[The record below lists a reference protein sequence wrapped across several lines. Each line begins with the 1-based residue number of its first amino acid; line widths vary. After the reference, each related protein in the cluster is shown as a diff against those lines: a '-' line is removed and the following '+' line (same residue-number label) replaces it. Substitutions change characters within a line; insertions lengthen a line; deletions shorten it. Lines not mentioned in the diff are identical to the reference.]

1 MNLLKKNKYSIR
13 KYKVGI
19 FSTLIGTVLL
29 LSNPNGAQALTTD
42 HNVQGGSNQALPGNS
57 QNTNADTNRDIVND
71 SQNTPNAHAT
81 DNTSTNQALTNHQNV
96 DVANQVGPAPIQPSA
111 SPAQNNNNSNANSTA
126 TEPAA
131 NTNNN
136 LASNNNTLNVPNNTD
151 NNDSARH
158 LTLKEI
164 QEDVRHSS
172 DKPELV
178 AIAEEASNRPKKR
191 SRRAAPTD
199 PNATP
204 ADPTATP
211 ADPTAGNGS
220 APVAIT
226 APYTP
231 TTDPNANNIGQNAPN
246 EVLSFDDNNIRP
258 STNRSV
264 PTVTVVDNL
273 PGYTLINGGK
283 VGVFSHAMVRTSMF
297 DSGDA
302 KNYQAQGN
310 VIALG
315 RIRGNDT
322 NDHGDFNGIE
332 KTLTVNPNSELIFEF
347 NTMTTKNYQA
357 QGNVIALGRI
367 RGNDTN
373 DHGDFNGIEKTLTV
387 NPNSELIFEF
397 NTMTTKNY
405 QGMTNLIIKNAD
417 NDTVIGEKVVAYGPI
432 WRLLKVPE
440 NVSHL
445 KIQFVPKN
453 DAITDA
459 RGIYQLRDGYKYY
472 DFVDSIGLHS
482 GSHVYVERRTM
493 EPTATNNKE
502 FTVTT
507 SLKNNGN
514 FGASFNTD
522 DFVYKIQLP
531 EGVEYV
537 NNSLTKD
544 FPSGNSGVDI
554 NDMNVTYDA
563 ANRII
568 TIKSTGGGT
577 GNSPARLMPDK
588 ILDLKYKL
596 RVNNVPT
603 PRTVTFNDTLTY
615 KTYSQDFINSPAE
628 SHTVSTNPYTID
640 IIMNK
645 DALQAEVDRRIQQA
659 DYTFASLDIFNDLK
673 RRAQTIL
680 DENRNN
686 VPLNKRVSQA
696 DIDSLANQMQHTL
709 IRSVDAENAVNRK
722 VDDMEDLVNQNDE
735 LTDEEKQAAIQVIE
749 EHKNE
754 IIGNIGDQTT
764 DDGVTRIKD
773 QGIQTLSGD
782 TATPVVKPNAKQ
794 AIRDKAAKQREIIN
808 HTPDA
813 TQDEIQDALN
823 QLTTDETDAID
834 NVTNATTNADVE
846 TAKNNGINTIGA
858 VAPQVTHKQAARD
871 AINQATA
878 TKRQQI
884 NSNREA
890 TQEEKNAALNELT
903 QATNHALEQ
912 INQATTN
919 DDVDTAKGDGLNAIN
934 PIAPVTVVKQAARD
948 AVSHDAQ
955 QHIAEINANP
965 DATQEERQ
973 AAIEKVNAAVAVAN
987 TNILNANTNADVEQ
1001 VKTNAI
1007 QGIQAIEPATKVKT
1021 DAKNAIDQSAETQ
1034 HNAIF
1039 NNNDATLE
1047 EQQAAQQLLDQAV
1060 ATAKQN
1066 INAAD
1071 TNQEVAQAKDQGT
1084 QNIVVIQPATQV
1096 KTDARNAVNEKAREA
1111 ITNINATPGAT
1122 REEKQEA
1129 INRVNTLKNRALN
1142 DIGVT
1147 STTAMVNS
1155 IRDDAVNQIGAV
1167 QPHVTKKQT
1176 ATGVLTDLAT
1186 AKKQEINQNTN
1197 ATTEEKQVALNQ
1209 VDQDLATAINNI
1221 NQADTNA
1228 EVDQAQQLGTKA
1240 INAIQPN
1247 IVKKPAALAQTNQ
1260 HYSAKLVEINATPD
1274 ATDDEKNA
1282 AINTLNQD
1290 RQQAIESIKQ
1300 ANTNAEVDQAAT
1312 VAENNIDAVQVD
1324 VVKKQAARDKIT
1336 AEVAKRIEAVKQTP
1350 NATDEEKQ
1358 AAVNQINQLKDQAF
1372 NQINQNQTNDQV
1384 DATTNQAI
1392 NAIDNVEAEVVIKPK
1407 AIADIEKAVKEKQQ
1421 QIDNSLD
1428 STDNEK
1434 EVALQALAKEKEKAL
1449 AAIDQAQTNSQVNQ
1463 AATNGVSA
1471 IKIIQPETKIKP
1483 AAREKINQKA
1493 NELRAQIN
1501 QDKEA
1506 TAEERQAALDKI
1518 NDLVA
1523 KAMTNITNDR
1533 TNQQVNDSTNQAL
1546 DDIALVTPDHI
1557 VRAAA
1562 RDAVKQQYE
1571 AKKHEIEQAEHATDE
1586 EKQVALNQL
1595 ANNEKRAL
1603 QNINQ
1608 AIANNDVKR
1617 VESNGIATLK
1627 GVEPHI
1633 VVKPEAQEAI
1643 KASADN
1649 QVESIKD
1656 TPHATTDE
1664 LDEANQ
1670 QINDT
1675 LKQGQQDIDNT
1686 TQDAAVN
1693 DVRNQTIKAIEQIKP
1708 KVRRK
1713 RAALD
1718 NIDESNNNQLD
1729 AIRNTLDTTQDE
1741 RNVAIAALNKIV
1753 NAIKNDIAQ
1762 NKTNAEVDQ
1771 TEADGN
1777 NNIKVILPKVQV
1789 KPAARQSV
1797 SAKAEAQNAL
1807 IDQSDL
1813 STEEER
1819 LAAKHLVEQALN
1831 QAIDQI
1837 NHADKT
1843 AQVNQNSIDAQNI
1856 ISKIKPAT
1864 TVKATALQQIQNIAT
1879 NKINLIKANNEA
1891 TDEEQNAAIVQVEK
1905 ELIKAKQ
1912 QIAGAVTNADVAYL
1926 LHDGKNEI
1934 REIEPVINKK
1944 ATAREQLTT
1953 LFNDKKQAI
1962 EANVQATV
1970 EERNSIL
1977 AQLQNIY
1984 DTAIGQIDQDRSNAQ
1999 VDKTATLNLQTIHD
2013 LDVHPIKKPDAE
2025 KTINDDLARVT
2036 HLVQNYRKV
2045 SDRNKADALK
2055 AITALKLQMDEEL
2068 KTARTNADVD
2078 AVLKRFNVALG
2089 DIEAVITE
2097 KENSLLRID
2106 NIAQQ
2111 TYAKFKAIAT
2121 PEQLAKVKALIDQ
2134 YVADGNR
2141 MVDEDATL
2149 NDIKKDTQLIID
2161 EILAIKLPAEVIKA
2175 SPKVGQPAPKVC
2187 TPIKKEDKQEVR
2199 KVVKELPNTGSE
2211 EMDLPLKELALITGA
2226 ALLARRRSKKEKES

>member
-42 HNVQGGSNQALPGNS
+42 NNVQS
-57 QNTNADTNRDIVND
+57 DTNVANNRGLAN
-71 SQNTPNAHAT
+71 SAQNTPNQSAT
-81 DNTSTNQALTNHQNV
+81 TNQSTNQALVNHNNGSI
-96 DVANQVGPAPIQPSA
+96 ANQATPTSVQSSTPS
-111 SPAQNNNNSNANSTA
+111 AQNNNHTDGNTTATETVSNAN
-126 TEPAA
+126 
-131 NTNNN
+131 NKDVV
-136 LASNNNTLNVPNNTD
+136 SNNTTLNVPNKTNE
-151 NNDSARH
+151 NGSGGH

-178 AIAEEASNRPKKR
+178 AIAEQASNRPKKR
-191 SRRAAPTD
+191 SRRAAPAD

-204 ADPTATP
+204 ADPA
-211 ADPTAGNGS
+211 AAAAGNGG

-231 TTDPNANNIGQNAPN
+231 TTDPNANNAGQNAPN
-246 EVLSFDDNNIRP
+246 EVLSFDDNGIRP

-264 PTVTVVDNL
+264 PSVTVVDNL
-273 PGYTLINGGK
+273 PGFTLINGGK

-315 RIRGNDT
+315 RIKGNDT

-332 KTLTVNPNSELIFEF
+332 KS
-347 NTMTTKNYQA
+347 
-357 QGNVIALGRI
+357 
-367 RGNDTN
+367 
-373 DHGDFNGIEKTLTV
+373 LTV

-405 QGMTNLIIKNAD
+405 QGVTNLIIKNAD
-417 NDTVIGEKVVAYGPI
+417 NDTVIAEKSVAYGPI
-432 WRLLKVPE
+432 WRLFKVPE

-522 DFVYKIQLP
+522 DFVYKVQLP

-544 FPSGNSGVDI
+544 FPSSNSGVDM
-554 NDMNVTYDA
+554 NDFNVTYDA
-563 ANRII
+563 ANRVI
-568 TIKSTGGGT
+568 TIKSTGGGS

-615 KTYSQDFINSPAE
+615 KTYTQDFINSPAE

-696 DIDSLANQMQHTL
+696 DIDSLTNQMQHTL
-709 IRSVDAENAVNRK
+709 IRSVDAENAVNKK
-722 VDDMEDLVNQNDE
+722 VDQMEDLVNQNDE

-782 TATPVVKPNAKQ
+782 TATPVVKPNAKK
-794 AIRDKAAKQREIIN
+794 AIRDKATKQREIIN
-808 HTPDA
+808 ATPDA
-813 TQDEIQDALN
+813 TEDEIQDALN
-823 QLTTDETDAID
+823 QLATDETDAID

-846 TAKNNGINTIGA
+846 IAKNNGINTIGA
-858 VAPQVTHKQAARD
+858 VVPQVTHKQAARD

-919 DDVDTAKGDGLNAIN
+919 ADVDNAKGDGLNAIN

-973 AAIEKVNAAVAVAN
+973 AAIDKVNAAVTAAN

-1007 QGIQAIEPATKVKT
+1007 QGIQAITPATKVKT
-1021 DAKNAIDQSAETQ
+1021 DAKNAIDKSAETQ
-1034 HNAIF
+1034 HNTIF

-1096 KTDARNAVNEKAREA
+1096 KTDARNAVNDKAREA

-1129 INRVNTLKNRALN
+1129 INRVNTLKNRALT

-1176 ATGVLTDLAT
+1176 ATGVLNDLAT

-1209 VDQDLATAINNI
+1209 VDQELATAINNI

-1247 IVKKPAALAQTNQ
+1247 IVKKPAALAQINQ
-1260 HYSAKLVEINATPD
+1260 HYNAKLAEINATPD
-1274 ATDDEKNA
+1274 ATNDEKNA

-1358 AAVNQINQLKDQAF
+1358 AAVNQINQLKDQAI

-1384 DATTNQAI
+1384 DTTTNQAV

-1434 EVALQALAKEKEKAL
+1434 EVASQALAKEKEKAL

-1471 IKIIQPETKIKP
+1471 IKIIQPETKVKP

-1493 NELRAQIN
+1493 NELRAKNN

-1506 TAEERQAALDKI
+1506 TAEERQVALDKI
-1518 NDLVA
+1518 NEFVNQ
-1523 KAMTNITNDR
+1523 AMTDITNNR
-1533 TNQQVNDSTNQAL
+1533 TNQQVDDTTSQAL
-1546 DDIALVTPDHI
+1546 DSIALVAPEHI

-1571 AKKHEIEQAEHATDE
+1571 AKKQEIEQAEHATDE

-1595 ANNEKRAL
+1595 ANNEKLAL

-1608 AIANNDVKR
+1608 AVTNNDVKR
-1617 VESNGIATLK
+1617 VETNGIATLK
-1627 GVEPHI
+1627 GVQPHI
-1633 VVKPEAQEAI
+1633 VIKPEAQQAI
-1643 KASADN
+1643 KATAEN

-1656 TPHATTDE
+1656 TPHATVDE

-1670 QINDT
+1670 LISDT
-1675 LKQGQQDIDNT
+1675 LKQAQQEIENT
-1686 TQDAAVN
+1686 NQDAAVT

-1718 NIDESNNNQLD
+1718 SIEENNKNQLD

-1741 RNVAIAALNKIV
+1741 RDVAIDTLNKIV
-1753 NAIKNDIAQ
+1753 NTIKNDIAQ
-1762 NKTNAEVDQ
+1762 NKTNAEVDR
-1771 TEADGN
+1771 TETDGN
-1777 NNIKVILPKVQV
+1777 DNIKVILPKVQV

-1797 SAKAEAQNAL
+1797 GVKAEAQNAL

-1843 AQVNQNSIDAQNI
+1843 AQVNQDSIDAQNI

-1891 TDEEQNAAIVQVEK
+1891 TDEEQNIAIAQVEK

-1912 QIAGAVTNADVAYL
+1912 QIASAVTNADVAYL
-1926 LHDGKNEI
+1926 LHDEKNEI
-1934 REIEPVINKK
+1934 REIEPVINRK
-1944 ATAREQLTT
+1944 ASAREQLTT

-1962 EANVQATV
+1962 EANIQATV

-1999 VDKTATLNLQTIHD
+1999 VDKTASLNLQTIHD

-2036 HLVQNYRKV
+2036 ALVQNYRKV
-2045 SDRNKADALK
+2045 SNRNKADALK

-2078 AVLKRFNVALG
+2078 AVLKRFNVALS

-2121 PEQLAKVKALIDQ
+2121 PEQLAKVKVLIDQ

-2141 MVDEDATL
+2141 MIDEDATL
-2149 NDIKKDTQLIID
+2149 NDIKQHTQFIVD
-2161 EILAIKLPAEVIKA
+2161 EILAIKLPAEATKV
-2175 SPKVGQPAPKVC
+2175 SPKEIQPAPKVC
-2187 TPIKKEDKQEVR
+2187 TPIKKEETHESR
-2199 KVVKELPNTGSE
+2199 KVEKELPNTGSE
-2211 EMDLPLKELALITGA
+2211 GMDLPLKEFALITGA
-2226 ALLARRRSKKEKES
+2226 ALLARRRTKNEKES

>member
-42 HNVQGGSNQALPGNS
+42 NNVQSDTNQATPVNS
-57 QNTNADTNRDIVND
+57 QDTNVANNRGLAN
-71 SQNTPNAHAT
+71 SAQNTPNQSAT
-81 DNTSTNQALTNHQNV
+81 TNQSTNQALVNHNNGSI
-96 DVANQVGPAPIQPSA
+96 ANQATPTSVQSSTPS
-111 SPAQNNNNSNANSTA
+111 AQNNNHTDGNTTATETVSNAN
-126 TEPAA
+126 
-131 NTNNN
+131 NKDVV
-136 LASNNNTLNVPNNTD
+136 SNNTTLNVPNKTNE
-151 NNDSARH
+151 NGSGGH

-178 AIAEEASNRPKKR
+178 AIAEQASNRPKKR
-191 SRRAAPTD
+191 SRRAAPAD

-204 ADPTATP
+204 ADPA
-211 ADPTAGNGS
+211 AAAAGNGG

-231 TTDPNANNIGQNAPN
+231 TTDPNANNAGQNAPN
-246 EVLSFDDNNIRP
+246 EVLSFDDNGIRP

-264 PTVTVVDNL
+264 PSVTVVDNL
-273 PGYTLINGGK
+273 PGFTLINGGK

-315 RIRGNDT
+315 RIKGNDT

-332 KTLTVNPNSELIFEF
+332 KS
-347 NTMTTKNYQA
+347 
-357 QGNVIALGRI
+357 
-367 RGNDTN
+367 
-373 DHGDFNGIEKTLTV
+373 LTV

-405 QGMTNLIIKNAD
+405 QGVTNLIIKNAD
-417 NDTVIGEKVVAYGPI
+417 NDTVIAEKSVAYGPI
-432 WRLLKVPE
+432 WRLFKVPE

-522 DFVYKIQLP
+522 DFVYKVQLP

-544 FPSGNSGVDI
+544 FPSSNSGVDM
-554 NDMNVTYDA
+554 NDFNVTYDA
-563 ANRII
+563 ANRVI
-568 TIKSTGGGT
+568 TIKSTGGGS

-615 KTYSQDFINSPAE
+615 KTYTQDFINSPAE

-696 DIDSLANQMQHTL
+696 DIDSLTNQMQHTL
-709 IRSVDAENAVNRK
+709 IRSVDAENAVNKK
-722 VDDMEDLVNQNDE
+722 VDQMEDLVNQNDE

-782 TATPVVKPNAKQ
+782 TATPVVKPNAKK
-794 AIRDKAAKQREIIN
+794 AIRDKATKQREIIN
-808 HTPDA
+808 ATPDA
-813 TQDEIQDALN
+813 TEDEIQDALN
-823 QLTTDETDAID
+823 QLATDETDAID

-846 TAKNNGINTIGA
+846 IAKNNGINTIGA
-858 VAPQVTHKQAARD
+858 VVPQVTHKQAARD

-919 DDVDTAKGDGLNAIN
+919 ADVDNAKGDGLNAIN

-973 AAIEKVNAAVAVAN
+973 AAIDKVNAAVTAAN

-1007 QGIQAIEPATKVKT
+1007 QGIQAITPATKVKT
-1021 DAKNAIDQSAETQ
+1021 DAKNAIDKSAETQ
-1034 HNAIF
+1034 HNTIF

-1096 KTDARNAVNEKAREA
+1096 KTDARNAVNDKAREA

-1129 INRVNTLKNRALN
+1129 INRVNTLKNRALT

-1176 ATGVLTDLAT
+1176 ATGVLNDLAT

-1209 VDQDLATAINNI
+1209 VDQELATAINNI

-1247 IVKKPAALAQTNQ
+1247 IVKKPAALAQINQ
-1260 HYSAKLVEINATPD
+1260 HYNAKLAEINATPD
-1274 ATDDEKNA
+1274 ATNDEKNA

-1358 AAVNQINQLKDQAF
+1358 AAVNQINQLKDQAI

-1384 DATTNQAI
+1384 DTTTNQAV
-1392 NAIDNVEAEVVIKPK
+1392 NAIDNVEAEVVIKPT

-1434 EVALQALAKEKEKAL
+1434 EVASQALAKEKEKAL

-1471 IKIIQPETKIKP
+1471 IKIIQPETKVKP

-1493 NELRAQIN
+1493 NELRAKIN

-1506 TAEERQAALDKI
+1506 TAEERQVALDKI
-1518 NDLVA
+1518 NEFVNQ
-1523 KAMTNITNDR
+1523 AMTDITNNR
-1533 TNQQVNDSTNQAL
+1533 TNQQVDDTTSQAL
-1546 DDIALVTPDHI
+1546 DSIALVAPEHI

-1571 AKKHEIEQAEHATDE
+1571 AKKQEIEQAEHATDE

-1595 ANNEKRAL
+1595 ANNEKLAL

-1608 AIANNDVKR
+1608 AVTNNDVKR
-1617 VESNGIATLK
+1617 VETNGIATLK
-1627 GVEPHI
+1627 GVQPHI
-1633 VVKPEAQEAI
+1633 VIKPEAQQAI
-1643 KASADN
+1643 KATAEN

-1656 TPHATTDE
+1656 TPHATVDE

-1670 QINDT
+1670 LISDT
-1675 LKQGQQDIDNT
+1675 LKQAQQEIENT
-1686 TQDAAVN
+1686 NQDAAVT

-1718 NIDESNNNQLD
+1718 SIEENNKNQLD

-1741 RNVAIAALNKIV
+1741 RDVAIDTLNKIV
-1753 NAIKNDIAQ
+1753 NTIKNDIAQ
-1762 NKTNAEVDQ
+1762 NKTNAEVDR
-1771 TEADGN
+1771 TETDGN
-1777 NNIKVILPKVQV
+1777 DNIKVILPKVQV

-1797 SAKAEAQNAL
+1797 GVKAEAQNAL

-1813 STEEER
+1813 SNEEER

-1843 AQVNQNSIDAQNI
+1843 AQVNQDSIDAQNI

-1891 TDEEQNAAIVQVEK
+1891 TDEEQNIAIAQVEK

-1912 QIAGAVTNADVAYL
+1912 QIASAVTNADVAYL
-1926 LHDGKNEI
+1926 LHDEKNEI
-1934 REIEPVINKK
+1934 REIEPVINRK
-1944 ATAREQLTT
+1944 ASAREQLTT

-1962 EANVQATV
+1962 EANIQATV

-1999 VDKTATLNLQTIHD
+1999 VDKTASLNLQTIHD

-2036 HLVQNYRKV
+2036 ALVQNYRKV
-2045 SDRNKADALK
+2045 SNRNKADALK

-2078 AVLKRFNVALG
+2078 AVLKRFNVALS

-2121 PEQLAKVKALIDQ
+2121 PEQLAKVKVLIDQ

-2141 MVDEDATL
+2141 MIDEDATL
-2149 NDIKKDTQLIID
+2149 NDIKQHTQFIVD
-2161 EILAIKLPAEVIKA
+2161 EILAIKLPAEATKV
-2175 SPKVGQPAPKVC
+2175 SPKEIQPAPKVC
-2187 TPIKKEDKQEVR
+2187 TPIKKEETHESR
-2199 KVVKELPNTGSE
+2199 KVEKELPNTGSE
-2211 EMDLPLKELALITGA
+2211 GMDLPLKEFALITGA
-2226 ALLARRRSKKEKES
+2226 ALLARRRTKNEKES

>member
-42 HNVQGGSNQALPGNS
+42 NNVQSDTNQATPVNS
-57 QNTNADTNRDIVND
+57 QDTNVANNRGLAN
-71 SQNTPNAHAT
+71 SAQNTPNQSAT
-81 DNTSTNQALTNHQNV
+81 TNQSTNQALVNHNNGSI
-96 DVANQVGPAPIQPSA
+96 ANQATPAPIQPSA
-111 SPAQNNNNSNANSTA
+111 SPTQNNNHSDANSTA
-126 TEPAA
+126 TETVSNA
-131 NTNNN
+131 NNN
-136 LASNNNTLNVPNNTD
+136 DVVSNNTTLNVPNRTNE
-151 NNDSARH
+151 NGSGGH

-178 AIAEEASNRPKKR
+178 AIAEQASNRPKKR
-191 SRRAAPTD
+191 SRRAAPAD

-204 ADPTATP
+204 ADPAAAAANGTVP
-211 ADPTAGNGS
+211 AGN
-220 APVAIT
+220 T

-231 TTDPNANNIGQNAPN
+231 TTDPNANNAGQNAPN
-246 EVLSFDDNNIRP
+246 EVLSFDDNGIRP

-264 PTVTVVDNL
+264 PTVNVVNNL
-273 PGYTLINGGK
+273 PGFTLINGGK

-297 DSGDA
+297 DSGDN

-315 RIRGNDT
+315 RIHGTDT

-347 NTMTTKNYQA
+347 NTMSTKNG
-357 QGNVIALGRI
+357 QGATNV
-367 RGNDTN
+367 
-373 DHGDFNGIEKTLTV
+373 
-387 NPNSELIFEF
+387 
-397 NTMTTKNY
+397 
-405 QGMTNLIIKNAD
+405 IIKNAD
-417 NDTVIGEKVVAYGPI
+417 TNDTIAEKTVEGGPTL
-432 WRLLKVPE
+432 RLFKVPD
-440 NVSHL
+440 NVRNL

-459 RGIYQLRDGYKYY
+459 RGIYQLKDGYKYY
-472 DFVDSIGLHS
+472 SFVDSIGLHS

-493 EPTATNNKE
+493 DPTATNNKE

-514 FGASFNTD
+514 SGASLDTN
-522 DFVYKIQLP
+522 DFVYQVQLP

-544 FPSGNSGVDI
+544 FPSNNSGVDV

-563 ANRII
+563 ANRVI

-577 GNSPARLMPDK
+577 ANSPARLMPDK
-588 ILDLKYKL
+588 ILDLRYKL

-603 PRTVTFNDTLTY
+603 PRTVTFNETLTY
-615 KTYSQDFINSPAE
+615 KTYTQDFINSAAE

-659 DYTFASLDIFNDLK
+659 DYTFASLDIFNGLK

-696 DIDSLANQMQHTL
+696 DIDSLTNQMQHTL
-709 IRSVDAENAVNRK
+709 IRSVDAENAVNKK
-722 VDDMEDLVNQNDE
+722 VDQMEDLVNQNDE

-782 TATPVVKPNAKQ
+782 TATPVVKPNAKK
-794 AIRDKAAKQREIIN
+794 AIRDKATKQRAIIN
-808 HTPDA
+808 ATPDA
-813 TQDEIQDALN
+813 TEDEIQDALN
-823 QLTTDETDAID
+823 QLATDETDAID
-834 NVTNATTNADVE
+834 NVTNATTNTDVE

-858 VAPQVTHKQAARD
+858 VVPQVTHKKAARD

-919 DDVDTAKGDGLNAIN
+919 ADVDNAKGDGLNAIN

-973 AAIEKVNAAVAVAN
+973 AAIDKVNAAVTAAN

-1007 QGIQAIEPATKVKT
+1007 QGIQAITPATKVKT
-1021 DAKNAIDQSAETQ
+1021 DAKNAIDKSAETQ
-1034 HNAIF
+1034 HNTIF

-1096 KTDARNAVNEKAREA
+1096 KTDARNAVNDKAREA

-1129 INRVNTLKNRALN
+1129 INRVNTLKNRALT

-1209 VDQDLATAINNI
+1209 VDQELATAINNI

-1247 IVKKPAALAQTNQ
+1247 IVKKPAALAQINQ
-1260 HYSAKLVEINATPD
+1260 HYNTKLAEINATPD
-1274 ATDDEKNA
+1274 ATNDEKNA

-1384 DATTNQAI
+1384 DATTNQAV

-1434 EVALQALAKEKEKAL
+1434 EVASQALTKEKEKAL

-1471 IKIIQPETKIKP
+1471 IKIIQPETKVKP

-1493 NELRAQIN
+1493 NELRAKIN

-1506 TAEERQAALDKI
+1506 TAEERQVALDKI
-1518 NDLVA
+1518 NEFVNQ
-1523 KAMTNITNDR
+1523 AMTDITNNR
-1533 TNQQVNDSTNQAL
+1533 TNQQVDDTTSQAL
-1546 DDIALVTPDHI
+1546 DSIALVTPEHI
-1557 VRAAA
+1557 VRAGA

-1571 AKKHEIEQAEHATDE
+1571 AKKQEIEQAEHATDE

-1595 ANNEKRAL
+1595 ANNEKLAL

-1608 AIANNDVKR
+1608 AVTNNDVKR
-1617 VESNGIATLK
+1617 VETNGIATLK
-1627 GVEPHI
+1627 GVQPHI
-1633 VVKPEAQEAI
+1633 VIKPEAQQAI
-1643 KASADN
+1643 KASAEN
-1649 QVESIKD
+1649 QVELIKD
-1656 TPHATTDE
+1656 TPHATVDE

-1670 QINDT
+1670 LISDT
-1675 LKQGQQDIDNT
+1675 LKKAQQDIDNT

-1741 RNVAIAALNKIV
+1741 RNVAIDTLNKIV

-1843 AQVNQNSIDAQNI
+1843 VQVNQNSIDAQNI

-1891 TDEEQNAAIVQVEK
+1891 TDEEQNAAIAQVEK

-1912 QIAGAVTNADVAYL
+1912 QIASAVTNADVAYL

-1934 REIEPVINKK
+1934 REIEPVINRK
-1944 ATAREQLTT
+1944 ASAREQLTT
-1953 LFNDKKQAI
+1953 LLNDKKQAI
-1962 EANVQATV
+1962 EANIQATV

-1999 VDKTATLNLQTIHD
+1999 VDKTASLNLQTIHD

-2134 YVADGNR
+2134 YVTDGNR
-2141 MVDEDATL
+2141 MIDEDATL
-2149 NDIKKDTQLIID
+2149 NDIKQHTQFIVD
-2161 EILAIKLPAEVIKA
+2161 EILAIKLPAEATKV
-2175 SPKVGQPAPKVC
+2175 SPKVIQSAPKVC
-2187 TPIKKEDKQEVR
+2187 TPIKKEETHESR
-2199 KVVKELPNTGSE
+2199 KVEKELPNTGSE
-2211 EMDLPLKELALITGA
+2211 GMDLPLKEFALITGA
-2226 ALLARRRSKKEKES
+2226 ALLARRRTKNEKES

>member
-42 HNVQGGSNQALPGNS
+42 NNVQSDTNQATPVNS
-57 QNTNADTNRDIVND
+57 QDTNVANNRGLAN
-71 SQNTPNAHAT
+71 SAQNTPNQSAT
-81 DNTSTNQALTNHQNV
+81 TNQSTNQALVNHNNGSI
-96 DVANQVGPAPIQPSA
+96 ANQATPAPIQPSA
-111 SPAQNNNNSNANSTA
+111 SPTQNNNHSDANSTA
-126 TEPAA
+126 TETVSNA
-131 NTNNN
+131 NNN
-136 LASNNNTLNVPNNTD
+136 DVVSNNTTLNVPNRTNE
-151 NNDSARH
+151 NGSGGH

-178 AIAEEASNRPKKR
+178 AIAEQASNRPKKR
-191 SRRAAPTD
+191 SRRAAPAD

-204 ADPTATP
+204 ADPAAAAANGTVP
-211 ADPTAGNGS
+211 AGN
-220 APVAIT
+220 T

-231 TTDPNANNIGQNAPN
+231 TTDPNANNAGQNAPN
-246 EVLSFDDNNIRP
+246 EVLSFDDNGIRP

-264 PTVTVVDNL
+264 PTVNVVNNL
-273 PGYTLINGGK
+273 PGFTLINGGK

-297 DSGDA
+297 DSGDN

-315 RIRGNDT
+315 RIHGTDT

-347 NTMTTKNYQA
+347 NTMSTKNG
-357 QGNVIALGRI
+357 QGATNV
-367 RGNDTN
+367 
-373 DHGDFNGIEKTLTV
+373 
-387 NPNSELIFEF
+387 
-397 NTMTTKNY
+397 
-405 QGMTNLIIKNAD
+405 IIKNAD
-417 NDTVIGEKVVAYGPI
+417 TNDTIAEKTVEGGPTL
-432 WRLLKVPE
+432 RLFKVPD
-440 NVSHL
+440 NVRNL

-459 RGIYQLRDGYKYY
+459 RGIYQLKDGYKYY
-472 DFVDSIGLHS
+472 SFVDSIGLHS

-493 EPTATNNKE
+493 DPTATNNKE

-514 FGASFNTD
+514 SGASLDTN
-522 DFVYKIQLP
+522 DFVYQVQLP

-544 FPSGNSGVDI
+544 FPSNNSGVDV

-563 ANRII
+563 ANRVI

-577 GNSPARLMPDK
+577 ANSPARLMPDK
-588 ILDLKYKL
+588 ILDLRYKL

-603 PRTVTFNDTLTY
+603 PRTVTFNETLTY
-615 KTYSQDFINSPAE
+615 KTYTQDFINSAAE

-659 DYTFASLDIFNDLK
+659 DYTFASLDIFNGLK

-696 DIDSLANQMQHTL
+696 DIDSLTNQMQHTL
-709 IRSVDAENAVNRK
+709 IRSVDAENAVNKK
-722 VDDMEDLVNQNDE
+722 VDQMEDLVNQNDE

-782 TATPVVKPNAKQ
+782 TATPVVKPNAKK
-794 AIRDKAAKQREIIN
+794 AIRDKATKQRAIIN
-808 HTPDA
+808 ATPDA
-813 TQDEIQDALN
+813 TEDEIQDALN
-823 QLTTDETDAID
+823 QLATDETDAID
-834 NVTNATTNADVE
+834 NVTNATTNTDVE

-858 VAPQVTHKQAARD
+858 VVPQVTHKKAARD

-919 DDVDTAKGDGLNAIN
+919 ADVDNAKGDGLNAIN

-973 AAIEKVNAAVAVAN
+973 AAIDKVNAAVTAAN

-1007 QGIQAIEPATKVKT
+1007 QGIQAITPATKVKT
-1021 DAKNAIDQSAETQ
+1021 DAKNAIDKSAETQ
-1034 HNAIF
+1034 HNTIF

-1096 KTDARNAVNEKAREA
+1096 KTDARNAVNDKAREA

-1129 INRVNTLKNRALN
+1129 INRVNTLKNRALT

-1209 VDQDLATAINNI
+1209 VDQELATAINNI

-1247 IVKKPAALAQTNQ
+1247 IVKKPAALAQINQ
-1260 HYSAKLVEINATPD
+1260 HYNTKLAEINATPD
-1274 ATDDEKNA
+1274 ATNDEKNA

-1384 DATTNQAI
+1384 DATTNQAV

-1434 EVALQALAKEKEKAL
+1434 EVASQALTKEKEKAL

-1471 IKIIQPETKIKP
+1471 IKIIQPETKVKP

-1493 NELRAQIN
+1493 NELRAKIN

-1506 TAEERQAALDKI
+1506 TAEERQVALDKI
-1518 NDLVA
+1518 NEFVNQ
-1523 KAMTNITNDR
+1523 AMTDITNNR
-1533 TNQQVNDSTNQAL
+1533 TNQQVDDTTSQAL
-1546 DDIALVTPDHI
+1546 DSIALVTPEHI
-1557 VRAAA
+1557 VRAGA

-1571 AKKHEIEQAEHATDE
+1571 AKKQEIEQAEHATDE

-1595 ANNEKRAL
+1595 ANNEKLAL

-1608 AIANNDVKR
+1608 AVTNNDVKR
-1617 VESNGIATLK
+1617 VETNGIATLK
-1627 GVEPHI
+1627 GVQPHI
-1633 VVKPEAQEAI
+1633 VIKPEAQQAI
-1643 KASADN
+1643 KASAEN
-1649 QVESIKD
+1649 QVELIKD
-1656 TPHATTDE
+1656 TPHATVDE

-1670 QINDT
+1670 LISDT
-1675 LKQGQQDIDNT
+1675 LKKAQQDIDNT

-1741 RNVAIAALNKIV
+1741 RNVAIDTLNKIV

-1843 AQVNQNSIDAQNI
+1843 VQVNQNSIDAQNI

-1891 TDEEQNAAIVQVEK
+1891 TDEEQNAAIAQVEK

-1912 QIAGAVTNADVAYL
+1912 QIASAVTNADVAYL

-1934 REIEPVINKK
+1934 REIEPVINRK
-1944 ATAREQLTT
+1944 ASAREQLTT
-1953 LFNDKKQAI
+1953 LLNDKKQAI
-1962 EANVQATV
+1962 EANIQATV

-1999 VDKTATLNLQTIHD
+1999 VDKTASLNLQTIHD

-2111 TYAKFKAIAT
+2111 TYVKFKAIAT
-2121 PEQLAKVKALIDQ
+2121 AEQLAKVKALIDQ
-2134 YVADGNR
+2134 YVTDGNR
-2141 MVDEDATL
+2141 MIDEDATL
-2149 NDIKKDTQLIID
+2149 NDIKQHTQFIVD
-2161 EILAIKLPAEVIKA
+2161 EILAIKLPAEATKV
-2175 SPKVGQPAPKVC
+2175 SPKVIQSAPKVC
-2187 TPIKKEDKQEVR
+2187 TPIKKEETHESR
-2199 KVVKELPNTGSE
+2199 KVEKELPNTGSE
-2211 EMDLPLKELALITGA
+2211 GMDLPLKEFALITGA
-2226 ALLARRRSKKEKES
+2226 ALLARRRTKNEKES

>member
-42 HNVQGGSNQALPGNS
+42 NNVQSDTNQATPVNS
-57 QNTNADTNRDIVND
+57 QDTNVANNRGLAN
-71 SQNTPNAHAT
+71 SAQNTPNQSAT
-81 DNTSTNQALTNHQNV
+81 TNQSTNQALVNHNNGSI
-96 DVANQVGPAPIQPSA
+96 ANQATPTSVQSSTPS
-111 SPAQNNNNSNANSTA
+111 AQNNNHTDGNTTATETVSNAN
-126 TEPAA
+126 
-131 NTNNN
+131 NKDVV
-136 LASNNNTLNVPNNTD
+136 SNNTTLNVPNKTNE
-151 NNDSARH
+151 NGSGGH

-178 AIAEEASNRPKKR
+178 AIAEQASNRPKKR
-191 SRRAAPTD
+191 SRRAAPAD

-204 ADPTATP
+204 ADPA
-211 ADPTAGNGS
+211 AAAAGNGG

-231 TTDPNANNIGQNAPN
+231 TTDPNANNAGQNAPN
-246 EVLSFDDNNIRP
+246 EVLSFDDNGIRP

-264 PTVTVVDNL
+264 PSVTVVDNL
-273 PGYTLINGGK
+273 PGFTLINGGK

-315 RIRGNDT
+315 RIKGNDT

-332 KTLTVNPNSELIFEF
+332 KS
-347 NTMTTKNYQA
+347 
-357 QGNVIALGRI
+357 
-367 RGNDTN
+367 
-373 DHGDFNGIEKTLTV
+373 LTV

-405 QGMTNLIIKNAD
+405 QGVTNLIIKNAD
-417 NDTVIGEKVVAYGPI
+417 NDTVIAEKSVAYGPI
-432 WRLLKVPE
+432 WRLFKVPE

-522 DFVYKIQLP
+522 DFVYKVQLP

-544 FPSGNSGVDI
+544 FPSSNSGVDM
-554 NDMNVTYDA
+554 NDFNVTYDA
-563 ANRII
+563 ANRVI
-568 TIKSTGGGT
+568 TIKSTGGGS

-615 KTYSQDFINSPAE
+615 KTYTQDFINSPAE

-696 DIDSLANQMQHTL
+696 DIDSLTNQMQHTL
-709 IRSVDAENAVNRK
+709 IRSVDAENAVNKK
-722 VDDMEDLVNQNDE
+722 VDQMEDLVNQNDE

-782 TATPVVKPNAKQ
+782 TATPVVKPNAKK
-794 AIRDKAAKQREIIN
+794 AIRDKATKQREIIN
-808 HTPDA
+808 ATPDA
-813 TQDEIQDALN
+813 TEDEIQDALN
-823 QLTTDETDAID
+823 QLATDETDAID

-846 TAKNNGINTIGA
+846 IAKNNGINTIGA
-858 VAPQVTHKQAARD
+858 VVPQVTHKQAARD

-919 DDVDTAKGDGLNAIN
+919 ADVDNAKGDGLNAIN

-973 AAIEKVNAAVAVAN
+973 AAIDKVNAAVTAAN

-1007 QGIQAIEPATKVKT
+1007 QGIQAITPATKVKT
-1021 DAKNAIDQSAETQ
+1021 DAKNAIDKSAETQ
-1034 HNAIF
+1034 HNTIF

-1096 KTDARNAVNEKAREA
+1096 KTDARNAVNDKAREA

-1129 INRVNTLKNRALN
+1129 INRVNTLKNRALT

-1176 ATGVLTDLAT
+1176 ATGVLNDLAT

-1209 VDQDLATAINNI
+1209 VDQELATAINNI

-1247 IVKKPAALAQTNQ
+1247 IVKKPAALAQINQ
-1260 HYSAKLVEINATPD
+1260 HYNAKLAEINATPD
-1274 ATDDEKNA
+1274 ATNDEKNA

-1358 AAVNQINQLKDQAF
+1358 AAVNQINQLKDQAI

-1384 DATTNQAI
+1384 DTTTNQAV

-1434 EVALQALAKEKEKAL
+1434 EVASQALAKEKEKAL

-1471 IKIIQPETKIKP
+1471 IKIIQPETKVKP

-1493 NELRAQIN
+1493 NELRAKIN

-1506 TAEERQAALDKI
+1506 TAEERQVALDKI
-1518 NDLVA
+1518 NEFVNQ
-1523 KAMTNITNDR
+1523 AMTDITNNR
-1533 TNQQVNDSTNQAL
+1533 TNQQVDDTTSQAL
-1546 DDIALVTPDHI
+1546 DSIALVAPEHI

-1571 AKKHEIEQAEHATDE
+1571 AKKQEIEQAEHATDE

-1595 ANNEKRAL
+1595 ANNEKLAL

-1608 AIANNDVKR
+1608 AVTNNDVKR
-1617 VESNGIATLK
+1617 VETNGIATLK
-1627 GVEPHI
+1627 GVQPHI
-1633 VVKPEAQEAI
+1633 VIKPEAQQAI
-1643 KASADN
+1643 KATAEN

-1656 TPHATTDE
+1656 TPHATVDE

-1670 QINDT
+1670 LISDT
-1675 LKQGQQDIDNT
+1675 LKQAQQEIENT
-1686 TQDAAVN
+1686 NQDAAVT

-1718 NIDESNNNQLD
+1718 SIEENNKNQLD
-1729 AIRNTLDTTQDE
+1729 AIQNTLDTTQDE
-1741 RNVAIAALNKIV
+1741 RDVAIDTLNKIV
-1753 NAIKNDIAQ
+1753 NTIKNDIAQ
-1762 NKTNAEVDQ
+1762 NKTNAEVDR
-1771 TEADGN
+1771 TETDGN
-1777 NNIKVILPKVQV
+1777 DNIKVILPKVQV

-1797 SAKAEAQNAL
+1797 GVKAEAQNAL

-1843 AQVNQNSIDAQNI
+1843 AQVNQDSIDAQNI

-1891 TDEEQNAAIVQVEK
+1891 TDEEQNIAIAQVEK

-1912 QIAGAVTNADVAYL
+1912 QIASAVTNADVAYL
-1926 LHDGKNEI
+1926 LHDEKNEI
-1934 REIEPVINKK
+1934 REIEPVINRK
-1944 ATAREQLTT
+1944 ASAREQLTT

-1962 EANVQATV
+1962 EANIQATV

-1999 VDKTATLNLQTIHD
+1999 VDKTASLNLQTIHD

-2036 HLVQNYRKV
+2036 ALVQNYRKV
-2045 SDRNKADALK
+2045 SNRNKADALK

-2078 AVLKRFNVALG
+2078 AVLKRFNVALS

-2121 PEQLAKVKALIDQ
+2121 PEQLAKVKVLIDQ

-2141 MVDEDATL
+2141 MIDEDATL
-2149 NDIKKDTQLIID
+2149 NDIKQHTQFIVD
-2161 EILAIKLPAEVIKA
+2161 EILAIKLPAEATKV
-2175 SPKVGQPAPKVC
+2175 SPKEIQPAPKVC
-2187 TPIKKEDKQEVR
+2187 TPIKKEETHESR
-2199 KVVKELPNTGSE
+2199 KVEKELPNTGSE
-2211 EMDLPLKELALITGA
+2211 GMDLPLKEFALITGA
-2226 ALLARRRSKKEKES
+2226 ALLARRRTKNEKES

>member
-42 HNVQGGSNQALPGNS
+42 NNVQSDTNQATPVNS
-57 QNTNADTNRDIVND
+57 QDTNVANNRGLAN
-71 SQNTPNAHAT
+71 SAQNTPNQSAT
-81 DNTSTNQALTNHQNV
+81 TNQSTNQALVNHNNGSI
-96 DVANQVGPAPIQPSA
+96 ANQATPTSVQSSTPS
-111 SPAQNNNNSNANSTA
+111 AQNNNHTDGNTTATETVSNAN
-126 TEPAA
+126 
-131 NTNNN
+131 NKDVV
-136 LASNNNTLNVPNNTD
+136 SNNTTLNVPNKTNE
-151 NNDSARH
+151 NGSGGH

-178 AIAEEASNRPKKR
+178 AIAEQASNRPKKR
-191 SRRAAPTD
+191 SRRAAPAD

-204 ADPTATP
+204 ADPA
-211 ADPTAGNGS
+211 AAAAGNGG

-231 TTDPNANNIGQNAPN
+231 TTDPNANNAGQNAPN
-246 EVLSFDDNNIRP
+246 EVLSFDDNGIRP

-264 PTVTVVDNL
+264 PSVTVVDNL
-273 PGYTLINGGK
+273 PGFTLINGGK

-315 RIRGNDT
+315 RIKGNDT

-332 KTLTVNPNSELIFEF
+332 KS
-347 NTMTTKNYQA
+347 
-357 QGNVIALGRI
+357 
-367 RGNDTN
+367 
-373 DHGDFNGIEKTLTV
+373 LTV

-405 QGMTNLIIKNAD
+405 QGVTNLIIKNAD
-417 NDTVIGEKVVAYGPI
+417 NDTVIAEKSVAYGPI
-432 WRLLKVPE
+432 WRLFKVPE

-522 DFVYKIQLP
+522 DFVYKVQLP

-544 FPSGNSGVDI
+544 FPSSNSGVDM
-554 NDMNVTYDA
+554 NDFNVTYDA
-563 ANRII
+563 ANRVI
-568 TIKSTGGGT
+568 TIKSTGGGS

-615 KTYSQDFINSPAE
+615 KTYTQDFINSPAE

-696 DIDSLANQMQHTL
+696 DIDSLTNQMQHTL
-709 IRSVDAENAVNRK
+709 IRSVDAENAVNKK
-722 VDDMEDLVNQNDE
+722 VDQMEDLVNQNDE

-782 TATPVVKPNAKQ
+782 TATPVVKPNAKK
-794 AIRDKAAKQREIIN
+794 AIRDKATKQREIIN
-808 HTPDA
+808 ATPDA
-813 TQDEIQDALN
+813 TEDEIQDALN
-823 QLTTDETDAID
+823 QLATDETDAID

-846 TAKNNGINTIGA
+846 IAKNNGINTIGA
-858 VAPQVTHKQAARD
+858 VVPQVTHKQAARD

-919 DDVDTAKGDGLNAIN
+919 ADVDNAKGDGLNAIN

-973 AAIEKVNAAVAVAN
+973 AAIDKVNAAVTAAN

-1007 QGIQAIEPATKVKT
+1007 QGIQAITPATKVKT
-1021 DAKNAIDQSAETQ
+1021 DAKNAIDKSAETQ
-1034 HNAIF
+1034 HNTIF

-1096 KTDARNAVNEKAREA
+1096 KTDARNAVNDKAREA

-1129 INRVNTLKNRALN
+1129 INRVNTLKNRALT

-1176 ATGVLTDLAT
+1176 ATGVLNDLAT
-1186 AKKQEINQNTN
+1186 AKKQKINQNTN

-1209 VDQDLATAINNI
+1209 VDQELATAINNI

-1247 IVKKPAALAQTNQ
+1247 IVKKPAALAQINQ
-1260 HYSAKLVEINATPD
+1260 HYNAKLAEINATPD
-1274 ATDDEKNA
+1274 ATNDEKNA

-1358 AAVNQINQLKDQAF
+1358 AAVNQINQLKDQAI

-1384 DATTNQAI
+1384 DTTTNQAV

-1434 EVALQALAKEKEKAL
+1434 EVASQALAKEKEKAL

-1471 IKIIQPETKIKP
+1471 IKIIQPETKVKP

-1493 NELRAQIN
+1493 NELRAKIN

-1506 TAEERQAALDKI
+1506 TAEERQVALDKI
-1518 NDLVA
+1518 NEFVNQ
-1523 KAMTNITNDR
+1523 AMTDITNNR
-1533 TNQQVNDSTNQAL
+1533 TNQQVDDTTSQAL
-1546 DDIALVTPDHI
+1546 DSIALVAPEHI

-1571 AKKHEIEQAEHATDE
+1571 AKKQEIEQAEHATDE

-1595 ANNEKRAL
+1595 ANNEKLAL

-1608 AIANNDVKR
+1608 AVTNNDVKR
-1617 VESNGIATLK
+1617 VETNGIATLK
-1627 GVEPHI
+1627 GVQPHI
-1633 VVKPEAQEAI
+1633 VIKPEAQQAI
-1643 KASADN
+1643 KATAEN

-1656 TPHATTDE
+1656 TPHATVDE

-1670 QINDT
+1670 LISDT
-1675 LKQGQQDIDNT
+1675 LKQAQQEIENT
-1686 TQDAAVN
+1686 NQDAAVT

-1718 NIDESNNNQLD
+1718 SIEENNKNQLD

-1741 RNVAIAALNKIV
+1741 RDVAIDTLNKIV
-1753 NAIKNDIAQ
+1753 NTIKNDIAQ
-1762 NKTNAEVDQ
+1762 NKTNAEVDR
-1771 TEADGN
+1771 TETDGN
-1777 NNIKVILPKVQV
+1777 DNIKVILPKVQV

-1797 SAKAEAQNAL
+1797 GVKAEAQNAL

-1843 AQVNQNSIDAQNI
+1843 AQVNQDSIDAQNI

-1891 TDEEQNAAIVQVEK
+1891 TDEEQNIAIAQVEK
-1905 ELIKAKQ
+1905 ELIKAKK
-1912 QIAGAVTNADVAYL
+1912 QIASAVTNADVAYL
-1926 LHDGKNEI
+1926 LHDEKNEI
-1934 REIEPVINKK
+1934 REIEPVINRK
-1944 ATAREQLTT
+1944 ASAREQLTT

-1962 EANVQATV
+1962 EANIQATV

-1999 VDKTATLNLQTIHD
+1999 VDKTASLNLQTIHD

-2036 HLVQNYRKV
+2036 ALVQNYRKV
-2045 SDRNKADALK
+2045 SNRNKADALK

-2078 AVLKRFNVALG
+2078 AVLKRFNVALS

-2121 PEQLAKVKALIDQ
+2121 PEQLAKVKVLIDQ

-2141 MVDEDATL
+2141 MIDEDATL
-2149 NDIKKDTQLIID
+2149 NDIKQHTQFIVD
-2161 EILAIKLPAEVIKA
+2161 EILAIKLPAEATKV
-2175 SPKVGQPAPKVC
+2175 SPKEIQPAPKVC
-2187 TPIKKEDKQEVR
+2187 TPIKKEETHESR
-2199 KVVKELPNTGSE
+2199 KVEKELPNTGSE
-2211 EMDLPLKELALITGA
+2211 GMDLPLKEFALITGA
-2226 ALLARRRSKKEKES
+2226 ALLARRRTKNEKES

>member
-42 HNVQGGSNQALPGNS
+42 NNVQSDTNQATPVNS
-57 QNTNADTNRDIVND
+57 QDKDVANNRGLAN
-71 SQNTPNAHAT
+71 SAQNTPNQSAT
-81 DNTSTNQALTNHQNV
+81 TNQATNQALVNHNNGSIV
-96 DVANQVGPAPIQPSA
+96 NQATPTSVQSSTPS
-111 SPAQNNNNSNANSTA
+111 AQNNNHTDGNTTATETVSNAN
-126 TEPAA
+126 
-131 NTNNN
+131 NND
-136 LASNNNTLNVPNNTD
+136 AVSNNTTLNVPNKTNE
-151 NNDSARH
+151 NGSGGH

-178 AIAEEASNRPKKR
+178 AIAEPASNRPKKR
-191 SRRAAPTD
+191 SKRAAPAD

-204 ADPTATP
+204 ADPA
-211 ADPTAGNGS
+211 AAAAGNGG

-231 TTDPNANNIGQNAPN
+231 TTDPNANNAGQNAPN
-246 EVLSFDDNNIRP
+246 EVLSFDDNGIRP

-264 PTVTVVDNL
+264 PSVTVVDNL
-273 PGYTLINGGK
+273 PGFTLINGGK

-297 DSGDA
+297 DSADA

-315 RIRGNDT
+315 RI
-322 NDHGDFNGIE
+322 
-332 KTLTVNPNSELIFEF
+332 K
-347 NTMTTKNYQA
+347 
-357 QGNVIALGRI
+357 
-367 RGNDTN
+367 GNDTN

-405 QGMTNLIIKNAD
+405 QGVTNLIIKNAD
-417 NDTVIGEKVVAYGPI
+417 NDTVIAEKSVAYGPI
-432 WRLLKVPE
+432 WRLFKVPE

-522 DFVYKIQLP
+522 DFVYQVQLP

-544 FPSGNSGVDI
+544 FPSSNSGVDM
-554 NDMNVTYDA
+554 NDFNVTYDA
-563 ANRII
+563 ANRVI
-568 TIKSTGGGT
+568 TIKSTGGGS

-615 KTYSQDFINSPAE
+615 KTYTQDFINSPAE
-628 SHTVSTNPYTID
+628 SHTVRTNPYTID

-696 DIDSLANQMQHTL
+696 DIDSLTNQMQHTL
-709 IRSVDAENAVNRK
+709 IRSVDAENAVNKK
-722 VDDMEDLVNQNDE
+722 VDQMEDLVNQNDE

-782 TATPVVKPNAKQ
+782 TATPVVKPNAKK
-794 AIRDKAAKQREIIN
+794 AIRDKATKQREIIN
-808 HTPDA
+808 ATPDA
-813 TQDEIQDALN
+813 TEDEIQDALN
-823 QLTTDETDAID
+823 QLATDETDAID

-846 TAKNNGINTIGA
+846 IAKNNGINTIGA
-858 VAPQVTHKQAARD
+858 VVPQVTHKQAARD

-919 DDVDTAKGDGLNAIN
+919 ADVDNAKGDGLNAIN

-973 AAIEKVNAAVAVAN
+973 AAIDKVNAAVTAAN

-1007 QGIQAIEPATKVKT
+1007 QGIQAITPATKVKT
-1021 DAKNAIDQSAETQ
+1021 DAKNAIDKSAETQ
-1034 HNAIF
+1034 HNTIF

-1096 KTDARNAVNEKAREA
+1096 KTDARNVVNDKAREA

-1129 INRVNTLKNRALN
+1129 INRVNTLKNRALT

-1176 ATGVLTDLAT
+1176 ATGVLNDLAT

-1209 VDQDLATAINNI
+1209 VDQELATAINNI

-1247 IVKKPAALAQTNQ
+1247 IVKKPAALAQINQ
-1260 HYSAKLVEINATPD
+1260 HYNAKLAEINATPD
-1274 ATDDEKNA
+1274 ATNDEKNA
-1282 AINTLNQD
+1282 AINTLNLD

-1384 DATTNQAI
+1384 DTTTNQALK
-1392 NAIDNVEAEVVIKPK
+1392 AIDNVEAEVVIKPK

-1434 EVALQALAKEKEKAL
+1434 EVASQALAKEKEKAL

-1471 IKIIQPETKIKP
+1471 IKIIQPETKVKP

-1493 NELRAQIN
+1493 NELRAKIN

-1506 TAEERQAALDKI
+1506 TAEERQVALDKI
-1518 NDLVA
+1518 NEFVNQ
-1523 KAMTNITNDR
+1523 AMTDITNNR
-1533 TNQQVNDSTNQAL
+1533 TNQQVDDTTSQAL
-1546 DDIALVTPDHI
+1546 DSIALVTPDHI

-1571 AKKHEIEQAEHATDE
+1571 AKKREIEQAEHATDE

-1608 AIANNDVKR
+1608 AVTNNDVKR
-1617 VESNGIATLK
+1617 VETNGIATLK
-1627 GVEPHI
+1627 GVQPHI
-1633 VVKPEAQEAI
+1633 VIKPEAQQAI
-1643 KASADN
+1643 KASAEN

-1656 TPHATTDE
+1656 TPHATVDE

-1670 QINDT
+1670 LISDT
-1675 LKQGQQDIDNT
+1675 LKQAQQEIENT
-1686 TQDAAVN
+1686 NQDAAVT

-1718 NIDESNNNQLD
+1718 SIEENNKNQLD

-1741 RNVAIAALNKIV
+1741 RDVAIDTLNKIV
-1753 NAIKNDIAQ
+1753 NTIKNDIAQ
-1762 NKTNAEVDQ
+1762 NKTNAEVDR
-1771 TEADGN
+1771 TETDGN
-1777 NNIKVILPKVQV
+1777 DNIKVILPKVQV

-1797 SAKAEAQNAL
+1797 GVKAEAQNAL

-1843 AQVNQNSIDAQNI
+1843 AQVNQDSINAQNI

-1891 TDEEQNAAIVQVEK
+1891 TDEEQNIAIAQVEK

-1912 QIAGAVTNADVAYL
+1912 QIASAVTNADVAYL
-1926 LHDGKNEI
+1926 LHDEKNEI
-1934 REIEPVINKK
+1934 REIEPVINRK
-1944 ATAREQLTT
+1944 ASAREQLTT

-1999 VDKTATLNLQTIHD
+1999 VDKTASLNLQTIHD

-2036 HLVQNYRKV
+2036 ALVQNYRKV
-2045 SDRNKADALK
+2045 SNRNKADALK

-2078 AVLKRFNVALG
+2078 AVLKRFNVALS

-2121 PEQLAKVKALIDQ
+2121 PEQLAKVKVLIDQ

-2141 MVDEDATL
+2141 MIDEDATL
-2149 NDIKKDTQLIID
+2149 NDIKQHTQFIVD
-2161 EILAIKLPAEVIKA
+2161 EILAIKLPAEETKV
-2175 SPKVGQPAPKVC
+2175 SPKEIQPAPKVC
-2187 TPIKKEDKQEVR
+2187 TPIKKEETHESR
-2199 KVVKELPNTGSE
+2199 KVEKELPNTGSE
-2211 EMDLPLKELALITGA
+2211 GMDLPLKEFALITGA
-2226 ALLARRRSKKEKES
+2226 ALLARRRTKNEKES

>member
-42 HNVQGGSNQALPGNS
+42 NNVQSDTNQATPVNS
-57 QNTNADTNRDIVND
+57 QDKDVANNRGLAN
-71 SQNTPNAHAT
+71 SAQNTPNQSAT
-81 DNTSTNQALTNHQNV
+81 TNQATNQALVNHNNGSIV
-96 DVANQVGPAPIQPSA
+96 NQATPTSVQSSTPS
-111 SPAQNNNNSNANSTA
+111 AQNNNHTDGNTTATETVSNAN
-126 TEPAA
+126 
-131 NTNNN
+131 NNDV
-136 LASNNNTLNVPNNTD
+136 ASNNTTLNVPNKTNE
-151 NNDSARH
+151 NGSGGH

-178 AIAEEASNRPKKR
+178 AIAEPASNRPKKR
-191 SRRAAPTD
+191 SRRAAPAD

-204 ADPTATP
+204 ADPGA
-211 ADPTAGNGS
+211 AAAGNGG

-231 TTDPNANNIGQNAPN
+231 TTDPNANNAGQNAPN
-246 EVLSFDDNNIRP
+246 EVLSFDDNSIRP

-264 PTVTVVDNL
+264 PSVTVVDNL
-273 PGYTLINGGK
+273 PGFTLINGGK
-283 VGVFSHAMVRTSMF
+283 VGVLSHAMVRTSMF
-297 DSGDA
+297 EAGS
-302 KNYQAQGN
+302 NRTYQAQGN
-310 VIALG
+310 VLALG
-315 RIRGNDT
+315 RISGTDASN
-322 NDHGDFNGIE
+322 HGDFNGIE
-332 KTLTVNPNSELIFEF
+332 KSLTVNPNSELIFEF
-347 NTMTTKNYQA
+347 NTMPTKNG
-357 QGNVIALGRI
+357 QGATNV
-367 RGNDTN
+367 
-373 DHGDFNGIEKTLTV
+373 
-387 NPNSELIFEF
+387 
-397 NTMTTKNY
+397 
-405 QGMTNLIIKNAD
+405 IIKNAD
-417 NDTVIGEKVVAYGPI
+417 TNDTIAEKTVEGGPTL
-432 WRLLKVPE
+432 RLFKVPD
-440 NVSHL
+440 NVRNL

-459 RGIYQLRDGYKYY
+459 RGIYQLKDGYKYY
-472 DFVDSIGLHS
+472 SFVDSIGLHS

-514 FGASFNTD
+514 SGASLDTD
-522 DFVYKIQLP
+522 EFVYKIQLP

-544 FPSGNSGVDI
+544 FPSNNSGVDV

-563 ANRII
+563 ANRVI

-577 GNSPARLMPDK
+577 TNSPARLMPDK

-615 KTYSQDFINSPAE
+615 KTYTQDFINSAAE

-673 RRAQTIL
+673 KRAQTIL
-680 DENRNN
+680 AENRNN

-696 DIDSLANQMQHTL
+696 DIDTLTNQMQHTL
-709 IRSVDAENAVNRK
+709 IRSVDAENAVNQK
-722 VDDMEDLVNQNDE
+722 ADQMEDLVNQNDE

-749 EHKNE
+749 EHKGN
-754 IIGNIGDQTT
+754 IIGDIGDQTT

-782 TATPVVKPNAKQ
+782 TATPVVKPNAKK
-794 AIRDKAAKQREIIN
+794 AIRDKATKQREIIN
-808 HTPDA
+808 ATPDA
-813 TQDEIQDALN
+813 TEDEIQDAIN
-823 QLTTDETDAID
+823 QLATDETDAID

-846 TAKNNGINTIGA
+846 TAKNNGINTIGS
-858 VAPQVTHKQAARD
+858 VVPQVTHKQAARD

-919 DDVDTAKGDGLNAIN
+919 ADVDNAKGDGLNAIN

-973 AAIEKVNAAVAVAN
+973 AAIDKVNAAVTAAN
-987 TNILNANTNADVEQ
+987 TNILNANTNAEVEQ

-1007 QGIQAIEPATKVKT
+1007 QGIQAITPATKVKT
-1021 DAKNAIDQSAETQ
+1021 DAKNAIDKSAETQ
-1034 HNAIF
+1034 HNTIF

-1096 KTDARNAVNEKAREA
+1096 KTDARNVVNDKAREA

-1129 INRVNTLKNRALN
+1129 INRVNTLKNRALT

-1176 ATGVLTDLAT
+1176 ATGVLNDLAT

-1209 VDQDLATAINNI
+1209 VDQELATAINNI

-1247 IVKKPAALAQTNQ
+1247 IVKKPAALAQINQ
-1260 HYSAKLVEINATPD
+1260 HYNAKLAEINATPD
-1274 ATDDEKNA
+1274 ATNDEKNA

-1384 DATTNQAI
+1384 DTTTNQAL

-1434 EVALQALAKEKEKAL
+1434 EVASQALAKEKEKAL

-1471 IKIIQPETKIKP
+1471 IKIIQPETKVKP

-1493 NELRAQIN
+1493 NELRAKIN

-1506 TAEERQAALDKI
+1506 TAEERQVALDKI
-1518 NDLVA
+1518 NEFVNQ
-1523 KAMTNITNDR
+1523 AMTDITNNR
-1533 TNQQVNDSTNQAL
+1533 TNQQVDDTTSQAL
-1546 DDIALVTPDHI
+1546 DSIALVAPEHI

-1571 AKKHEIEQAEHATDE
+1571 AKKQEIEQAEHATDE

-1595 ANNEKRAL
+1595 VNNKKLAL

-1608 AIANNDVKR
+1608 AVTNNDVKR
-1617 VESNGIATLK
+1617 VETNGIATLK
-1627 GVEPHI
+1627 GVQPHI
-1633 VVKPEAQEAI
+1633 VIKPEAQQAI
-1643 KASADN
+1643 KASAEN

-1656 TPHATTDE
+1656 TPHATVDE

-1670 QINDT
+1670 LISDT
-1675 LKQGQQDIDNT
+1675 LKQAQQEIENT
-1686 TQDAAVN
+1686 NQDAAVT

-1718 NIDESNNNQLD
+1718 SIEENNKNQLD

-1741 RNVAIAALNKIV
+1741 RDVAIDTLNKIV
-1753 NAIKNDIAQ
+1753 NTIKNDIAQ
-1762 NKTNAEVDQ
+1762 NKTNAEVDR
-1771 TEADGN
+1771 TETDGN
-1777 NNIKVILPKVQV
+1777 DNIKVILPKVQV

-1797 SAKAEAQNAL
+1797 GVKAEAQNAL

-1843 AQVNQNSIDAQNI
+1843 AQVNQDSIDAQNI

-1891 TDEEQNAAIVQVEK
+1891 TDEEQNIAIAQVEK

-1912 QIAGAVTNADVAYL
+1912 QIASAVTNADVAYL
-1926 LHDGKNEI
+1926 LHDEKNEI
-1934 REIEPVINKK
+1934 REIEPVISRK
-1944 ATAREQLTT
+1944 ASAREQLTT

-1962 EANVQATV
+1962 EANIQATV

-1999 VDKTATLNLQTIHD
+1999 VDKTASLNLQTIHD

-2036 HLVQNYRKV
+2036 ALVQNYRKV

-2078 AVLKRFNVALG
+2078 AVLKRFNVALS

-2121 PEQLAKVKALIDQ
+2121 PEQLAKVKVLIDQ

-2141 MVDEDATL
+2141 MIDEDATL
-2149 NDIKKDTQLIID
+2149 NDIKQHTQFIVD
-2161 EILAIKLPAEVIKA
+2161 EILAIKLPAEAMKV
-2175 SPKVGQPAPKVC
+2175 SPKVIQPAPKVC
-2187 TPIKKEDKQEVR
+2187 TPIKKEETHESR
-2199 KVVKELPNTGSE
+2199 KVEKELPNTGSE
-2211 EMDLPLKELALITGA
+2211 EMDLPLKEFALITGA
-2226 ALLARRRSKKEKES
+2226 ALLARRRTKNEKES

>member
-57 QNTNADTNRDIVND
+57 QNTNADTNRNIVNG
-71 SQNTPNAHAT
+71 SQNTPNADAT

-96 DVANQVGPAPIQPSA
+96 GVANQVAPTPVQPNSL
-111 SPAQNNNNSNANSTA
+111 SELNNNHSDAHATVTETASNTNHHL
-126 TEPAA
+126 AA
-131 NTNNN
+131 NN
-136 LASNNNTLNVPNNTD
+136 STLNVPNNIND
-151 NNDSARH
+151 NDSERH

-191 SRRAAPTD
+191 SRRAAPAD

-204 ADPTATP
+204 ADPA
-211 ADPTAGNGS
+211 AGNGG

-315 RIRGNDT
+315 RI
-322 NDHGDFNGIE
+322 
-332 KTLTVNPNSELIFEF
+332 K
-347 NTMTTKNYQA
+347 
-357 QGNVIALGRI
+357 
-367 RGNDTN
+367 GNDTN

-405 QGMTNLIIKNAD
+405 QGMTNLVIKNAD
-417 NDTVIGEKVVAYGPI
+417 NDAILGEKVVAYGPI
-432 WRLLKVPE
+432 WRLFKVPE

-445 KIQFVPKN
+445 KIQFSPKN
-453 DAITDA
+453 DAITDV

-482 GSHVYVERRTM
+482 GSPLYVERRIM

-544 FPSGNSGVDI
+544 FPSGNSGVDMNDM

-563 ANRII
+563 TNRVI
-568 TIKSTGGGT
+568 TIKSTGGGS

-615 KTYSQDFINSPAE
+615 KTFSQDFINSPAE

-808 HTPDA
+808 NTPDA

-858 VAPQVTHKQAARD
+858 VVPQVTHKQAARD

-919 DDVDTAKGDGLNAIN
+919 DDVDTAKGDGLNVIN

-973 AAIEKVNAAVAVAN
+973 AAIEKVNAAVAAAN
-987 TNILNANTNADVEQ
+987 TNILNANSNADVEQ

-1084 QNIVVIQPATQV
+1084 QNILAIQPATQV
-1096 KTDARNAVNEKAREA
+1096 KTDARNTVNEKAREA
-1111 ITNINATPGAT
+1111 ISNINATPGAT

-1129 INRVNTLKNRALN
+1129 IDRVNTLKNRALT

-1155 IRDDAVNQIGAV
+1155 IRDDAVNQIGTV
-1167 QPHVTKKQT
+1167 QPHVTKKQS

-1197 ATTEEKQVALNQ
+1197 ATDEEKQVALNQ

-1228 EVDQAQQLGTKA
+1228 EVDQALQAGKQA
-1240 INAIQPN
+1240 MNAIQPN
-1247 IVKKPAALAQTNQ
+1247 IVKKPAVLAQINQ
-1260 HYSAKLVEINATPD
+1260 HYNAKLAEINATPD

-1282 AINTLNQD
+1282 AINILNQD
-1290 RQQAIESIKQ
+1290 RQQAIESIKL

-1324 VVKKQAARDKIT
+1324 VVKNKQ
-1336 AEVAKRIEAVKQTP
+1336 
-1350 NATDEEKQ
+1350 
-1358 AAVNQINQLKDQAF
+1358 
-1372 NQINQNQTNDQV
+1372 
-1384 DATTNQAI
+1384 
-1392 NAIDNVEAEVVIKPK
+1392 
-1407 AIADIEKAVKEKQQ
+1407 
-1421 QIDNSLD
+1421 
-1428 STDNEK
+1428 
-1434 EVALQALAKEKEKAL
+1434 
-1449 AAIDQAQTNSQVNQ
+1449 
-1463 AATNGVSA
+1463 
-1471 IKIIQPETKIKP
+1471 
-1483 AAREKINQKA
+1483 
-1493 NELRAQIN
+1493 
-1501 QDKEA
+1501 
-1506 TAEERQAALDKI
+1506 
-1518 NDLVA
+1518 
-1523 KAMTNITNDR
+1523 
-1533 TNQQVNDSTNQAL
+1533 
-1546 DDIALVTPDHI
+1546 
-1557 VRAAA
+1557 
-1562 RDAVKQQYE
+1562 
-1571 AKKHEIEQAEHATDE
+1571 
-1586 EKQVALNQL
+1586 
-1595 ANNEKRAL
+1595 
-1603 QNINQ
+1603 
-1608 AIANNDVKR
+1608 
-1617 VESNGIATLK
+1617 
-1627 GVEPHI
+1627 
-1633 VVKPEAQEAI
+1633 
-1643 KASADN
+1643 
-1649 QVESIKD
+1649 
-1656 TPHATTDE
+1656 
-1664 LDEANQ
+1664 
-1670 QINDT
+1670 
-1675 LKQGQQDIDNT
+1675 
-1686 TQDAAVN
+1686 
-1693 DVRNQTIKAIEQIKP
+1693 
-1708 KVRRK
+1708 
-1713 RAALD
+1713 
-1718 NIDESNNNQLD
+1718 
-1729 AIRNTLDTTQDE
+1729 
-1741 RNVAIAALNKIV
+1741 
-1753 NAIKNDIAQ
+1753 
-1762 NKTNAEVDQ
+1762 
-1771 TEADGN
+1771 
-1777 NNIKVILPKVQV
+1777 
-1789 KPAARQSV
+1789 
-1797 SAKAEAQNAL
+1797 
-1807 IDQSDL
+1807 
-1813 STEEER
+1813 
-1819 LAAKHLVEQALN
+1819 
-1831 QAIDQI
+1831 
-1837 NHADKT
+1837 
-1843 AQVNQNSIDAQNI
+1843 
-1856 ISKIKPAT
+1856 
-1864 TVKATALQQIQNIAT
+1864 
-1879 NKINLIKANNEA
+1879 
-1891 TDEEQNAAIVQVEK
+1891 
-1905 ELIKAKQ
+1905 
-1912 QIAGAVTNADVAYL
+1912 
-1926 LHDGKNEI
+1926 
-1934 REIEPVINKK
+1934 REIKSLLK
-1944 ATAREQLTT
+1944 W
-1953 LFNDKKQAI
+1953 
-1962 EANVQATV
+1962 
-1970 EERNSIL
+1970 
-1977 AQLQNIY
+1977 
-1984 DTAIGQIDQDRSNAQ
+1984 RS
-1999 VDKTATLNLQTIHD
+1999 
-2013 LDVHPIKKPDAE
+2013 
-2025 KTINDDLARVT
+2025 
-2036 HLVQNYRKV
+2036 
-2045 SDRNKADALK
+2045 
-2055 AITALKLQMDEEL
+2055 
-2068 KTARTNADVD
+2068 
-2078 AVLKRFNVALG
+2078 VLKRLNKHLM
-2089 DIEAVITE
+2089 
-2097 KENSLLRID
+2097 
-2106 NIAQQ
+2106 
-2111 TYAKFKAIAT
+2111 
-2121 PEQLAKVKALIDQ
+2121 QL
-2134 YVADGNR
+2134 
-2141 MVDEDATL
+2141 T
-2149 NDIKKDTQLIID
+2149 KKSRLQLIKSINLK
-2161 EILAIKLPAEVIKA
+2161 IKHLIKLIK
-2175 SPKVGQPAPKVC
+2175 
-2187 TPIKKEDKQEVR
+2187 TKQMIR
-2199 KVVKELPNTGSE
+2199 
-2211 EMDLPLKELALITGA
+2211 
-2226 ALLARRRSKKEKES
+2226 

>member
-42 HNVQGGSNQALPGNS
+42 NNVQSDTNQATPVNS
-57 QNTNADTNRDIVND
+57 QDTNVANNRGLAN
-71 SQNTPNAHAT
+71 SAQNTPNQSAT
-81 DNTSTNQALTNHQNV
+81 TNQSTNQALVNHNNGSI
-96 DVANQVGPAPIQPSA
+96 ANQATPTSVQSSTPS
-111 SPAQNNNNSNANSTA
+111 AQNNNHTDGNTTATETVSNAN
-126 TEPAA
+126 
-131 NTNNN
+131 NKDVV
-136 LASNNNTLNVPNNTD
+136 SNNTTLNVPNKTNE
-151 NNDSARH
+151 NGSGGH

-178 AIAEEASNRPKKR
+178 AIAEQASNRPKKR
-191 SRRAAPTD
+191 SRRAAPAD

-204 ADPTATP
+204 ADPA
-211 ADPTAGNGS
+211 AAAAGNGG

-231 TTDPNANNIGQNAPN
+231 TTDPNANNAGQNAPN
-246 EVLSFDDNNIRP
+246 EVLSFDDNGIRP

-264 PTVTVVDNL
+264 PSVTVVDNL
-273 PGYTLINGGK
+273 PGFTLINGGK

-315 RIRGNDT
+315 RIKGNDT

-332 KTLTVNPNSELIFEF
+332 KS
-347 NTMTTKNYQA
+347 
-357 QGNVIALGRI
+357 
-367 RGNDTN
+367 
-373 DHGDFNGIEKTLTV
+373 LTV

-405 QGMTNLIIKNAD
+405 QGVTNLIIKNAD
-417 NDTVIGEKVVAYGPI
+417 NDTVIAEKSVAYGPI
-432 WRLLKVPE
+432 WRLFKVPE

-482 GSHVYVERRTM
+482 GSHVYVERPTM

-522 DFVYKIQLP
+522 DFVYKVQLP

-544 FPSGNSGVDI
+544 FPSSNSGVDM
-554 NDMNVTYDA
+554 NDFNVTYDA
-563 ANRII
+563 ANRVI
-568 TIKSTGGGT
+568 TIKSTGGGS

-615 KTYSQDFINSPAE
+615 KTYTQDFINSPAE

-696 DIDSLANQMQHTL
+696 DIDSLTNQMQHTL
-709 IRSVDAENAVNRK
+709 IRSVDAENAVNKK
-722 VDDMEDLVNQNDE
+722 VDQMEDLVNQNDE

-782 TATPVVKPNAKQ
+782 TATPVVKPNAKK
-794 AIRDKAAKQREIIN
+794 AIRDKATKQREIIN
-808 HTPDA
+808 ATPDA
-813 TQDEIQDALN
+813 TEDEIQDALN
-823 QLTTDETDAID
+823 QLATDETDAID

-846 TAKNNGINTIGA
+846 IAKNNGINTIGA
-858 VAPQVTHKQAARD
+858 VVPQVTHKQAARD

-919 DDVDTAKGDGLNAIN
+919 ADVDNAKGDGLNAIN

-973 AAIEKVNAAVAVAN
+973 AAIDKVNAAVTAAN

-1007 QGIQAIEPATKVKT
+1007 QGIQAITPATKVKT
-1021 DAKNAIDQSAETQ
+1021 DAKNAIDKSAETQ
-1034 HNAIF
+1034 HNTIF

-1096 KTDARNAVNEKAREA
+1096 KTDARNAVNDKAREA

-1129 INRVNTLKNRALN
+1129 INRVNTLKNRALT

-1176 ATGVLTDLAT
+1176 ATGVLNDLAT

-1209 VDQDLATAINNI
+1209 VDQELATAINNI

-1247 IVKKPAALAQTNQ
+1247 IVKKPAALAQINQ
-1260 HYSAKLVEINATPD
+1260 HYNAKLAEINATPD
-1274 ATDDEKNA
+1274 ATNDEKNA

-1358 AAVNQINQLKDQAF
+1358 AAVNQINQLKDQAI

-1384 DATTNQAI
+1384 DTTTNQAV
-1392 NAIDNVEAEVVIKPK
+1392 NAIDNVEAEVVIKPT

-1434 EVALQALAKEKEKAL
+1434 EVASQALAKEKEKAL

-1471 IKIIQPETKIKP
+1471 IKIIQPETKVKP

-1493 NELRAQIN
+1493 NELRAKIN

-1506 TAEERQAALDKI
+1506 TAEERQVALDKI
-1518 NDLVA
+1518 NEFVNQ
-1523 KAMTNITNDR
+1523 AMTDITNNR
-1533 TNQQVNDSTNQAL
+1533 TNQQVDDTTSQAL
-1546 DDIALVTPDHI
+1546 DSIALVAPEHI

-1571 AKKHEIEQAEHATDE
+1571 AKKQEIEQAEHATDE

-1595 ANNEKRAL
+1595 ANNEKLAL

-1608 AIANNDVKR
+1608 AVTNNDVKR
-1617 VESNGIATLK
+1617 VETNGIATLK
-1627 GVEPHI
+1627 GVQPHI
-1633 VVKPEAQEAI
+1633 VIKPEAQQAI
-1643 KASADN
+1643 KATAEN

-1656 TPHATTDE
+1656 TPHATVDE

-1670 QINDT
+1670 LISDT
-1675 LKQGQQDIDNT
+1675 LKQAQQEIENT
-1686 TQDAAVN
+1686 NQDAAVT

-1718 NIDESNNNQLD
+1718 SIEENNKNQLD

-1741 RNVAIAALNKIV
+1741 RDVAIDTLNKIV
-1753 NAIKNDIAQ
+1753 NTIKNDIAQ
-1762 NKTNAEVDQ
+1762 NKTNAEVDR
-1771 TEADGN
+1771 TETDGN
-1777 NNIKVILPKVQV
+1777 DNIKVILPKVQV

-1797 SAKAEAQNAL
+1797 GVKAEAQNAL

-1843 AQVNQNSIDAQNI
+1843 AQVNQDSIDAQNI

-1891 TDEEQNAAIVQVEK
+1891 TDEEQNIAIAQVEK

-1912 QIAGAVTNADVAYL
+1912 QIASAVTNADVAYL
-1926 LHDGKNEI
+1926 LHDEKNEI
-1934 REIEPVINKK
+1934 REIEPVINRK
-1944 ATAREQLTT
+1944 ASAREQLTT

-1962 EANVQATV
+1962 EANIQATV

-1999 VDKTATLNLQTIHD
+1999 VDKTASLNLQTIHD

-2036 HLVQNYRKV
+2036 ALVQNYRKV
-2045 SDRNKADALK
+2045 SNRNKADALK

-2078 AVLKRFNVALG
+2078 AVLKRFNVALS

-2121 PEQLAKVKALIDQ
+2121 PEQLAKVKVLIDQ

-2141 MVDEDATL
+2141 MIDEDATL
-2149 NDIKKDTQLIID
+2149 NDIKQHTQFIVD
-2161 EILAIKLPAEVIKA
+2161 EILAIKLPAEATKV
-2175 SPKVGQPAPKVC
+2175 SPKEIQPAPKVC
-2187 TPIKKEDKQEVR
+2187 TPIKKEETHESR
-2199 KVVKELPNTGSE
+2199 KVEKELPNTGSE
-2211 EMDLPLKELALITGA
+2211 GMDLPLKEFALITGA
-2226 ALLARRRSKKEKES
+2226 ALLARRRTKNEKES

>member
-57 QNTNADTNRDIVND
+57 QNTNADTNRNIVNG
-71 SQNTPNAHAT
+71 SQNTPNADAT

-96 DVANQVGPAPIQPSA
+96 GVANQVAPTPVQPNSL
-111 SPAQNNNNSNANSTA
+111 SELNNNHSDAHATVTETASNTNHHL
-126 TEPAA
+126 AA
-131 NTNNN
+131 NN
-136 LASNNNTLNVPNNTD
+136 STLNVPNNIND
-151 NNDSARH
+151 NDSERH

-191 SRRAAPTD
+191 SRRAAPAD

-204 ADPTATP
+204 ADPA
-211 ADPTAGNGS
+211 AGNGG

-315 RIRGNDT
+315 RI
-322 NDHGDFNGIE
+322 
-332 KTLTVNPNSELIFEF
+332 K
-347 NTMTTKNYQA
+347 
-357 QGNVIALGRI
+357 
-367 RGNDTN
+367 GNDTN

-405 QGMTNLIIKNAD
+405 QGMTNLVIKNAD
-417 NDTVIGEKVVAYGPI
+417 NDAILGEKVVAYGPI
-432 WRLLKVPE
+432 WRLFKVPE

-445 KIQFVPKN
+445 KIQFSPKN
-453 DAITDA
+453 DAITDV

-482 GSHVYVERRTM
+482 GSHLYVERRIM

-544 FPSGNSGVDI
+544 FPSGNSGVDMNDM

-563 ANRII
+563 TNRVI
-568 TIKSTGGGT
+568 TIKSTGGGS

-615 KTYSQDFINSPAE
+615 KTFSQDFINSPAE

-808 HTPDA
+808 NTPDA

-858 VAPQVTHKQAARD
+858 VVPQVTHKQAARD

-919 DDVDTAKGDGLNAIN
+919 DDVDTAKGDGLNVIN

-973 AAIEKVNAAVAVAN
+973 AAIEKVNAAVAAAN
-987 TNILNANTNADVEQ
+987 TNILNANSNADVEQ

-1084 QNIVVIQPATQV
+1084 QNILAIQPAT
-1096 KTDARNAVNEKAREA
+1096 K
-1111 ITNINATPGAT
+1111 
-1122 REEKQEA
+1122 
-1129 INRVNTLKNRALN
+1129 LKRML
-1142 DIGVT
+1142 
-1147 STTAMVNS
+1147 
-1155 IRDDAVNQIGAV
+1155 
-1167 QPHVTKKQT
+1167 
-1176 ATGVLTDLAT
+1176 
-1186 AKKQEINQNTN
+1186 
-1197 ATTEEKQVALNQ
+1197 
-1209 VDQDLATAINNI
+1209 
-1221 NQADTNA
+1221 
-1228 EVDQAQQLGTKA
+1228 
-1240 INAIQPN
+1240 
-1247 IVKKPAALAQTNQ
+1247 
-1260 HYSAKLVEINATPD
+1260 
-1274 ATDDEKNA
+1274 
-1282 AINTLNQD
+1282 
-1290 RQQAIESIKQ
+1290 
-1300 ANTNAEVDQAAT
+1300 
-1312 VAENNIDAVQVD
+1312 
-1324 VVKKQAARDKIT
+1324 
-1336 AEVAKRIEAVKQTP
+1336 
-1350 NATDEEKQ
+1350 
-1358 AAVNQINQLKDQAF
+1358 
-1372 NQINQNQTNDQV
+1372 
-1384 DATTNQAI
+1384 
-1392 NAIDNVEAEVVIKPK
+1392 
-1407 AIADIEKAVKEKQQ
+1407 
-1421 QIDNSLD
+1421 
-1428 STDNEK
+1428 
-1434 EVALQALAKEKEKAL
+1434 
-1449 AAIDQAQTNSQVNQ
+1449 
-1463 AATNGVSA
+1463 
-1471 IKIIQPETKIKP
+1471 
-1483 AAREKINQKA
+1483 
-1493 NELRAQIN
+1493 
-1501 QDKEA
+1501 
-1506 TAEERQAALDKI
+1506 
-1518 NDLVA
+1518 
-1523 KAMTNITNDR
+1523 
-1533 TNQQVNDSTNQAL
+1533 
-1546 DDIALVTPDHI
+1546 
-1557 VRAAA
+1557 
-1562 RDAVKQQYE
+1562 
-1571 AKKHEIEQAEHATDE
+1571 
-1586 EKQVALNQL
+1586 
-1595 ANNEKRAL
+1595 
-1603 QNINQ
+1603 
-1608 AIANNDVKR
+1608 
-1617 VESNGIATLK
+1617 
-1627 GVEPHI
+1627 
-1633 VVKPEAQEAI
+1633 
-1643 KASADN
+1643 
-1649 QVESIKD
+1649 
-1656 TPHATTDE
+1656 
-1664 LDEANQ
+1664 
-1670 QINDT
+1670 
-1675 LKQGQQDIDNT
+1675 
-1686 TQDAAVN
+1686 
-1693 DVRNQTIKAIEQIKP
+1693 
-1708 KVRRK
+1708 
-1713 RAALD
+1713 
-1718 NIDESNNNQLD
+1718 
-1729 AIRNTLDTTQDE
+1729 
-1741 RNVAIAALNKIV
+1741 
-1753 NAIKNDIAQ
+1753 
-1762 NKTNAEVDQ
+1762 
-1771 TEADGN
+1771 
-1777 NNIKVILPKVQV
+1777 VIL
-1789 KPAARQSV
+1789 
-1797 SAKAEAQNAL
+1797 
-1807 IDQSDL
+1807 
-1813 STEEER
+1813 
-1819 LAAKHLVEQALN
+1819 
-1831 QAIDQI
+1831 
-1837 NHADKT
+1837 
-1843 AQVNQNSIDAQNI
+1843 
-1856 ISKIKPAT
+1856 
-1864 TVKATALQQIQNIAT
+1864 
-1879 NKINLIKANNEA
+1879 
-1891 TDEEQNAAIVQVEK
+1891 
-1905 ELIKAKQ
+1905 
-1912 QIAGAVTNADVAYL
+1912 
-1926 LHDGKNEI
+1926 
-1934 REIEPVINKK
+1934 
-1944 ATAREQLTT
+1944 
-1953 LFNDKKQAI
+1953 
-1962 EANVQATV
+1962 
-1970 EERNSIL
+1970 
-1977 AQLQNIY
+1977 
-1984 DTAIGQIDQDRSNAQ
+1984 
-1999 VDKTATLNLQTIHD
+1999 
-2013 LDVHPIKKPDAE
+2013 
-2025 KTINDDLARVT
+2025 
-2036 HLVQNYRKV
+2036 
-2045 SDRNKADALK
+2045 
-2055 AITALKLQMDEEL
+2055 
-2068 KTARTNADVD
+2068 
-2078 AVLKRFNVALG
+2078 
-2089 DIEAVITE
+2089 
-2097 KENSLLRID
+2097 
-2106 NIAQQ
+2106 
-2111 TYAKFKAIAT
+2111 
-2121 PEQLAKVKALIDQ
+2121 
-2134 YVADGNR
+2134 
-2141 MVDEDATL
+2141 
-2149 NDIKKDTQLIID
+2149 
-2161 EILAIKLPAEVIKA
+2161 
-2175 SPKVGQPAPKVC
+2175 
-2187 TPIKKEDKQEVR
+2187 
-2199 KVVKELPNTGSE
+2199 
-2211 EMDLPLKELALITGA
+2211 
-2226 ALLARRRSKKEKES
+2226 

>member
-42 HNVQGGSNQALPGNS
+42 NNVQSDTNQATPVNS
-57 QNTNADTNRDIVND
+57 QDTNVANNRGLAN
-71 SQNTPNAHAT
+71 SAQNTPNQSAT
-81 DNTSTNQALTNHQNV
+81 TNQSTNQALVNHNNGSI
-96 DVANQVGPAPIQPSA
+96 ANQATPTSVQSSTPS
-111 SPAQNNNNSNANSTA
+111 AQNNNHTDGNTTATETVSNAN
-126 TEPAA
+126 
-131 NTNNN
+131 NKDVV
-136 LASNNNTLNVPNNTD
+136 SNNTTLNVPNKTNE
-151 NNDSARH
+151 NGSGGH

-178 AIAEEASNRPKKR
+178 AIAEQASNRPKKR
-191 SRRAAPTD
+191 SRRAAPAD

-204 ADPTATP
+204 ADPA
-211 ADPTAGNGS
+211 AAAAGNGG

-231 TTDPNANNIGQNAPN
+231 TTDPNANNAGQNAPN
-246 EVLSFDDNNIRP
+246 EVLSFDDNGIRP

-264 PTVTVVDNL
+264 PSVTVVDNL
-273 PGYTLINGGK
+273 PGFTLINGGK

-315 RIRGNDT
+315 RIKGNDT

-332 KTLTVNPNSELIFEF
+332 KS
-347 NTMTTKNYQA
+347 
-357 QGNVIALGRI
+357 
-367 RGNDTN
+367 
-373 DHGDFNGIEKTLTV
+373 LTV

-405 QGMTNLIIKNAD
+405 QGVTNLIIKNAD
-417 NDTVIGEKVVAYGPI
+417 NDTVIAEKSVAYGPI
-432 WRLLKVPE
+432 WRLFKVPE

-522 DFVYKIQLP
+522 DFVYKVQLP

-544 FPSGNSGVDI
+544 FPSSNSGVDM
-554 NDMNVTYDA
+554 NDFNVTYDA
-563 ANRII
+563 ANRVI
-568 TIKSTGGGT
+568 TIKSTGGGS

-615 KTYSQDFINSPAE
+615 KTYTQDFINSPAE

-673 RRAQTIL
+673 KRAQTIL

-696 DIDSLANQMQHTL
+696 DIDSLTNQMQHTL
-709 IRSVDAENAVNRK
+709 IRSVDAENAVNKK
-722 VDDMEDLVNQNDE
+722 VDQMEDLVNQNDE

-782 TATPVVKPNAKQ
+782 TATPVVKPNAKK
-794 AIRDKAAKQREIIN
+794 AIRDKATKQREIIN
-808 HTPDA
+808 ATPDA
-813 TQDEIQDALN
+813 TEDEIQDALN
-823 QLTTDETDAID
+823 QLATDETDAID

-846 TAKNNGINTIGA
+846 IAKNNGINTIGA
-858 VAPQVTHKQAARD
+858 VVTQVTHKQAARD

-919 DDVDTAKGDGLNAIN
+919 ADVDNAKGDGLNAIN

-973 AAIEKVNAAVAVAN
+973 AAIDKVNAAVTAAN

-1007 QGIQAIEPATKVKT
+1007 QGIQAITPATKVKT
-1021 DAKNAIDQSAETQ
+1021 DAKNAIDKSAETQ
-1034 HNAIF
+1034 HNTIF

-1096 KTDARNAVNEKAREA
+1096 KTDARNAVNDKAREA

-1129 INRVNTLKNRALN
+1129 INRVNTLKNRALT

-1176 ATGVLTDLAT
+1176 ATGVLNDLAT

-1209 VDQDLATAINNI
+1209 VDQELATAINNI

-1247 IVKKPAALAQTNQ
+1247 IVKKPAALAQINQ
-1260 HYSAKLVEINATPD
+1260 HYNAKLAEINATPD
-1274 ATDDEKNA
+1274 ATNDEKNA

-1358 AAVNQINQLKDQAF
+1358 AAVNQINQLKDQAI

-1384 DATTNQAI
+1384 DTTTNQAV

-1434 EVALQALAKEKEKAL
+1434 EVASQALAKEKEKAL

-1471 IKIIQPETKIKP
+1471 IKIIQPETKVKP

-1493 NELRAQIN
+1493 NELRAKIN

-1506 TAEERQAALDKI
+1506 TAEERQVALDKI
-1518 NDLVA
+1518 NEFVNQ
-1523 KAMTNITNDR
+1523 AMTDITNNR
-1533 TNQQVNDSTNQAL
+1533 TNQQVDDTTSQAL
-1546 DDIALVTPDHI
+1546 DSIALVAPEHI

-1571 AKKHEIEQAEHATDE
+1571 AKKQEIEQAEHATDE

-1595 ANNEKRAL
+1595 ANNEKLAL

-1608 AIANNDVKR
+1608 AVTNNDVKR
-1617 VESNGIATLK
+1617 VETNGIATLK
-1627 GVEPHI
+1627 GVQPHI
-1633 VVKPEAQEAI
+1633 VIKPEAQQAI
-1643 KASADN
+1643 KATAEN

-1656 TPHATTDE
+1656 IPHATVDE

-1670 QINDT
+1670 LISDT
-1675 LKQGQQDIDNT
+1675 LKQAQQEIENT
-1686 TQDAAVN
+1686 NQDAAVT

-1718 NIDESNNNQLD
+1718 SIEENNKNQLD

-1741 RNVAIAALNKIV
+1741 RDVAIDTLNKIV
-1753 NAIKNDIAQ
+1753 NTIKNDIAQ
-1762 NKTNAEVDQ
+1762 NKTNAEVDR
-1771 TEADGN
+1771 TETDGN
-1777 NNIKVILPKVQV
+1777 DNIKVILPKVQV

-1797 SAKAEAQNAL
+1797 GVKAEAQNAL

-1843 AQVNQNSIDAQNI
+1843 AQVNQDSIDAQNI

-1891 TDEEQNAAIVQVEK
+1891 TDEEQNIAIAQVEK

-1912 QIAGAVTNADVAYL
+1912 QIASAVTNADVAYL
-1926 LHDGKNEI
+1926 LHDEKNEI
-1934 REIEPVINKK
+1934 REIEPVINRK
-1944 ATAREQLTT
+1944 ASAREQLTT

-1962 EANVQATV
+1962 EANIQATV

-1999 VDKTATLNLQTIHD
+1999 VDKTASLNLQTIHD

-2036 HLVQNYRKV
+2036 ALVQNYRKV
-2045 SDRNKADALK
+2045 SNRNKADALK

-2078 AVLKRFNVALG
+2078 AVLKRFNVALS

-2121 PEQLAKVKALIDQ
+2121 PEQLAKVKVLIDQ

-2141 MVDEDATL
+2141 MIDEDATL
-2149 NDIKKDTQLIID
+2149 NDIKQHTQFIVD
-2161 EILAIKLPAEVIKA
+2161 EILAIKLPAEATKV
-2175 SPKVGQPAPKVC
+2175 SPKEIQPAPKVC
-2187 TPIKKEDKQEVR
+2187 TPIKKEETHESR
-2199 KVVKELPNTGSE
+2199 KVEKELPNTGSE
-2211 EMDLPLKELALITGA
+2211 GMDLPLKEFALITGA
-2226 ALLARRRSKKEKES
+2226 ALLARRRTKNEKES

>member
-42 HNVQGGSNQALPGNS
+42 NNVQSDTNQATPVNS
-57 QNTNADTNRDIVND
+57 QDTNVANNRGLIN
-71 SQNTPNAHAT
+71 SAQNTPNQSAT
-81 DNTSTNQALTNHQNV
+81 TNQSTNQALVNHNNGSI
-96 DVANQVGPAPIQPSA
+96 ANQATPAPIQPSA
-111 SPAQNNNNSNANSTA
+111 SPAQNNNHSDANSTA
-126 TEPAA
+126 TETVSNA
-131 NTNNN
+131 NNN
-136 LASNNNTLNVPNNTD
+136 DVVSNNTTLNVPNRTNE
-151 NNDSARH
+151 NGSGGH

-178 AIAEEASNRPKKR
+178 AIAEQASNRPKKR
-191 SRRAAPTD
+191 SRRAAPAD

-204 ADPTATP
+204 ADPAAAAANGTVP
-211 ADPTAGNGS
+211 AGN
-220 APVAIT
+220 T

-231 TTDPNANNIGQNAPN
+231 TTDPNANNAGQNAPN
-246 EVLSFDDNNIRP
+246 EVLSFDDNGIRP

-264 PTVTVVDNL
+264 PSVTVVDNL
-273 PGYTLINGGK
+273 PGFTLINGGK

-315 RIRGNDT
+315 RIKGNDT

-332 KTLTVNPNSELIFEF
+332 KS
-347 NTMTTKNYQA
+347 
-357 QGNVIALGRI
+357 
-367 RGNDTN
+367 
-373 DHGDFNGIEKTLTV
+373 LTV

-405 QGMTNLIIKNAD
+405 QGVTNLIIKNAD
-417 NDTVIGEKVVAYGPI
+417 NDTVIAEKSVAYGPI
-432 WRLLKVPE
+432 WRLFKVPD

-522 DFVYKIQLP
+522 DFVYKVQLP

-544 FPSGNSGVDI
+544 FPSSNSGVDM
-554 NDMNVTYDA
+554 NDFNVTYDA
-563 ANRII
+563 ANRVI
-568 TIKSTGGGT
+568 TIKSTGGGS

-615 KTYSQDFINSPAE
+615 KTYTQDFINSPAE

-659 DYTFASLDIFNDLK
+659 DYTFASLDIFNGLK

-696 DIDSLANQMQHTL
+696 DIDSLTNQMQHTL
-709 IRSVDAENAVNRK
+709 IRSVDAENAVNKK
-722 VDDMEDLVNQNDE
+722 VDQMEDLVNQNDE

-754 IIGNIGDQTT
+754 IIGDIGDQTT
-764 DDGVTRIKD
+764 DAGVTRIKD

-782 TATPVVKPNAKQ
+782 TATPVVKPNAKK
-794 AIRDKAAKQREIIN
+794 AIRDKATKQREIIN
-808 HTPDA
+808 ATPDA
-813 TQDEIQDALN
+813 TEDEIQDAIN
-823 QLTTDETDAID
+823 QLATDETDAID

-858 VAPQVTHKQAARD
+858 VVPQVTHKKAARD

-890 TQEEKNAALNELT
+890 TQEEKDAALNELT

-919 DDVDTAKGDGLNAIN
+919 ADVDNAKGDGLNAIN

-973 AAIEKVNAAVAVAN
+973 AAIDKVNAAVTAAN
-987 TNILNANTNADVEQ
+987 TNILNANTNANVEQ

-1007 QGIQAIEPATKVKT
+1007 QGIQAITPATKVKT
-1021 DAKNAIDQSAETQ
+1021 DAKNAIDKSAETQ
-1034 HNAIF
+1034 HNTIF

-1096 KTDARNAVNEKAREA
+1096 KTDARNAVNDKAREA

-1129 INRVNTLKNRALN
+1129 INRVNTLKNRALT

-1155 IRDDAVNQIGAV
+1155 IRDDAVNQIGGV

-1176 ATGVLTDLAT
+1176 ATGVLNDLAT

-1209 VDQDLATAINNI
+1209 VDQELATAINNI

-1247 IVKKPAALAQTNQ
+1247 IVKKPAALAQINQ
-1260 HYSAKLVEINATPD
+1260 HYNAKLAEINATPD
-1274 ATDDEKNA
+1274 ATNDEKNA

-1336 AEVAKRIEAVKQTP
+1336 AEVAKRIEAVKQIP

-1384 DATTNQAI
+1384 DATTNQAV

-1434 EVALQALAKEKEKAL
+1434 EVASQALTKEKEKAL

-1463 AATNGVSA
+1463 AATIGVSA
-1471 IKIIQPETKIKP
+1471 IKIIQPETKVKP

-1493 NELRAQIN
+1493 NELRAKIN

-1506 TAEERQAALDKI
+1506 TAEERQVALDKI
-1518 NDLVA
+1518 NEFVNQ
-1523 KAMTNITNDR
+1523 AMTDITNNR
-1533 TNQQVNDSTNQAL
+1533 TNQQVDDTTSQAL
-1546 DDIALVTPDHI
+1546 DSIALVTPEHI
-1557 VRAAA
+1557 VRAGA

-1571 AKKHEIEQAEHATDE
+1571 AKKQEIEQAEHATDE

-1595 ANNEKRAL
+1595 ANNEKLAL

-1608 AIANNDVKR
+1608 AVTNNDVKR
-1617 VESNGIATLK
+1617 VETNGIATLK
-1627 GVEPHI
+1627 GVQPHI
-1633 VVKPEAQEAI
+1633 VIKPEAQQAI
-1643 KASADN
+1643 KASAEN

-1656 TPHATTDE
+1656 TPHATVDE

-1670 QINDT
+1670 LISDT
-1675 LKQGQQDIDNT
+1675 LKKAQQEIENT
-1686 TQDAAVN
+1686 NQDAAVT

-1718 NIDESNNNQLD
+1718 SIEENNKNQLD

-1741 RNVAIAALNKIV
+1741 RDVAIDTLNKIV
-1753 NAIKNDIAQ
+1753 NTIKNDIAQ
-1762 NKTNAEVDQ
+1762 NKTNAEVDR
-1771 TEADGN
+1771 TETDGN
-1777 NNIKVILPKVQV
+1777 DNIKVILPKVQV

-1797 SAKAEAQNAL
+1797 GVKAEAQNAL

-1843 AQVNQNSIDAQNI
+1843 AQVNQDSINAQNI

-1891 TDEEQNAAIVQVEK
+1891 TDEEQNAAIAQVEK
-1905 ELIKAKQ
+1905 DLIKAKQ
-1912 QIAGAVTNADVAYL
+1912 QIASAVTNADVAYL
-1926 LHDGKNEI
+1926 LHDEKNEI
-1934 REIEPVINKK
+1934 REIEPVINRK
-1944 ATAREQLTT
+1944 ASAREQLTT

-1962 EANVQATV
+1962 EANIQATV

-1999 VDKTATLNLQTIHD
+1999 VDKTASLNLQTIHD
-2013 LDVHPIKKPDAE
+2013 LDVHPIKKPDVE
-2025 KTINDDLARVT
+2025 KTINDDLAHVT
-2036 HLVQNYRKV
+2036 ALVQNYRKV

-2121 PEQLAKVKALIDQ
+2121 PEQLAKVKVLIDQ

-2141 MVDEDATL
+2141 MIDEDATL
-2149 NDIKKDTQLIID
+2149 NDIKQHTQFIVD
-2161 EILAIKLPAEVIKA
+2161 EILAIKLPAEATKV
-2175 SPKVGQPAPKVC
+2175 SPKVIQSAPKVC
-2187 TPIKKEDKQEVR
+2187 TPIKKEETHESR
-2199 KVVKELPNTGSE
+2199 KVEKELPNTGSE
-2211 EMDLPLKELALITGA
+2211 GMDLPLKEFALITGA
-2226 ALLARRRSKKEKES
+2226 ALLARRRTKNEKES

>member
-302 KNYQAQGN
+302 
-310 VIALG
+310 
-315 RIRGNDT
+315 
-322 NDHGDFNGIE
+322 
-332 KTLTVNPNSELIFEF
+332 
-347 NTMTTKNYQA
+347 KNYQA

-1147 STTAMVNS
+1147 STAMVNS

-1407 AIADIEKAVKEKQQ
+1407 VIADIEKAVKEKQQ

-2078 AVLKRFNVALG
+2078 AVLKRFNVTLG

>member
-57 QNTNADTNRDIVND
+57 PNTNADTNRDIVNG

-96 DVANQVGPAPIQPSA
+96 GVANQVAPAPIQPSTSSA
-111 SPAQNNNNSNANSTA
+111 SNNNHSDANSTA

-191 SRRAAPTD
+191 SRRAAPAD
-199 PNATP
+199 PN
-204 ADPTATP
+204 ATP

-226 APYTP
+226 APFTP

-246 EVLSFDDNNIRP
+246 EVLTFDDNNIRP

-315 RIRGNDT
+315 RIKGNDT
-322 NDHGDFNGIE
+322 NDHGG
-332 KTLTVNPNSELIFEF
+332 
-347 NTMTTKNYQA
+347 
-357 QGNVIALGRI
+357 
-367 RGNDTN
+367 
-373 DHGDFNGIEKTLTV
+373 FNGIEKTLTV

-603 PRTVTFNDTLTY
+603 PRTVTFNDILTY
-615 KTYSQDFINSPAE
+615 KTYTQDFINSPAE

-645 DALQAEVDRRIQQA
+645 DVLQAEVDRRIQQA
-659 DYTFASLDIFNDLK
+659 DYTFASLDIFNELK

-696 DIDSLANQMQHTL
+696 DIDSLVNQMQHTL

-782 TATPVVKPNAKQ
+782 TATPVVKTNAKQ

-808 HTPDA
+808 NTPDA

-973 AAIEKVNAAVAVAN
+973 AAIEKVNAAVAAAN

-1096 KTDARNAVNEKAREA
+1096 KTDARNAVNDKAREA

-1197 ATTEEKQVALNQ
+1197 ATDEEKQVALNQ

-1247 IVKKPAALAQTNQ
+1247 IVKKPTALAQINQ
-1260 HYSAKLVEINATPD
+1260 HYNAKLAEINATPD

-1392 NAIDNVEAEVVIKPK
+1392 NAIDNVEAKVVIKPK

-1434 EVALQALAKEKEKAL
+1434 EVALLALAKEKEKAL

-1471 IKIIQPETKIKP
+1471 IKIIQPETKVKP

-1557 VRAAA
+1557 VRATA

-1603 QNINQ
+1603 QNIDQ

-1912 QIAGAVTNADVAYL
+1912 QIASAVTNADVAYL

-1953 LFNDKKQAI
+1953 LFNDKKLAI

-1999 VDKTATLNLQTIHD
+1999 VDKTASLNLQTIHD

-2134 YVADGNR
+2134 YVADGIR
-2141 MVDEDATL
+2141 MIDEDATL
-2149 NDIKKDTQLIID
+2149 NDIKQHTQFIVD
-2161 EILAIKLPAEVIKA
+2161 EILAIKLPAEATKVL
-2175 SPKVGQPAPKVC
+2175 PKVGQPAPKIC
-2187 TPIKKEDKQEVR
+2187 TSIKKVDKQEVR

-2226 ALLARRRSKKEKES
+2226 ALLARRRNKNEKES

>member
-42 HNVQGGSNQALPGNS
+42 NNVQSDTNQATPVNS
-57 QNTNADTNRDIVND
+57 QDTNVANNRGLAN
-71 SQNTPNAHAT
+71 SAQNTPNQSAT
-81 DNTSTNQALTNHQNV
+81 TNQSTNQALVNHNNGSI
-96 DVANQVGPAPIQPSA
+96 ANQATPTSVQSSTPS
-111 SPAQNNNNSNANSTA
+111 AQNNNHTDGNTTATETVSNAN
-126 TEPAA
+126 
-131 NTNNN
+131 NKDVV
-136 LASNNNTLNVPNNTD
+136 SNNTTLNVPNKTNE
-151 NNDSARH
+151 NGSGGH

-164 QEDVRHSS
+164 QEDVRRSS

-178 AIAEEASNRPKKR
+178 AIAEQASNRPKKR
-191 SRRAAPTD
+191 SRRAAPAD

-204 ADPTATP
+204 ADPA
-211 ADPTAGNGS
+211 AAAAGNGG

-231 TTDPNANNIGQNAPN
+231 TTDPNANNAGQNAPN
-246 EVLSFDDNNIRP
+246 EVLSFDDNGIRP

-264 PTVTVVDNL
+264 PSVTVVDNL
-273 PGYTLINGGK
+273 PGFTLINGGK

-315 RIRGNDT
+315 RIKGNDT

-332 KTLTVNPNSELIFEF
+332 KS
-347 NTMTTKNYQA
+347 
-357 QGNVIALGRI
+357 
-367 RGNDTN
+367 
-373 DHGDFNGIEKTLTV
+373 LTV

-405 QGMTNLIIKNAD
+405 QGVTNLIIKNAD
-417 NDTVIGEKVVAYGPI
+417 NDTVIAEKSVAYGPI
-432 WRLLKVPE
+432 WRLFKVPE

-522 DFVYKIQLP
+522 DFVYKVQLP

-544 FPSGNSGVDI
+544 FPSSNSGVDM
-554 NDMNVTYDA
+554 NDFNVTYDA
-563 ANRII
+563 ANRVI
-568 TIKSTGGGT
+568 TIKSTGGGS

-615 KTYSQDFINSPAE
+615 KTYTQDFINSPAE

-696 DIDSLANQMQHTL
+696 DIDSLTNQMQHTL
-709 IRSVDAENAVNRK
+709 IRSVDAENAVNKK
-722 VDDMEDLVNQNDE
+722 VDQMEDLVNQNDE

-782 TATPVVKPNAKQ
+782 TATPVVKPNAKK
-794 AIRDKAAKQREIIN
+794 AIRDKATKQREIIN
-808 HTPDA
+808 ATPDA
-813 TQDEIQDALN
+813 TEDEIQDALN
-823 QLTTDETDAID
+823 QLATDETDAID

-846 TAKNNGINTIGA
+846 IAKNNGINTIGA
-858 VAPQVTHKQAARD
+858 VVPQVTHKQAARD

-919 DDVDTAKGDGLNAIN
+919 ADVDNAKGDGLNAIN

-973 AAIEKVNAAVAVAN
+973 AAIDKVNAAVTAAN

-1007 QGIQAIEPATKVKT
+1007 QGIQAITPATKVKT
-1021 DAKNAIDQSAETQ
+1021 DAKNAIDKSAETQ
-1034 HNAIF
+1034 HNTIF

-1096 KTDARNAVNEKAREA
+1096 KTDARNAVNDKAREA

-1129 INRVNTLKNRALN
+1129 INRVNTLKNRALT

-1176 ATGVLTDLAT
+1176 ATGVLNDLAT

-1209 VDQDLATAINNI
+1209 VDQELATAINNI

-1247 IVKKPAALAQTNQ
+1247 IVKKPAALAQINQ
-1260 HYSAKLVEINATPD
+1260 HYNAKLAEINATPD
-1274 ATDDEKNA
+1274 ATNDEKNA

-1358 AAVNQINQLKDQAF
+1358 AAVNQINQLKDQAI

-1384 DATTNQAI
+1384 DTTTNQAV
-1392 NAIDNVEAEVVIKPK
+1392 NAIDNVEAEVVIKPT

-1434 EVALQALAKEKEKAL
+1434 EVASQALAKEKEKAL

-1471 IKIIQPETKIKP
+1471 IKIIQPETKVKP

-1493 NELRAQIN
+1493 NELRAKIN

-1506 TAEERQAALDKI
+1506 TAEERQVALDKI
-1518 NDLVA
+1518 NEFVNQ
-1523 KAMTNITNDR
+1523 AMTDITNNR
-1533 TNQQVNDSTNQAL
+1533 TNQQVDDTTSQAL
-1546 DDIALVTPDHI
+1546 DSIALVAPEHI

-1571 AKKHEIEQAEHATDE
+1571 AKKQEIEQAEHATDE

-1595 ANNEKRAL
+1595 ANNEKLAL

-1608 AIANNDVKR
+1608 AVTNNDVKR
-1617 VESNGIATLK
+1617 VETNGIATLK
-1627 GVEPHI
+1627 GVQPHI
-1633 VVKPEAQEAI
+1633 VIKPEAQQAI
-1643 KASADN
+1643 KATAEN

-1656 TPHATTDE
+1656 TPHATVDE

-1670 QINDT
+1670 LISDT
-1675 LKQGQQDIDNT
+1675 LKQAQQEIENT
-1686 TQDAAVN
+1686 NQDAAVT

-1718 NIDESNNNQLD
+1718 SIEENNKNQLD

-1741 RNVAIAALNKIV
+1741 RDVAIDTLNKIV
-1753 NAIKNDIAQ
+1753 NTIKNDIAQ
-1762 NKTNAEVDQ
+1762 NKTNAEVDR
-1771 TEADGN
+1771 TETDGN
-1777 NNIKVILPKVQV
+1777 DNIKVILPKVQV

-1797 SAKAEAQNAL
+1797 GVKAEAQNAL

-1843 AQVNQNSIDAQNI
+1843 AQVNQDSIDAQNI

-1891 TDEEQNAAIVQVEK
+1891 TDEEQNIAIAQVEK

-1912 QIAGAVTNADVAYL
+1912 QIASAVTNADVAYL
-1926 LHDGKNEI
+1926 LHDEKNEI
-1934 REIEPVINKK
+1934 REIEPVINRK
-1944 ATAREQLTT
+1944 ASAREQLTT

-1962 EANVQATV
+1962 EANIQATV

-1999 VDKTATLNLQTIHD
+1999 VDKTASLNLQTIHD

-2036 HLVQNYRKV
+2036 ALVQNYRKV
-2045 SDRNKADALK
+2045 SNRNKADALK

-2078 AVLKRFNVALG
+2078 AVLKRFNVALS

-2121 PEQLAKVKALIDQ
+2121 PEQLAKVKVLIDQ

-2141 MVDEDATL
+2141 MIDEDATL
-2149 NDIKKDTQLIID
+2149 NDIKQHTQFIVD
-2161 EILAIKLPAEVIKA
+2161 EILAIKLPAEATKV
-2175 SPKVGQPAPKVC
+2175 SPKEIQPAPKVC
-2187 TPIKKEDKQEVR
+2187 TPIKKEETHESR
-2199 KVVKELPNTGSE
+2199 KVEKELPNTGSE
-2211 EMDLPLKELALITGA
+2211 GMDLPLKEFALITGA
-2226 ALLARRRSKKEKES
+2226 ALLARRRTKNEKES

>member
-57 QNTNADTNRDIVND
+57 PNTNADTNRDIVNG

-96 DVANQVGPAPIQPSA
+96 GVANQVAPAPIQPSTSSA
-111 SPAQNNNNSNANSTA
+111 SNNNHSDANSTA

-191 SRRAAPTD
+191 SRRAAPAD
-199 PNATP
+199 PN
-204 ADPTATP
+204 ATP

-226 APYTP
+226 APFTP

-246 EVLSFDDNNIRP
+246 EVLTFDDNNIRP

-315 RIRGNDT
+315 RIKGNDT
-322 NDHGDFNGIE
+322 NDHGG
-332 KTLTVNPNSELIFEF
+332 
-347 NTMTTKNYQA
+347 
-357 QGNVIALGRI
+357 
-367 RGNDTN
+367 
-373 DHGDFNGIEKTLTV
+373 FNGIEKTLTV

-603 PRTVTFNDTLTY
+603 PRTVTFNDILTY
-615 KTYSQDFINSPAE
+615 KTYTQDFINSPAE

-659 DYTFASLDIFNDLK
+659 DYTFASLDIFNELK

-696 DIDSLANQMQHTL
+696 DIDSLVNQMQHTL

-808 HTPDA
+808 NTPDA

-871 AINQATA
+871 A
-878 TKRQQI
+878 
-884 NSNREA
+884 
-890 TQEEKNAALNELT
+890 
-903 QATNHALEQ
+903 
-912 INQATTN
+912 
-919 DDVDTAKGDGLNAIN
+919 
-934 PIAPVTVVKQAARD
+934 
-948 AVSHDAQ
+948 VSHDAQ

-973 AAIEKVNAAVAVAN
+973 AAIEKVNAAVAAAN

-1096 KTDARNAVNEKAREA
+1096 KTDARNAVNDKAREA

-1197 ATTEEKQVALNQ
+1197 ATDEEKQVALNQ

-1247 IVKKPAALAQTNQ
+1247 IVKKPTALAQINQ
-1260 HYSAKLVEINATPD
+1260 HYNAKLAEINATPD

-1392 NAIDNVEAEVVIKPK
+1392 NAIDNVEAKVVIKPK

-1434 EVALQALAKEKEKAL
+1434 EVALLALAKEKEKAL

-1471 IKIIQPETKIKP
+1471 IKIIQPETKVKP

-1557 VRAAA
+1557 VRATA

-1603 QNINQ
+1603 QNIDQ

-1912 QIAGAVTNADVAYL
+1912 QIASAVTNADVAYL

-1953 LFNDKKQAI
+1953 LFNDKKLAI

-1999 VDKTATLNLQTIHD
+1999 VDKTASLNLQTIHD

-2134 YVADGNR
+2134 YVADGIR
-2141 MVDEDATL
+2141 MIDEDATL
-2149 NDIKKDTQLIID
+2149 NDIKQHTQFIVD
-2161 EILAIKLPAEVIKA
+2161 EILAIKLPAEATKVL
-2175 SPKVGQPAPKVC
+2175 PKVGQPAPKLC
-2187 TPIKKEDKQEVR
+2187 TSIKKVDKQEVR

-2226 ALLARRRSKKEKES
+2226 ALLARRRNKNEKES

>member
-13 KYKVGI
+13 KYKIGI

-42 HNVQGGSNQALPGNS
+42 NNVQSDTNQATPVNS
-57 QNTNADTNRDIVND
+57 QDKDVANNRGLAN
-71 SQNTPNAHAT
+71 SAQNTPNQSAT
-81 DNTSTNQALTNHQNV
+81 TNQATNQALVNHNNGSIV
-96 DVANQVGPAPIQPSA
+96 NQATPTSVQSSTPS
-111 SPAQNNNNSNANSTA
+111 AQNNNHTDGNTTATETVSNAN
-126 TEPAA
+126 
-131 NTNNN
+131 NNDV
-136 LASNNNTLNVPNNTD
+136 ASNNTTLNVPNKTNE
-151 NNDSARH
+151 NGSGGH

-178 AIAEEASNRPKKR
+178 AIAEPASNRPKKR
-191 SRRAAPTD
+191 SRRAAPAD

-204 ADPTATP
+204 ADPGA
-211 ADPTAGNGS
+211 AAAGNGG

-231 TTDPNANNIGQNAPN
+231 TTDPNANNAGQNAPN
-246 EVLSFDDNNIRP
+246 EVLSFDDNSIRP

-264 PTVTVVDNL
+264 PSVTVVDNL
-273 PGYTLINGGK
+273 PGFTLINGGK
-283 VGVFSHAMVRTSMF
+283 VGVLSHAMVRTSMF
-297 DSGDA
+297 EAGS
-302 KNYQAQGN
+302 NRTYQAQGN
-310 VIALG
+310 VLALG
-315 RIRGNDT
+315 RISGTDASN
-322 NDHGDFNGIE
+322 HGDFNGIE
-332 KTLTVNPNSELIFEF
+332 KSLTVNPNSELIFEF
-347 NTMTTKNYQA
+347 NTMPTKNG
-357 QGNVIALGRI
+357 QGATNV
-367 RGNDTN
+367 
-373 DHGDFNGIEKTLTV
+373 
-387 NPNSELIFEF
+387 
-397 NTMTTKNY
+397 
-405 QGMTNLIIKNAD
+405 IIKNAD
-417 NDTVIGEKVVAYGPI
+417 TNDTIAEKTVEGGPTL
-432 WRLLKVPE
+432 RLFKVPD
-440 NVSHL
+440 NVRNL

-459 RGIYQLRDGYKYY
+459 RGIYQLKDGYKYY
-472 DFVDSIGLHS
+472 SFVDSIGLHS

-514 FGASFNTD
+514 SGASLDTD
-522 DFVYKIQLP
+522 EFVYKIQLP

-544 FPSGNSGVDI
+544 FPSNNSGVDV

-563 ANRII
+563 ANRVI

-577 GNSPARLMPDK
+577 TNSPARLMPDK

-615 KTYSQDFINSPAE
+615 KTYTQDFINSAAE

-673 RRAQTIL
+673 KRAQTIL
-680 DENRNN
+680 AENRNN

-696 DIDSLANQMQHTL
+696 DIDSLTNQMQHTL
-709 IRSVDAENAVNRK
+709 IRSVDAENAVNQK
-722 VDDMEDLVNQNDE
+722 ADQMEDLVNQNDE

-749 EHKNE
+749 EHKGN
-754 IIGNIGDQTT
+754 IIGDIGDQTT

-782 TATPVVKPNAKQ
+782 TATPVVKPNAKK
-794 AIRDKAAKQREIIN
+794 AIRDKATKQREIIN
-808 HTPDA
+808 ATPDA
-813 TQDEIQDALN
+813 TEDEIQDALN
-823 QLTTDETDAID
+823 QLATDETDAID

-858 VAPQVTHKQAARD
+858 VVPQVTHKKAARD

-919 DDVDTAKGDGLNAIN
+919 ADVDNAKGDGLNAIN

-973 AAIEKVNAAVAVAN
+973 AAIDKVNAAVTAAN

-1007 QGIQAIEPATKVKT
+1007 QGIQAITPATKVKT
-1021 DAKNAIDQSAETQ
+1021 DAKNAIDKSAETQ
-1034 HNAIF
+1034 HNTIF

-1096 KTDARNAVNEKAREA
+1096 KTDARNVVNDKAREA

-1129 INRVNTLKNRALN
+1129 INRVNTLKNRALT

-1176 ATGVLTDLAT
+1176 ATGVLNDLAT

-1209 VDQDLATAINNI
+1209 VDQELATAINNI
-1221 NQADTNA
+1221 NQADTNE

-1247 IVKKPAALAQTNQ
+1247 IVKKPAALAQINQ
-1260 HYSAKLVEINATPD
+1260 HYNAKLAEINATPD
-1274 ATDDEKNA
+1274 ATNDEKNA

-1290 RQQAIESIKQ
+1290 RQQAIESIKK

-1384 DATTNQAI
+1384 DATTNQAV

-1434 EVALQALAKEKEKAL
+1434 EVASQALAKEKEKAL

-1471 IKIIQPETKIKP
+1471 IKIIQPETKVKP

-1493 NELRAQIN
+1493 NELRAKIN

-1506 TAEERQAALDKI
+1506 TAEERQVALDKI
-1518 NDLVA
+1518 NEFVNQ
-1523 KAMTNITNDR
+1523 AMTDITNNR
-1533 TNQQVNDSTNQAL
+1533 TNQQVDDTTSQAL
-1546 DDIALVTPDHI
+1546 DSIALVAPEHI

-1571 AKKHEIEQAEHATDE
+1571 AKKQEIEQAEHATDE

-1595 ANNEKRAL
+1595 ANNEKLAL

-1608 AIANNDVKR
+1608 EVTNNDVKR
-1617 VESNGIATLK
+1617 VETNGIATLK
-1627 GVEPHI
+1627 GVQPHI
-1633 VVKPEAQEAI
+1633 VIKPEAQQAI
-1643 KASADN
+1643 KASAEN

-1656 TPHATTDE
+1656 TPHATVDE

-1670 QINDT
+1670 LISDT
-1675 LKQGQQDIDNT
+1675 LKQAQQEIENT
-1686 TQDAAVN
+1686 NQDAAVT

-1718 NIDESNNNQLD
+1718 SIEENNKNQLD

-1741 RNVAIAALNKIV
+1741 RDVAIDTLNKIV
-1753 NAIKNDIAQ
+1753 NTIKNDIAQ
-1762 NKTNAEVDQ
+1762 NKTNAEVDR
-1771 TEADGN
+1771 TETDGN
-1777 NNIKVILPKVQV
+1777 DNIKVILPKVQV

-1797 SAKAEAQNAL
+1797 GVKAEAQNAL

-1843 AQVNQNSIDAQNI
+1843 AQVNQDSINAQNI

-1891 TDEEQNAAIVQVEK
+1891 TDEEQNIAIAQVEK

-1912 QIAGAVTNADVAYL
+1912 QIASAVTNADVAYL
-1926 LHDGKNEI
+1926 LHNEKNEI
-1934 REIEPVINKK
+1934 REIEPVINRK
-1944 ATAREQLTT
+1944 ASAREQLTT

-1962 EANVQATV
+1962 EANIQATV

-1999 VDKTATLNLQTIHD
+1999 VDKTASLNLQTIHD

-2036 HLVQNYRKV
+2036 ALVQNYRKV

-2078 AVLKRFNVALG
+2078 AVLKRFNVALS

-2121 PEQLAKVKALIDQ
+2121 PEQLAKVKVLIDQ

-2141 MVDEDATL
+2141 MIDEDATL
-2149 NDIKKDTQLIID
+2149 NDIKQHTQFIVD
-2161 EILAIKLPAEVIKA
+2161 EILAIKLPAEATKV
-2175 SPKVGQPAPKVC
+2175 SPKVIQPAPKVC
-2187 TPIKKEDKQEVR
+2187 TPIKKEETHESR
-2199 KVVKELPNTGSE
+2199 KVEKELPNTGSE
-2211 EMDLPLKELALITGA
+2211 GMDLPLKEFALITGA
-2226 ALLARRRSKKEKES
+2226 ALLARRRTKNEKES

>member
-42 HNVQGGSNQALPGNS
+42 NNVQSDTNQATPVNS
-57 QNTNADTNRDIVND
+57 QDKDVANNRGLAN
-71 SQNTPNAHAT
+71 SAQNTPNQSAT
-81 DNTSTNQALTNHQNV
+81 TNQATNQALVNHNNGSIV
-96 DVANQVGPAPIQPSA
+96 NQATPTSVQSSTPS
-111 SPAQNNNNSNANSTA
+111 AQNNNHTDGNTTATETVSNAN
-126 TEPAA
+126 
-131 NTNNN
+131 NND
-136 LASNNNTLNVPNNTD
+136 AVSNNTTLNVPNKTNE
-151 NNDSARH
+151 NGSGGH

-178 AIAEEASNRPKKR
+178 AIAEPASNRPKKR
-191 SRRAAPTD
+191 SRRAAPAD

-204 ADPTATP
+204 ADPA
-211 ADPTAGNGS
+211 AAAAGNGG

-231 TTDPNANNIGQNAPN
+231 TTDPNANNAGQNAPN
-246 EVLSFDDNNIRP
+246 EVLSFDDNGIRP

-264 PTVTVVDNL
+264 PSVTVVDNL
-273 PGYTLINGGK
+273 PGFTLINGGK

-297 DSGDA
+297 DSGDN

-315 RIRGNDT
+315 RINGTDT

-347 NTMTTKNYQA
+347 NTMTTKNG
-357 QGNVIALGRI
+357 QGATNV
-367 RGNDTN
+367 
-373 DHGDFNGIEKTLTV
+373 
-387 NPNSELIFEF
+387 
-397 NTMTTKNY
+397 
-405 QGMTNLIIKNAD
+405 IIKNAD
-417 NDTVIGEKVVAYGPI
+417 TNDTIAEKTVEGGPTL
-432 WRLLKVPE
+432 RLFKVPD
-440 NVSHL
+440 NVRNL
-445 KIQFVPKN
+445 KIQFVSKN

-459 RGIYQLRDGYKYY
+459 RGIYQLKDGYKYY
-472 DFVDSIGLHS
+472 SFVDSIGLHS

-514 FGASFNTD
+514 SGASLDTD
-522 DFVYKIQLP
+522 EFVYKIQLP

-544 FPSGNSGVDI
+544 FPSNNSGVDV

-563 ANRII
+563 ANRVI

-577 GNSPARLMPDK
+577 TNSPARLMPDK

-615 KTYSQDFINSPAE
+615 KTYTQDFINSAAE

-673 RRAQTIL
+673 KRAQTIL
-680 DENRNN
+680 AENRNN

-696 DIDSLANQMQHTL
+696 DIDTLTNQMQHTL
-709 IRSVDAENAVNRK
+709 IRSVDAENAVNQK
-722 VDDMEDLVNQNDE
+722 ADQMEDLVNQNDE

-749 EHKNE
+749 EHKGN
-754 IIGNIGDQTT
+754 IIGDIGDQTT

-782 TATPVVKPNAKQ
+782 TATPVVKPNAKK
-794 AIRDKAAKQREIIN
+794 AIRDKATKQREIIN
-808 HTPDA
+808 ATPDA
-813 TQDEIQDALN
+813 TEDEIQDAIN
-823 QLTTDETDAID
+823 QLATDETDAID

-858 VAPQVTHKQAARD
+858 VVPQVTHKKAARD

-919 DDVDTAKGDGLNAIN
+919 ADVDNAKGDGLNAIN

-973 AAIEKVNAAVAVAN
+973 AAIDKVNAAVTAAN

-1007 QGIQAIEPATKVKT
+1007 QGIQAITPATKVKT
-1021 DAKNAIDQSAETQ
+1021 DAKNAIDKSAETQ
-1034 HNAIF
+1034 HNTIF

-1071 TNQEVAQAKDQGT
+1071 TNQEVAQAKDQGM

-1096 KTDARNAVNEKAREA
+1096 KTDARNTVNEKAREA

-1129 INRVNTLKNRALN
+1129 IDRVNALKNRALT

-1176 ATGVLTDLAT
+1176 ATGVLNDLAT

-1197 ATTEEKQVALNQ
+1197 ATTEEKQMALNQ

-1221 NQADTNA
+1221 NQADTNT
-1228 EVDQAQQLGTKA
+1228 EVDQAQQLGAQA

-1247 IVKKPAALAQTNQ
+1247 IVKKPAALAQINQ
-1260 HYSAKLVEINATPD
+1260 HYNAKLAEINATPD

-1290 RQQAIESIKQ
+1290 RQQAIESVKQ
-1300 ANTNAEVDQAAT
+1300 ANTNNEVDQAAT
-1312 VAENNIDAVQVD
+1312 TAENNIDAVQVD

-1384 DATTNQAI
+1384 DTTTNQAL

-1434 EVALQALAKEKEKAL
+1434 EVASQALAKEKEKAL

-1471 IKIIQPETKIKP
+1471 IKIIQPETKVKP

-1493 NELRAQIN
+1493 NELRAKIN

-1506 TAEERQAALDKI
+1506 TAEERQVALDKI
-1518 NDLVA
+1518 NEFVNQ
-1523 KAMTNITNDR
+1523 AMTDITNNR
-1533 TNQQVNDSTNQAL
+1533 TNQQVDDTTSQAL
-1546 DDIALVTPDHI
+1546 DSIALVAPEHI

-1571 AKKHEIEQAEHATDE
+1571 AKKQEIEQAEHATDE

-1595 ANNEKRAL
+1595 ANNEKLAL

-1608 AIANNDVKR
+1608 AVTNNDVKR
-1617 VESNGIATLK
+1617 VETNGIATLK
-1627 GVEPHI
+1627 GVQPHI
-1633 VVKPEAQEAI
+1633 VIKPEAQQAI
-1643 KASADN
+1643 KASAEN

-1656 TPHATTDE
+1656 TPHATVDE

-1670 QINDT
+1670 LISDT
-1675 LKQGQQDIDNT
+1675 LKQAQQEIENT
-1686 TQDAAVN
+1686 NQDAAVT

-1718 NIDESNNNQLD
+1718 SIEENNKNQLD

-1741 RNVAIAALNKIV
+1741 RDVAIDTLNKIV
-1753 NAIKNDIAQ
+1753 NTIKNDIAQ
-1762 NKTNAEVDQ
+1762 NKTNAEVDR
-1771 TEADGN
+1771 TETDGN
-1777 NNIKVILPKVQV
+1777 DNIKVILPKVQV

-1797 SAKAEAQNAL
+1797 GVKAEAQNAL

-1843 AQVNQNSIDAQNI
+1843 AQVNQDSINAQNI

-1891 TDEEQNAAIVQVEK
+1891 TDEEQNIAIAQVEK

-1912 QIAGAVTNADVAYL
+1912 QIASAVTNADVAYL
-1926 LHDGKNEI
+1926 LHDEKNEI
-1934 REIEPVINKK
+1934 REIEPVINRK
-1944 ATAREQLTT
+1944 ASAREQLTT

-1962 EANVQATV
+1962 EANFQATV

-1999 VDKTATLNLQTIHD
+1999 VDKTASLNLQTIHD

-2036 HLVQNYRKV
+2036 ALVQNYRKV

-2055 AITALKLQMDEEL
+2055 AITVLKLQMDEEL

-2141 MVDEDATL
+2141 MIDEDATL
-2149 NDIKKDTQLIID
+2149 NDIKQHTQFIVD
-2161 EILAIKLPAEVIKA
+2161 EILAIKLPAEAMKV
-2175 SPKVGQPAPKVC
+2175 SPKVIQPAPKVC
-2187 TPIKKEDKQEVR
+2187 TPIKKEETHESR
-2199 KVVKELPNTGSE
+2199 KVEKELPNTGSE
-2211 EMDLPLKELALITGA
+2211 GMDLPLKEFALITGA
-2226 ALLARRRSKKEKES
+2226 ALLARRRTKNEKES

>member
-57 QNTNADTNRDIVND
+57 PNTNADTNRDIVNG

-96 DVANQVGPAPIQPSA
+96 GVANQVAPAPIQPSTSSA
-111 SPAQNNNNSNANSTA
+111 SNNNHSDANSTA

-191 SRRAAPTD
+191 SRRAAPAD
-199 PNATP
+199 PN
-204 ADPTATP
+204 ATP

-226 APYTP
+226 APFTP

-246 EVLSFDDNNIRP
+246 EVLTFDDNNIRP

-315 RIRGNDT
+315 RIKGNDT
-322 NDHGDFNGIE
+322 NDHGG
-332 KTLTVNPNSELIFEF
+332 
-347 NTMTTKNYQA
+347 
-357 QGNVIALGRI
+357 
-367 RGNDTN
+367 
-373 DHGDFNGIEKTLTV
+373 FNGIEKTLTV

-544 FPSGNSGVDI
+544 FPSNNSGVDV

-563 ANRII
+563 ANRVI

-577 GNSPARLMPDK
+577 ANSPARLMPDK
-588 ILDLKYKL
+588 ILDLRYKL

-603 PRTVTFNDTLTY
+603 PRTVTFNETLTY
-615 KTYSQDFINSPAE
+615 KTYTQDFINSPAE

-709 IRSVDAENAVNRK
+709 IRSVDAENAVNKK
-722 VDDMEDLVNQNDE
+722 VDQMEDLVNQNDE

-808 HTPDA
+808 NTPDA

-823 QLTTDETDAID
+823 QLTTGETDAID

-973 AAIEKVNAAVAVAN
+973 AAIEKVNAAVAAAN

-1084 QNIVVIQPATQV
+1084 QNILAIQPATQV
-1096 KTDARNAVNEKAREA
+1096 KTDARNTVNEKAREA

-1129 INRVNTLKNRALN
+1129 IDRVNTLKNRALT

-1167 QPHVTKKQT
+1167 QPHVTKKQS
-1176 ATGVLTDLAT
+1176 ASGVLNDLAI

-1197 ATTEEKQVALNQ
+1197 ATDEEKQVALNQ

-1228 EVDQAQQLGTKA
+1228 EVDQAQQLGTIA

-1247 IVKKPAALAQTNQ
+1247 IIKKPAALAQINQ
-1260 HYSAKLVEINATPD
+1260 HYNAKLAEINATPD

-1282 AINTLNQD
+1282 AINTLNHD

-1392 NAIDNVEAEVVIKPK
+1392 NAIDNVEAKVVIKPK

-1434 EVALQALAKEKEKAL
+1434 EVALLALAKEKEKAL

-1471 IKIIQPETKIKP
+1471 IKIIQPETKVKP

-1557 VRAAA
+1557 VRATA

-1603 QNINQ
+1603 QNIDQ

-1912 QIAGAVTNADVAYL
+1912 QIASAVTNADVAYL

-1953 LFNDKKQAI
+1953 LFNDKKLAI

-1999 VDKTATLNLQTIHD
+1999 VDKTASLNLQTIHD

-2134 YVADGNR
+2134 YVADGIR
-2141 MVDEDATL
+2141 MIDEDATL
-2149 NDIKKDTQLIID
+2149 NDIKQHTQLIVD
-2161 EILAIKLPAEVIKA
+2161 EILAIKLPAEATKVL
-2175 SPKVGQPAPKVC
+2175 PKVGQPAPKVC
-2187 TPIKKEDKQEVR
+2187 TSIKKEDKQEVR

-2226 ALLARRRSKKEKES
+2226 ALLARRRTKNEKES

>member
-42 HNVQGGSNQALPGNS
+42 NNVQSDTNQATPVNS
-57 QNTNADTNRDIVND
+57 QDTNVANNRGLAN
-71 SQNTPNAHAT
+71 SAQNTPNQSAT
-81 DNTSTNQALTNHQNV
+81 TNQSTNQALVNHNNGSI
-96 DVANQVGPAPIQPSA
+96 ANQATPTSVQSSTPS
-111 SPAQNNNNSNANSTA
+111 AQNNNHTDGNTTATETVSNAN
-126 TEPAA
+126 
-131 NTNNN
+131 NKDVV
-136 LASNNNTLNVPNNTD
+136 SNNTTLNVPNKTNE
-151 NNDSARH
+151 NGSGGH

-178 AIAEEASNRPKKR
+178 AIAEQASNRPKKR
-191 SRRAAPTD
+191 SRRAAPAD

-204 ADPTATP
+204 ADPA
-211 ADPTAGNGS
+211 AAAAGNGG

-231 TTDPNANNIGQNAPN
+231 TTDPNANNAGQNAPN
-246 EVLSFDDNNIRP
+246 EVLSFDDNGIRP

-264 PTVTVVDNL
+264 PSVTVVDNL
-273 PGYTLINGGK
+273 PGFTLINGGK

-315 RIRGNDT
+315 RIKGNDT

-332 KTLTVNPNSELIFEF
+332 KS
-347 NTMTTKNYQA
+347 
-357 QGNVIALGRI
+357 
-367 RGNDTN
+367 
-373 DHGDFNGIEKTLTV
+373 LTV

-405 QGMTNLIIKNAD
+405 QGVTNLIIKNAD
-417 NDTVIGEKVVAYGPI
+417 NDTVIAEKSVAYGPI
-432 WRLLKVPE
+432 WRLFKVPE

-522 DFVYKIQLP
+522 DFVYKVQLP

-544 FPSGNSGVDI
+544 FPSSNSGVDM
-554 NDMNVTYDA
+554 NDFNVTYDA
-563 ANRII
+563 ANRVI
-568 TIKSTGGGT
+568 TIKSTGGGS

-615 KTYSQDFINSPAE
+615 KTYTQDFINSPAE

-696 DIDSLANQMQHTL
+696 DIDSLTNQMQHTL
-709 IRSVDAENAVNRK
+709 IRSVDAENAVNKK
-722 VDDMEDLVNQNDE
+722 VDQMEDLVNQNDE

-782 TATPVVKPNAKQ
+782 TATPVVKPNAKK
-794 AIRDKAAKQREIIN
+794 AIRDKATKQREIIN
-808 HTPDA
+808 ATPDA
-813 TQDEIQDALN
+813 TEDEIQDALN
-823 QLTTDETDAID
+823 QLATDETDAID

-846 TAKNNGINTIGA
+846 IAKNNGINTIGA
-858 VAPQVTHKQAARD
+858 VVPQVTHKQAARD

-919 DDVDTAKGDGLNAIN
+919 ADVDNAKGDGLNAIN

-973 AAIEKVNAAVAVAN
+973 AAIDKVNAAVTAAN

-1007 QGIQAIEPATKVKT
+1007 QGIQAITPATKVKT
-1021 DAKNAIDQSAETQ
+1021 DAKNAIDKSAETQ
-1034 HNAIF
+1034 HNTIF

-1096 KTDARNAVNEKAREA
+1096 KTDARNAVNDKAREA

-1129 INRVNTLKNRALN
+1129 INRVNTLKNRALT

-1176 ATGVLTDLAT
+1176 ATGVLNDLAT

-1209 VDQDLATAINNI
+1209 VDQELATAINNI

-1247 IVKKPAALAQTNQ
+1247 IVKKPAALAQINQ
-1260 HYSAKLVEINATPD
+1260 HYNAKLAEINATPD
-1274 ATDDEKNA
+1274 ATNDEKNA

-1358 AAVNQINQLKDQAF
+1358 AAVNQINQLKDQAI

-1384 DATTNQAI
+1384 DTTTNQAV
-1392 NAIDNVEAEVVIKPK
+1392 NAIDNVEAEVVIKPT

-1434 EVALQALAKEKEKAL
+1434 EVASQALAKEKEKAL

-1471 IKIIQPETKIKP
+1471 IKIIQPETKVKP

-1493 NELRAQIN
+1493 NELRAKIN

-1506 TAEERQAALDKI
+1506 TAEERQVALDKI
-1518 NDLVA
+1518 NEFVNQ
-1523 KAMTNITNDR
+1523 AMTDITNNR
-1533 TNQQVNDSTNQAL
+1533 TNQQVDDTTSQAL
-1546 DDIALVTPDHI
+1546 DSIALVAPEHI

-1571 AKKHEIEQAEHATDE
+1571 AKKQEIEQAEHATDE

-1595 ANNEKRAL
+1595 ANNEKLAL

-1608 AIANNDVKR
+1608 AVTNNDVKR
-1617 VESNGIATLK
+1617 VETNGIATLK
-1627 GVEPHI
+1627 GVQPHI
-1633 VVKPEAQEAI
+1633 VIKPEAQQAI
-1643 KASADN
+1643 KATAEN

-1656 TPHATTDE
+1656 TPHATVDE

-1670 QINDT
+1670 LISDT
-1675 LKQGQQDIDNT
+1675 LKQAQQEIENT
-1686 TQDAAVN
+1686 NQDAAVT

-1718 NIDESNNNQLD
+1718 SIEENNKNQLD

-1741 RNVAIAALNKIV
+1741 RDVAIDTLNKIV
-1753 NAIKNDIAQ
+1753 NTIKNDIAQ
-1762 NKTNAEVDQ
+1762 NKTNAEVDR
-1771 TEADGN
+1771 TETDGN
-1777 NNIKVILPKVQV
+1777 DNIKVILPKVQV

-1797 SAKAEAQNAL
+1797 GVKAEAQNAL

-1843 AQVNQNSIDAQNI
+1843 AQVNQDSIDAQNI

-1891 TDEEQNAAIVQVEK
+1891 TDEEQNIAIAQVEK

-1912 QIAGAVTNADVAYL
+1912 QIASAVTNADVAYL
-1926 LHDGKNEI
+1926 LHDEKNEI
-1934 REIEPVINKK
+1934 REIEPVINRK
-1944 ATAREQLTT
+1944 ASAREQLTT

-1962 EANVQATV
+1962 EANIQATV

-1999 VDKTATLNLQTIHD
+1999 VDKKASLNLQTIHD

-2036 HLVQNYRKV
+2036 ALVQNYRKV
-2045 SDRNKADALK
+2045 SNRNKADALK

-2078 AVLKRFNVALG
+2078 AVLKRFNVALS

-2121 PEQLAKVKALIDQ
+2121 PEQLAKVKVLIDQ

-2141 MVDEDATL
+2141 MIDEDATL
-2149 NDIKKDTQLIID
+2149 NDIKQHTQFIVD
-2161 EILAIKLPAEVIKA
+2161 EILAIKLPAEATKV
-2175 SPKVGQPAPKVC
+2175 SPKEIQPAPKVC
-2187 TPIKKEDKQEVR
+2187 TPIKKEETHESR
-2199 KVVKELPNTGSE
+2199 KVEKELPNTGSE
-2211 EMDLPLKELALITGA
+2211 GMDLPLKEFALITGA
-2226 ALLARRRSKKEKES
+2226 ALLARRRTKNEKES

>member
-42 HNVQGGSNQALPGNS
+42 NNVQSDTNQATPVNS
-57 QNTNADTNRDIVND
+57 QDTNVANNRGLAN
-71 SQNTPNAHAT
+71 SAQNTPNQSAT
-81 DNTSTNQALTNHQNV
+81 TNQSTNQALVNHNNGSI
-96 DVANQVGPAPIQPSA
+96 ANQATPTSVQSSTPS
-111 SPAQNNNNSNANSTA
+111 AQNNNHTDGNTTATETVSNAN
-126 TEPAA
+126 
-131 NTNNN
+131 NKDVV
-136 LASNNNTLNVPNNTD
+136 SNNTTLNVPNKTNE
-151 NNDSARH
+151 NGSGGH

-178 AIAEEASNRPKKR
+178 AIAEQASNRPKKR
-191 SRRAAPTD
+191 SRRAAPAD

-204 ADPTATP
+204 ADPA
-211 ADPTAGNGS
+211 AAAAGNGG

-231 TTDPNANNIGQNAPN
+231 TTDPNANNAGQNAPN
-246 EVLSFDDNNIRP
+246 EVLSFDDNGIRP

-264 PTVTVVDNL
+264 PSVTVVDNL
-273 PGYTLINGGK
+273 PGFTLINGGK

-315 RIRGNDT
+315 RIKGNDT

-332 KTLTVNPNSELIFEF
+332 KS
-347 NTMTTKNYQA
+347 
-357 QGNVIALGRI
+357 
-367 RGNDTN
+367 
-373 DHGDFNGIEKTLTV
+373 LTV

-405 QGMTNLIIKNAD
+405 QGVTNLIIKNAD
-417 NDTVIGEKVVAYGPI
+417 NDTVIAEKSVAYGPI
-432 WRLLKVPE
+432 WRLFKVPE

-522 DFVYKIQLP
+522 DFVYKVQLP

-544 FPSGNSGVDI
+544 FPSSNSGVDM
-554 NDMNVTYDA
+554 NDFNVTYDA
-563 ANRII
+563 ANRVI
-568 TIKSTGGGT
+568 TIKSTGGGS

-615 KTYSQDFINSPAE
+615 KTYTQDFINSPAE

-696 DIDSLANQMQHTL
+696 DIDSLTNQMQHTL
-709 IRSVDAENAVNRK
+709 IRSVDAENAVNKK
-722 VDDMEDLVNQNDE
+722 VDQMEDLVNQNDE

-782 TATPVVKPNAKQ
+782 TATPVVKPNAKK
-794 AIRDKAAKQREIIN
+794 AIRDKATKQREIIN
-808 HTPDA
+808 ATPDA
-813 TQDEIQDALN
+813 TEDEIQDALN
-823 QLTTDETDAID
+823 QLATDETDAID

-846 TAKNNGINTIGA
+846 IAKNNGINTIGA
-858 VAPQVTHKQAARD
+858 VVPQVTHKQAARD

-919 DDVDTAKGDGLNAIN
+919 ADVDNAKGDGLNAIN

-973 AAIEKVNAAVAVAN
+973 AAIDKVNAAVTAAN

-1007 QGIQAIEPATKVKT
+1007 QGIQAITPATKVKT
-1021 DAKNAIDQSAETQ
+1021 DAKNAIDKSAETQ
-1034 HNAIF
+1034 HNTIF

-1096 KTDARNAVNEKAREA
+1096 KTDARNAVNDKAREA

-1129 INRVNTLKNRALN
+1129 INRVNTLKNRALT

-1176 ATGVLTDLAT
+1176 ATGVLNDLAT

-1209 VDQDLATAINNI
+1209 VDQELATAINNI

-1247 IVKKPAALAQTNQ
+1247 IVKKPAALAQINQ
-1260 HYSAKLVEINATPD
+1260 HYNAKLAEINATPD
-1274 ATDDEKNA
+1274 ATNDEKNA

-1358 AAVNQINQLKDQAF
+1358 AAVNQINQLKDQAI

-1384 DATTNQAI
+1384 DTTTNQAV

-1434 EVALQALAKEKEKAL
+1434 EVASQALAKEKEKAL

-1471 IKIIQPETKIKP
+1471 IKIIQPETKVKP

-1493 NELRAQIN
+1493 NELRAKIN

-1506 TAEERQAALDKI
+1506 TAEERQVALDKI
-1518 NDLVA
+1518 NEFVNQ
-1523 KAMTNITNDR
+1523 AMTDITNNR
-1533 TNQQVNDSTNQAL
+1533 TNQQVDDTTSQAL
-1546 DDIALVTPDHI
+1546 DSIALVAPEHI

-1571 AKKHEIEQAEHATDE
+1571 AKKQEIEQAEHATDE

-1595 ANNEKRAL
+1595 ANNEKLAL

-1608 AIANNDVKR
+1608 AVTNNDVKR
-1617 VESNGIATLK
+1617 VETNGIATLK
-1627 GVEPHI
+1627 GVQPHI
-1633 VVKPEAQEAI
+1633 VIKPEAQQAI
-1643 KASADN
+1643 KATAEN

-1656 TPHATTDE
+1656 TPHATVDE

-1670 QINDT
+1670 LISDT
-1675 LKQGQQDIDNT
+1675 LKQAQQEIENT
-1686 TQDAAVN
+1686 NQDAAVT

-1718 NIDESNNNQLD
+1718 SIEENNKNQLD

-1741 RNVAIAALNKIV
+1741 RDVAIDTLNKIV
-1753 NAIKNDIAQ
+1753 NTIKNDIAQ
-1762 NKTNAEVDQ
+1762 NKTNAEVDR
-1771 TEADGN
+1771 TETDGN
-1777 NNIKVILPKVQV
+1777 DNIKVILPKVQV

-1797 SAKAEAQNAL
+1797 GVKAEAQNAL

-1843 AQVNQNSIDAQNI
+1843 AQVNQDSIDAQNI

-1864 TVKATALQQIQNIAT
+1864 TVKTTALQQIQNIAT

-1891 TDEEQNAAIVQVEK
+1891 TDEEQNIAIAQVEK

-1912 QIAGAVTNADVAYL
+1912 QIASAVTNADVAYL
-1926 LHDGKNEI
+1926 LHDEKNEI
-1934 REIEPVINKK
+1934 REIEPVINRK
-1944 ATAREQLTT
+1944 ASAREQLTT

-1962 EANVQATV
+1962 EANIQATV

-1999 VDKTATLNLQTIHD
+1999 VDKTASLNLQTIHD

-2036 HLVQNYRKV
+2036 ALVQNYRKV
-2045 SDRNKADALK
+2045 SNRNKADALK

-2078 AVLKRFNVALG
+2078 AVLKRFNVALS

-2121 PEQLAKVKALIDQ
+2121 PEQLAKVKVLIDQ

-2141 MVDEDATL
+2141 MIDEDATL
-2149 NDIKKDTQLIID
+2149 NDIKQHTQFIVD
-2161 EILAIKLPAEVIKA
+2161 EILAIKLPAEATKV
-2175 SPKVGQPAPKVC
+2175 SPKEIQPAPKVC
-2187 TPIKKEDKQEVR
+2187 TPIKKEETHESR
-2199 KVVKELPNTGSE
+2199 KVEKELPNTGSE
-2211 EMDLPLKELALITGA
+2211 GMDLPLKEFALITGA
-2226 ALLARRRSKKEKES
+2226 ALLARRRTKNEKES

>member
-57 QNTNADTNRDIVND
+57 PNTNADTNRDIVNG

-96 DVANQVGPAPIQPSA
+96 GVANQVAPAPIQPSTSSA
-111 SPAQNNNNSNANSTA
+111 SNNNHSDANSTA

-191 SRRAAPTD
+191 SRRAAPAD
-199 PNATP
+199 PN
-204 ADPTATP
+204 ATP

-226 APYTP
+226 APFTP

-246 EVLSFDDNNIRP
+246 EVLTFDDNNIRP

-273 PGYTLINGGK
+273 PGFTLINGGK

-315 RIRGNDT
+315 RIKGNDT
-322 NDHGDFNGIE
+322 NDHGG
-332 KTLTVNPNSELIFEF
+332 
-347 NTMTTKNYQA
+347 
-357 QGNVIALGRI
+357 
-367 RGNDTN
+367 
-373 DHGDFNGIEKTLTV
+373 FNGIEKTLTV

-603 PRTVTFNDTLTY
+603 PRTVTFNDILTY
-615 KTYSQDFINSPAE
+615 KTYTQDFINSPAE

-645 DALQAEVDRRIQQA
+645 DVLQAEVDRRIQQA
-659 DYTFASLDIFNDLK
+659 DYTFASLDIFNELK

-696 DIDSLANQMQHTL
+696 DIDSLVNQMQHTL

-782 TATPVVKPNAKQ
+782 TATPVVKTNAKQ

-808 HTPDA
+808 NTPDA

-973 AAIEKVNAAVAVAN
+973 AAIEKVNAAVAAAN

-1096 KTDARNAVNEKAREA
+1096 KTDARNAVNDKAREA

-1197 ATTEEKQVALNQ
+1197 ATDEEKQVALNQ

-1247 IVKKPAALAQTNQ
+1247 IVKKPTALAQINQ
-1260 HYSAKLVEINATPD
+1260 HYNAKLAEINATPD

-1392 NAIDNVEAEVVIKPK
+1392 NAIDNVEAKVVIKPK

-1434 EVALQALAKEKEKAL
+1434 EVALLALAKEKEKAL

-1471 IKIIQPETKIKP
+1471 IKIIQPETKVKP

-1557 VRAAA
+1557 VRATA

-1603 QNINQ
+1603 QNIDQ

-1912 QIAGAVTNADVAYL
+1912 QIASAVTNADVAYL

-1953 LFNDKKQAI
+1953 LFNDKKLAI

-1999 VDKTATLNLQTIHD
+1999 VDKTASLNLQTIHD

-2134 YVADGNR
+2134 YVADGIR
-2141 MVDEDATL
+2141 MIDEDATL
-2149 NDIKKDTQLIID
+2149 NDIKQHTQFIVD
-2161 EILAIKLPAEVIKA
+2161 EILAIKLPAEATKVL
-2175 SPKVGQPAPKVC
+2175 PKVGQPAPKLC
-2187 TPIKKEDKQEVR
+2187 TSIKKVDKQEVR

-2226 ALLARRRSKKEKES
+2226 ALLARRRNKNEKES

>member
-199 PNATP
+199 P
-204 ADPTATP
+204 TATP

-347 NTMTTKNYQA
+347 NTMTTKNYQ
-357 QGNVIALGRI
+357 
-367 RGNDTN
+367 
-373 DHGDFNGIEKTLTV
+373 
-387 NPNSELIFEF
+387 
-397 NTMTTKNY
+397 
-405 QGMTNLIIKNAD
+405 GMTNLIIKNAD

-482 GSHVYVERRTM
+482 GSHVYVERLTM

-680 DENRNN
+680 DENLNN

-1147 STTAMVNS
+1147 STAMVNS

-2078 AVLKRFNVALG
+2078 AVLKRFNVTLG

>member
-42 HNVQGGSNQALPGNS
+42 NNVQSDTNQATPVNS
-57 QNTNADTNRDIVND
+57 QDTNVANNRGLAN
-71 SQNTPNAHAT
+71 SAQNTPNQSAT
-81 DNTSTNQALTNHQNV
+81 TNQSTNQALVNHNNGSI
-96 DVANQVGPAPIQPSA
+96 ANQATPTSVQSSTPS
-111 SPAQNNNNSNANSTA
+111 AQNNNHTDGNTTATETVSNAN
-126 TEPAA
+126 
-131 NTNNN
+131 NKDVV
-136 LASNNNTLNVPNNTD
+136 SNNTTLNVPNKTNE
-151 NNDSARH
+151 NGSGGH

-178 AIAEEASNRPKKR
+178 AIAEQASNRPKKR
-191 SRRAAPTD
+191 SRRAAPAD

-204 ADPTATP
+204 ADPA
-211 ADPTAGNGS
+211 AAAAGNGG

-231 TTDPNANNIGQNAPN
+231 TTDPNANNAGQNAPN
-246 EVLSFDDNNIRP
+246 EVLSFDDNGIRP

-264 PTVTVVDNL
+264 PSVTVVDNL
-273 PGYTLINGGK
+273 PGFTLINGGK

-315 RIRGNDT
+315 RIKGNDT

-332 KTLTVNPNSELIFEF
+332 KS
-347 NTMTTKNYQA
+347 
-357 QGNVIALGRI
+357 
-367 RGNDTN
+367 
-373 DHGDFNGIEKTLTV
+373 LTV

-405 QGMTNLIIKNAD
+405 QGVTNLIIKNAD
-417 NDTVIGEKVVAYGPI
+417 NDTVIAEKSVAYGPI
-432 WRLLKVPE
+432 WRLFKVPE

-522 DFVYKIQLP
+522 DFVYKVQLP

-544 FPSGNSGVDI
+544 FPSSNSGVDM
-554 NDMNVTYDA
+554 NDFNVTYDA
-563 ANRII
+563 ANRVI
-568 TIKSTGGGT
+568 TIKSTGGGS

-615 KTYSQDFINSPAE
+615 KTYTQDFINSPAE

-696 DIDSLANQMQHTL
+696 NIDSLTNQMQHTL
-709 IRSVDAENAVNRK
+709 IRSVDAENAVNKK
-722 VDDMEDLVNQNDE
+722 VDQMEDLVNQNDE

-782 TATPVVKPNAKQ
+782 TATPVVKPNAKK
-794 AIRDKAAKQREIIN
+794 AIRDKATKQREIIN
-808 HTPDA
+808 ATPDA
-813 TQDEIQDALN
+813 TEDEIQDALN
-823 QLTTDETDAID
+823 QLATDETDAID

-846 TAKNNGINTIGA
+846 IAKNNGINTIGA
-858 VAPQVTHKQAARD
+858 VVPQVTHKQAARD

-919 DDVDTAKGDGLNAIN
+919 ADVDNAKGDGLNAIN

-973 AAIEKVNAAVAVAN
+973 AAIDKVNAAVTAAN

-1007 QGIQAIEPATKVKT
+1007 QGIQAITPATKVKT
-1021 DAKNAIDQSAETQ
+1021 DAKNAIDKSAETQ
-1034 HNAIF
+1034 HNTIF

-1096 KTDARNAVNEKAREA
+1096 KTDARNAVNDKTREA

-1129 INRVNTLKNRALN
+1129 INRVNTLKNRALT

-1176 ATGVLTDLAT
+1176 ATGVLNDLAT

-1209 VDQDLATAINNI
+1209 VDQELATAINNI

-1247 IVKKPAALAQTNQ
+1247 IVKKPAALAQINQ
-1260 HYSAKLVEINATPD
+1260 HYNAKLAEINATPD
-1274 ATDDEKNA
+1274 ATNDEKNA

-1358 AAVNQINQLKDQAF
+1358 AAVNQINQLKDQAI

-1384 DATTNQAI
+1384 DTTTNQAV

-1434 EVALQALAKEKEKAL
+1434 EVASQALAKEKEKAL

-1471 IKIIQPETKIKP
+1471 IKIIQPETKVKP

-1493 NELRAQIN
+1493 NELRAKIN

-1506 TAEERQAALDKI
+1506 TAEERQVALDKI
-1518 NDLVA
+1518 NEFVNQ
-1523 KAMTNITNDR
+1523 AMTDITNNR
-1533 TNQQVNDSTNQAL
+1533 TNQQVDDTTSQAL
-1546 DDIALVTPDHI
+1546 DSIALVAPEHI

-1571 AKKHEIEQAEHATDE
+1571 AKKQEIEQAEHATDE

-1595 ANNEKRAL
+1595 ANNEKLAL

-1608 AIANNDVKR
+1608 AVTNNDVKR
-1617 VESNGIATLK
+1617 VETNGIATLK
-1627 GVEPHI
+1627 GVQPHI
-1633 VVKPEAQEAI
+1633 VIKPEAQQAI
-1643 KASADN
+1643 KATAEN

-1656 TPHATTDE
+1656 TPHATVDE

-1670 QINDT
+1670 LISDT
-1675 LKQGQQDIDNT
+1675 LKQAQQEIENT
-1686 TQDAAVN
+1686 NQDAAVT

-1718 NIDESNNNQLD
+1718 SIEENNKNQLD

-1741 RNVAIAALNKIV
+1741 RDVAIDTLNKIV
-1753 NAIKNDIAQ
+1753 NTIKNDIAQ
-1762 NKTNAEVDQ
+1762 NKTNAEVDR
-1771 TEADGN
+1771 TETDGN
-1777 NNIKVILPKVQV
+1777 DNIKVILPKVQV

-1797 SAKAEAQNAL
+1797 GVKAEAQNAL

-1843 AQVNQNSIDAQNI
+1843 AQVNQDSIDAQNI

-1891 TDEEQNAAIVQVEK
+1891 TDEEQNIAIAQVEK

-1912 QIAGAVTNADVAYL
+1912 QIASAVTNADVAYL
-1926 LHDGKNEI
+1926 LHDEKNEI
-1934 REIEPVINKK
+1934 REIEPVINRK
-1944 ATAREQLTT
+1944 ASAREQLTT

-1962 EANVQATV
+1962 EANIQATV

-1999 VDKTATLNLQTIHD
+1999 VDKTASLNLQTIHD

-2036 HLVQNYRKV
+2036 ALVQNYRKV
-2045 SDRNKADALK
+2045 SNRNKADALK

-2078 AVLKRFNVALG
+2078 AVLKRFNVALS

-2121 PEQLAKVKALIDQ
+2121 PEQLAKVKVLIDQ

-2141 MVDEDATL
+2141 MIDEDATL
-2149 NDIKKDTQLIID
+2149 NDIKQHTQFIVD
-2161 EILAIKLPAEVIKA
+2161 EILAIKLPAEATKV
-2175 SPKVGQPAPKVC
+2175 SPKEIQPAPKVC
-2187 TPIKKEDKQEVR
+2187 TPIKKEETHESR
-2199 KVVKELPNTGSE
+2199 KVEKELPNTGSE
-2211 EMDLPLKELALITGA
+2211 GMDLPLKEFALITGA
-2226 ALLARRRSKKEKES
+2226 ALLARRRTKNEKES

>member
-57 QNTNADTNRDIVND
+57 PNTNADTNRDIVNG

-96 DVANQVGPAPIQPSA
+96 GVANQVAPAPIQPSTSSA
-111 SPAQNNNNSNANSTA
+111 SNNNHSDANSTA

-191 SRRAAPTD
+191 SRRAAPAD
-199 PNATP
+199 PN
-204 ADPTATP
+204 ATP

-226 APYTP
+226 APFTP

-246 EVLSFDDNNIRP
+246 EVLTFDDNNIRP

-315 RIRGNDT
+315 RIKGNDT
-322 NDHGDFNGIE
+322 NDHGG
-332 KTLTVNPNSELIFEF
+332 
-347 NTMTTKNYQA
+347 
-357 QGNVIALGRI
+357 
-367 RGNDTN
+367 
-373 DHGDFNGIEKTLTV
+373 FNGIEKTLTV

-603 PRTVTFNDTLTY
+603 PRTVTFNDILTY
-615 KTYSQDFINSPAE
+615 KTYTQDFINSPAE

-645 DALQAEVDRRIQQA
+645 DVLQAEVDRRIQQA
-659 DYTFASLDIFNDLK
+659 DYTFASLDIFNELK

-696 DIDSLANQMQHTL
+696 DIDSLVNQMQHTL

-782 TATPVVKPNAKQ
+782 TATPVVKTNAKQ

-808 HTPDA
+808 NTPDA

-973 AAIEKVNAAVAVAN
+973 AAIEKVNAAVAAAN

-1096 KTDARNAVNEKAREA
+1096 KTDARNAVNDKAREA

-1197 ATTEEKQVALNQ
+1197 ATDEEKQVALNQ

-1247 IVKKPAALAQTNQ
+1247 IVKKPTALAQINQ
-1260 HYSAKLVEINATPD
+1260 HYNAKLAEINATPD

-1300 ANTNAEVDQAAT
+1300 ANTNAEVDQAAA

-1392 NAIDNVEAEVVIKPK
+1392 NAIDNVEAKVVIKPK

-1434 EVALQALAKEKEKAL
+1434 EVALLALAKEKEKAL

-1471 IKIIQPETKIKP
+1471 IKIIQPETKVKP

-1557 VRAAA
+1557 VRATA

-1603 QNINQ
+1603 QNIDQ

-1912 QIAGAVTNADVAYL
+1912 QIASAVTNADVAYL

-1953 LFNDKKQAI
+1953 LFNDKKLAI

-1999 VDKTATLNLQTIHD
+1999 VDKTASLNLQTIHD

-2134 YVADGNR
+2134 YVADGIR
-2141 MVDEDATL
+2141 MIDEDATL
-2149 NDIKKDTQLIID
+2149 NDIKQHTQFIVD
-2161 EILAIKLPAEVIKA
+2161 EILAIKLPAEATKVL
-2175 SPKVGQPAPKVC
+2175 PKVGQPAPKLC
-2187 TPIKKEDKQEVR
+2187 TSIKKVDKQEVR

-2226 ALLARRRSKKEKES
+2226 ALLARRRNKNEKES

>member
-57 QNTNADTNRDIVND
+57 PNTNADTNRDIVNG

-96 DVANQVGPAPIQPSA
+96 GVANQVAPAPIQPSTSSA
-111 SPAQNNNNSNANSTA
+111 SNNNHSDANSTA

-191 SRRAAPTD
+191 SRRAAPAD

-204 ADPTATP
+204 ADPTA
-211 ADPTAGNGS
+211 GNGN

-226 APYTP
+226 APFTP

-246 EVLSFDDNNIRP
+246 EVLTFDDNNIRP

-315 RIRGNDT
+315 RIKGNDT
-322 NDHGDFNGIE
+322 NDHGG
-332 KTLTVNPNSELIFEF
+332 
-347 NTMTTKNYQA
+347 
-357 QGNVIALGRI
+357 
-367 RGNDTN
+367 
-373 DHGDFNGIEKTLTV
+373 FNGIEKTLTV

-603 PRTVTFNDTLTY
+603 PRTVTFNDILTY
-615 KTYSQDFINSPAE
+615 KTYTQDFINSPAE

-645 DALQAEVDRRIQQA
+645 DVLQAEVDRRIQQA
-659 DYTFASLDIFNDLK
+659 DYTFASLDIFNELK

-696 DIDSLANQMQHTL
+696 DIDSLVNQMQHTL

-782 TATPVVKPNAKQ
+782 TATPVVKTNAKQ

-808 HTPDA
+808 NTPDA

-973 AAIEKVNAAVAVAN
+973 AAIEKVNAAVAAAN

-1096 KTDARNAVNEKAREA
+1096 KTDARNAVNDKAREA

-1197 ATTEEKQVALNQ
+1197 ATDEEKQVALNQ

-1247 IVKKPAALAQTNQ
+1247 IVKKPTALAQINQ
-1260 HYSAKLVEINATPD
+1260 HYNAKLAEINATPD

-1392 NAIDNVEAEVVIKPK
+1392 NAIDNVEAKVVIKPK

-1434 EVALQALAKEKEKAL
+1434 EVALLALAKEKEKAL

-1471 IKIIQPETKIKP
+1471 IKIIQPETKVKP

-1557 VRAAA
+1557 VRATA

-1603 QNINQ
+1603 QNIDQ

-1912 QIAGAVTNADVAYL
+1912 QIASAVTNADVAYL

-1953 LFNDKKQAI
+1953 LFNDKKLAI

-1999 VDKTATLNLQTIHD
+1999 VDKTASLNLQTIHD

-2134 YVADGNR
+2134 YVADGIR
-2141 MVDEDATL
+2141 MIDEDATL
-2149 NDIKKDTQLIID
+2149 NDIKQHTQFIVD
-2161 EILAIKLPAEVIKA
+2161 EILAIKLPAEATKVL
-2175 SPKVGQPAPKVC
+2175 PKVGQPAPKLC
-2187 TPIKKEDKQEVR
+2187 TSIKKVDKQEVR

-2226 ALLARRRSKKEKES
+2226 ALLARRRNKNEKES

>member
-1 MNLLKKNKYSIR
+1 M
-13 KYKVGI
+13 
-19 FSTLIGTVLL
+19 
-29 LSNPNGAQALTTD
+29 
-42 HNVQGGSNQALPGNS
+42 
-57 QNTNADTNRDIVND
+57 
-71 SQNTPNAHAT
+71 
-81 DNTSTNQALTNHQNV
+81 
-96 DVANQVGPAPIQPSA
+96 
-111 SPAQNNNNSNANSTA
+111 
-126 TEPAA
+126 
-131 NTNNN
+131 
-136 LASNNNTLNVPNNTD
+136 
-151 NNDSARH
+151 
-158 LTLKEI
+158 
-164 QEDVRHSS
+164 
-172 DKPELV
+172 
-178 AIAEEASNRPKKR
+178 
-191 SRRAAPTD
+191 
-199 PNATP
+199 
-204 ADPTATP
+204 
-211 ADPTAGNGS
+211 
-220 APVAIT
+220 
-226 APYTP
+226 
-231 TTDPNANNIGQNAPN
+231 
-246 EVLSFDDNNIRP
+246 
-258 STNRSV
+258 
-264 PTVTVVDNL
+264 
-273 PGYTLINGGK
+273 
-283 VGVFSHAMVRTSMF
+283 FSHAMVRTSMF
-297 DSGDA
+297 DSGDS

-315 RIRGNDT
+315 RIKGNDT

-332 KTLTVNPNSELIFEF
+332 KS
-347 NTMTTKNYQA
+347 
-357 QGNVIALGRI
+357 
-367 RGNDTN
+367 
-373 DHGDFNGIEKTLTV
+373 LTV

-405 QGMTNLIIKNAD
+405 QGVTNLIIKNAD
-417 NDTVIGEKVVAYGPI
+417 NDTVIAERSVAYGPI
-432 WRLLKVPE
+432 WRLFKVPE

-522 DFVYKIQLP
+522 DFVYKVQLP

-544 FPSGNSGVDI
+544 FPSSNSGVDM
-554 NDMNVTYDA
+554 NDFNVTYDA
-563 ANRII
+563 ANRVI
-568 TIKSTGGGT
+568 TIKSTGGGS

-615 KTYSQDFINSPAE
+615 KTYTQDFINSPAE

-645 DALQAEVDRRIQQA
+645 DALQGEVDRRIQQA

-696 DIDSLANQMQHTL
+696 DIDSLTNQMQHTL
-709 IRSVDAENAVNRK
+709 IRSVDAENAVNKK
-722 VDDMEDLVNQNDE
+722 VDQMEDLVNQNDE

-754 IIGNIGDQTT
+754 IIGDIGDQTT

-782 TATPVVKPNAKQ
+782 TATPVVKPNAKK
-794 AIRDKAAKQREIIN
+794 AIRDKATKQREIIN
-808 HTPDA
+808 ATPDA
-813 TQDEIQDALN
+813 TEDEIQDAIN
-823 QLTTDETDAID
+823 QLATDETDAID

-858 VAPQVTHKQAARD
+858 VVPQVTHKKAARD

-890 TQEEKNAALNELT
+890 TEEEKDAALNELT

-919 DDVDTAKGDGLNAIN
+919 ADVDNAKGDGLNAIN

-973 AAIEKVNAAVAVAN
+973 AAIDKVNAAVTAAN
-987 TNILNANTNADVEQ
+987 TNILNANTNANVEQ

-1007 QGIQAIEPATKVKT
+1007 QGIQAITLATKVKT
-1021 DAKNAIDQSAETQ
+1021 DAKNAIDKSAETQ
-1034 HNAIF
+1034 RNTIF

-1096 KTDARNAVNEKAREA
+1096 KTDARNAVNDKAREV

-1129 INRVNTLKNRALN
+1129 INRVNTLKNRALT

-1176 ATGVLTDLAT
+1176 ATGVLNDLAT

-1209 VDQDLATAINNI
+1209 VDQELATAINNI

-1247 IVKKPAALAQTNQ
+1247 IVKKPAALAQINQ
-1260 HYSAKLVEINATPD
+1260 HYNAKLAEINATSD
-1274 ATDDEKNA
+1274 ATNDEKNA

-1300 ANTNAEVDQAAT
+1300 ANTNAEVDQATT

-1384 DATTNQAI
+1384 DATTNKAV

-1434 EVALQALAKEKEKAL
+1434 EVASQALAKEKEKAL

-1471 IKIIQPETKIKP
+1471 IKIIQPETKVKP

-1493 NELRAQIN
+1493 NELRAKIN

-1506 TAEERQAALDKI
+1506 TAEERQVALDKI
-1518 NDLVA
+1518 NDFVNQ
-1523 KAMTNITNDR
+1523 AMTDITNNR
-1533 TNQQVNDSTNQAL
+1533 TNQQVDDTTSQAL
-1546 DDIALVTPDHI
+1546 DSIALVTPEHI
-1557 VRAAA
+1557 VRAGA

-1571 AKKHEIEQAEHATDE
+1571 AKKQEIEQAEHATDE

-1595 ANNEKRAL
+1595 ANNEKLAL

-1608 AIANNDVKR
+1608 AVTNNDVKR
-1617 VESNGIATLK
+1617 VETNGIATLK
-1627 GVEPHI
+1627 GVQPHI
-1633 VVKPEAQEAI
+1633 VIKPEAQQAI
-1643 KASADN
+1643 KASAEN

-1656 TPHATTDE
+1656 TPYATVDE

-1670 QINDT
+1670 LISDT
-1675 LKQGQQDIDNT
+1675 LKQAQQEIENT
-1686 TQDAAVN
+1686 NQDAAVT

-1718 NIDESNNNQLD
+1718 SIEENNKNQLD

-1741 RNVAIAALNKIV
+1741 RDVAIDTLNKIV
-1753 NAIKNDIAQ
+1753 NTIKNDIAQ
-1762 NKTNAEVDQ
+1762 NKTNAEVDR
-1771 TEADGN
+1771 TETDGN
-1777 NNIKVILPKVQV
+1777 DNIKVILPKVQV

-1797 SAKAEAQNAL
+1797 GVKAEAQNAL

-1843 AQVNQNSIDAQNI
+1843 AQVNQDSINAQNI

-1864 TVKATALQQIQNIAT
+1864 TVKATAIQQIQNIAT

-1891 TDEEQNAAIVQVEK
+1891 TDEEQNAAIAQVEK

-1912 QIAGAVTNADVAYL
+1912 QIASAVTNADVAYL
-1926 LHDGKNEI
+1926 LHDEKNEI
-1934 REIEPVINKK
+1934 REIEPVINRK
-1944 ATAREQLTT
+1944 ASAREQLTT

-1962 EANVQATV
+1962 EANIQATI
-1970 EERNSIL
+1970 EEINSIL

-1999 VDKTATLNLQTIHD
+1999 VDKTASLNLQTIHD

-2036 HLVQNYRKV
+2036 ALVQNYRKV

-2121 PEQLAKVKALIDQ
+2121 PEQLAKVKVLIDQ

-2141 MVDEDATL
+2141 MIDEDATL
-2149 NDIKKDTQLIID
+2149 NDIKQHTQFIVD
-2161 EILAIKLPAEVIKA
+2161 EILAIKLPAEATKV
-2175 SPKVGQPAPKVC
+2175 SPKVIQSAPKVC
-2187 TPIKKEDKQEVR
+2187 TPIKKEETHESR
-2199 KVVKELPNTGSE
+2199 KVEKELPNTGSE
-2211 EMDLPLKELALITGA
+2211 GMNLPLKEFALITGA
-2226 ALLARRRSKKEKES
+2226 ALLARRRTKNEKES

>member
-302 KNYQAQGN
+302 
-310 VIALG
+310 
-315 RIRGNDT
+315 
-322 NDHGDFNGIE
+322 
-332 KTLTVNPNSELIFEF
+332 
-347 NTMTTKNYQA
+347 KNYQA

-846 TAKNNGINTIGA
+846 
-858 VAPQVTHKQAARD
+858 
-871 AINQATA
+871 
-878 TKRQQI
+878 
-884 NSNREA
+884 
-890 TQEEKNAALNELT
+890 
-903 QATNHALEQ
+903 
-912 INQATTN
+912 
-919 DDVDTAKGDGLNAIN
+919 
-934 PIAPVTVVKQAARD
+934 
-948 AVSHDAQ
+948 
-955 QHIAEINANP
+955 
-965 DATQEERQ
+965 
-973 AAIEKVNAAVAVAN
+973 
-987 TNILNANTNADVEQ
+987 Q

-1247 IVKKPAALAQTNQ
+1247 IVKKPASLAQTNQ

-1912 QIAGAVTNADVAYL
+1912 QIAGAVINADVAYL

-2149 NDIKKDTQLIID
+2149 NDIKKHTQFIID

>member
-42 HNVQGGSNQALPGNS
+42 NNVQSDTNQATPVNS
-57 QNTNADTNRDIVND
+57 QDKDVANNRGLAN
-71 SQNTPNAHAT
+71 SAQNTPNQSAT
-81 DNTSTNQALTNHQNV
+81 TNQATNQALVNHNNGSIV
-96 DVANQVGPAPIQPSA
+96 NQATPTSVQSSTPS
-111 SPAQNNNNSNANSTA
+111 AQNNNHTDGNTTATETVSNAN
-126 TEPAA
+126 
-131 NTNNN
+131 NND
-136 LASNNNTLNVPNNTD
+136 AVSNNTTLNVPNKTNE
-151 NNDSARH
+151 NGSGGH

-178 AIAEEASNRPKKR
+178 AIAEPASNRPKKR
-191 SRRAAPTD
+191 SRRAAPAD

-204 ADPTATP
+204 ADPA
-211 ADPTAGNGS
+211 AAAAGNGG

-231 TTDPNANNIGQNAPN
+231 TTDPNANNAGQNAPN
-246 EVLSFDDNNIRP
+246 EVLSFDDNGIRP

-264 PTVTVVDNL
+264 PSVTVVDNL
-273 PGYTLINGGK
+273 PGFTLINGGK

-297 DSGDA
+297 DSADA

-315 RIRGNDT
+315 RI
-322 NDHGDFNGIE
+322 
-332 KTLTVNPNSELIFEF
+332 K
-347 NTMTTKNYQA
+347 
-357 QGNVIALGRI
+357 
-367 RGNDTN
+367 GNDTN

-405 QGMTNLIIKNAD
+405 QGVTNLIIKNAD
-417 NDTVIGEKVVAYGPI
+417 NDTVIAEKSVAYGPI
-432 WRLLKVPE
+432 WRLFKVPE

-522 DFVYKIQLP
+522 DFVYQVQLP

-544 FPSGNSGVDI
+544 FPSSNSGVDM
-554 NDMNVTYDA
+554 NDFNVTYDA
-563 ANRII
+563 ANRVI
-568 TIKSTGGGT
+568 TIKSTGGGS

-615 KTYSQDFINSPAE
+615 KTYTQDFINSPAE

-696 DIDSLANQMQHTL
+696 DIDSLTNQMQHTL
-709 IRSVDAENAVNRK
+709 IRSVDAENAVNKK
-722 VDDMEDLVNQNDE
+722 VDQMEDLVNQNDE

-782 TATPVVKPNAKQ
+782 TATPVVKPNAKK
-794 AIRDKAAKQREIIN
+794 AIRDKATKQREIIN
-808 HTPDA
+808 ATPDA
-813 TQDEIQDALN
+813 TEDEIQDALN
-823 QLTTDETDAID
+823 QLATDETDAID

-858 VAPQVTHKQAARD
+858 VVPQVTHKKAARD

-919 DDVDTAKGDGLNAIN
+919 ADVDNAKGDGLNAIN

-973 AAIEKVNAAVAVAN
+973 AAIDKVNAAVTAAN

-1007 QGIQAIEPATKVKT
+1007 QGIQAITPATKVKT
-1021 DAKNAIDQSAETQ
+1021 DAKNAIDKSAETQ
-1034 HNAIF
+1034 HNTIF

-1096 KTDARNAVNEKAREA
+1096 KTDARNVVNDKAREA

-1129 INRVNTLKNRALN
+1129 INRVNTLKNRALT

-1155 IRDDAVNQIGAV
+1155 IRDDAFNQIGAV

-1176 ATGVLTDLAT
+1176 ATGVLNDLAT

-1209 VDQDLATAINNI
+1209 VDQELATAINNI

-1247 IVKKPAALAQTNQ
+1247 IVKKPAALAQINQ
-1260 HYSAKLVEINATPD
+1260 HYNAKLAEINATPD

-1290 RQQAIESIKQ
+1290 RQQAIESVKQ

-1384 DATTNQAI
+1384 DTTTNQAL

-1434 EVALQALAKEKEKAL
+1434 EVASQALAKEKEKAL

-1471 IKIIQPETKIKP
+1471 IKIIQPETKVKP
-1483 AAREKINQKA
+1483 AAREKINQKV
-1493 NELRAQIN
+1493 NELRAKIN

-1506 TAEERQAALDKI
+1506 TAEERQVALDKI
-1518 NDLVA
+1518 NEFVNQ
-1523 KAMTNITNDR
+1523 AMTDITNNR
-1533 TNQQVNDSTNQAL
+1533 TNQQVDDTTSQAL
-1546 DDIALVTPDHI
+1546 DSIALVAPEHI

-1571 AKKHEIEQAEHATDE
+1571 AKKQEIEQAEHATDE

-1595 ANNEKRAL
+1595 ANNEKLAL

-1608 AIANNDVKR
+1608 AVTNNDVKR
-1617 VESNGIATLK
+1617 VETNGIATLK
-1627 GVEPHI
+1627 GVQPHI
-1633 VVKPEAQEAI
+1633 VIKPEAQQAI
-1643 KASADN
+1643 KASAEN

-1656 TPHATTDE
+1656 TPHATVDE

-1670 QINDT
+1670 LISDT
-1675 LKQGQQDIDNT
+1675 LKQAQQEIENT
-1686 TQDAAVN
+1686 NQDAAVT

-1718 NIDESNNNQLD
+1718 SIEENNKNQLD

-1741 RNVAIAALNKIV
+1741 RDVAIDTLNKIV
-1753 NAIKNDIAQ
+1753 NTIKNDIAQ
-1762 NKTNAEVDQ
+1762 NKTNAEVDR
-1771 TEADGN
+1771 TETDGN
-1777 NNIKVILPKVQV
+1777 DNIKVILPKVQV

-1797 SAKAEAQNAL
+1797 GVKAEAQNAL

-1843 AQVNQNSIDAQNI
+1843 AQVNQDSIDAQNI

-1879 NKINLIKANNEA
+1879 NKINLSKANNEA
-1891 TDEEQNAAIVQVEK
+1891 TDEEQNIAIAQVEK

-1912 QIAGAVTNADVAYL
+1912 QIASAVTNADVAYL
-1926 LHDGKNEI
+1926 LHDEKNEI
-1934 REIEPVINKK
+1934 REIEPVINRK
-1944 ATAREQLTT
+1944 ASAREQLTT

-1962 EANVQATV
+1962 EANIQATV

-1999 VDKTATLNLQTIHD
+1999 VDKTASLNLQTIHD

-2036 HLVQNYRKV
+2036 ALVQNYRKV
-2045 SDRNKADALK
+2045 SNRNKADALK

-2078 AVLKRFNVALG
+2078 AVLKRFNVALS

-2121 PEQLAKVKALIDQ
+2121 PEQLAKVKVLIDQ

-2141 MVDEDATL
+2141 MIDEDATL
-2149 NDIKKDTQLIID
+2149 NDIKQHTQFIVD
-2161 EILAIKLPAEVIKA
+2161 EILAIKLPAEPTKV
-2175 SPKVGQPAPKVC
+2175 SPKVIQPAPKVC
-2187 TPIKKEDKQEVR
+2187 TPIKKEETHESR
-2199 KVVKELPNTGSE
+2199 KVEKELPNTGSE
-2211 EMDLPLKELALITGA
+2211 GMDLPLKEFALITGA
-2226 ALLARRRSKKEKES
+2226 ALLARRRTKNEKES

>member
-42 HNVQGGSNQALPGNS
+42 NNVQSDTNQATPVNS
-57 QNTNADTNRDIVND
+57 QDTNVANNRGLAN
-71 SQNTPNAHAT
+71 SAQNTPNQSAT
-81 DNTSTNQALTNHQNV
+81 TNQSTNQALVNHNNGSI
-96 DVANQVGPAPIQPSA
+96 ANQATPTSVQSSTPS
-111 SPAQNNNNSNANSTA
+111 AQNNNHTDGNTTATETVSNAN
-126 TEPAA
+126 
-131 NTNNN
+131 NKDVV
-136 LASNNNTLNVPNNTD
+136 SNNTTLNVPNKTNE
-151 NNDSARH
+151 NGSGGH

-178 AIAEEASNRPKKR
+178 AIAEQASNRPKKR
-191 SRRAAPTD
+191 SRRAAPAD

-204 ADPTATP
+204 ADPA
-211 ADPTAGNGS
+211 AAAAGNGG

-231 TTDPNANNIGQNAPN
+231 TTDPNANNAGQNAPN
-246 EVLSFDDNNIRP
+246 EVLSFDDNGIRP

-264 PTVTVVDNL
+264 PSVTVVDNL
-273 PGYTLINGGK
+273 PGFTLINGGK

-315 RIRGNDT
+315 RIKGNDT

-332 KTLTVNPNSELIFEF
+332 KS
-347 NTMTTKNYQA
+347 
-357 QGNVIALGRI
+357 
-367 RGNDTN
+367 
-373 DHGDFNGIEKTLTV
+373 LTV

-405 QGMTNLIIKNAD
+405 QGVTNLIIKNAD
-417 NDTVIGEKVVAYGPI
+417 NDTVIAEKSVAYGPI
-432 WRLLKVPE
+432 WRLFKVPE

-522 DFVYKIQLP
+522 DFVYKVQLP

-544 FPSGNSGVDI
+544 FPSSNSGVDM
-554 NDMNVTYDA
+554 NDFNVTYDA
-563 ANRII
+563 ANRVI
-568 TIKSTGGGT
+568 TIKSTGGGS

-615 KTYSQDFINSPAE
+615 KTYTQDFINSPAE

-696 DIDSLANQMQHTL
+696 DIDSLTNQMQHTL
-709 IRSVDAENAVNRK
+709 IRSVDAENAVNKK
-722 VDDMEDLVNQNDE
+722 VDQMEDLVNQNDE

-782 TATPVVKPNAKQ
+782 TATPVVKPNAKK
-794 AIRDKAAKQREIIN
+794 AIRDKATKQREIIN
-808 HTPDA
+808 ATPDA
-813 TQDEIQDALN
+813 TEDEIQDALN
-823 QLTTDETDAID
+823 QLATDETDAID

-846 TAKNNGINTIGA
+846 IAKNNGINTIGA
-858 VAPQVTHKQAARD
+858 VVPQVTHKQAARD

-919 DDVDTAKGDGLNAIN
+919 ADVDNAKGDGLNAIN

-973 AAIEKVNAAVAVAN
+973 AAIDKVNAAVTAAN

-1007 QGIQAIEPATKVKT
+1007 QGIQAITPATKVKT
-1021 DAKNAIDQSAETQ
+1021 DAKNAIDKSAETQ
-1034 HNAIF
+1034 HNTIF

-1096 KTDARNAVNEKAREA
+1096 KTDARNAVNDKAREA

-1129 INRVNTLKNRALN
+1129 INRVNTLKNRALT

-1176 ATGVLTDLAT
+1176 ATGVLNDLAT

-1209 VDQDLATAINNI
+1209 VDQELATAINNI

-1247 IVKKPAALAQTNQ
+1247 IVKKPAALAQINQ
-1260 HYSAKLVEINATPD
+1260 HYNAKLAEINATPD
-1274 ATDDEKNA
+1274 ATNDEKNA

-1358 AAVNQINQLKDQAF
+1358 AAVNQINQLKDQAI

-1384 DATTNQAI
+1384 DTTTNQAV
-1392 NAIDNVEAEVVIKPK
+1392 NAIDNVEAEVVIKPT

-1434 EVALQALAKEKEKAL
+1434 EVASQALAKEKEKAL

-1471 IKIIQPETKIKP
+1471 IKIIQPETKVKP

-1493 NELRAQIN
+1493 NELRAKIN

-1506 TAEERQAALDKI
+1506 TAEERQVALDKI
-1518 NDLVA
+1518 NEFVNQ
-1523 KAMTNITNDR
+1523 AMTDITNNR
-1533 TNQQVNDSTNQAL
+1533 TNQQVDDTTSQAL
-1546 DDIALVTPDHI
+1546 DSIALVAPEHI

-1571 AKKHEIEQAEHATDE
+1571 AKKQEIEQAEHATDE

-1595 ANNEKRAL
+1595 ANNEKLAL

-1608 AIANNDVKR
+1608 AVTNNDVKR
-1617 VESNGIATLK
+1617 VETNGIATLK
-1627 GVEPHI
+1627 GVQPHI
-1633 VVKPEAQEAI
+1633 VIKPEAQQAI
-1643 KASADN
+1643 KATAEN

-1656 TPHATTDE
+1656 TPHATVDE

-1670 QINDT
+1670 LISDT
-1675 LKQGQQDIDNT
+1675 LKQAQQEIENT
-1686 TQDAAVN
+1686 NQDAAVT

-1718 NIDESNNNQLD
+1718 SIEENNKNQLD

-1741 RNVAIAALNKIV
+1741 RDVAIDTLNKIV
-1753 NAIKNDIAQ
+1753 NTIKNDIAQ
-1762 NKTNAEVDQ
+1762 NKTNAEVDR
-1771 TEADGN
+1771 TETDGN
-1777 NNIKVILPKVQV
+1777 DNIKVILPKVQV

-1797 SAKAEAQNAL
+1797 GVKAEAQNAL

-1843 AQVNQNSIDAQNI
+1843 AQVNQDSIDAQNI

-1891 TDEEQNAAIVQVEK
+1891 TDEEQNIAIAQVEK

-1912 QIAGAVTNADVAYL
+1912 QIASAVTNADVAYL
-1926 LHDGKNEI
+1926 LHDEKNEI
-1934 REIEPVINKK
+1934 REIEPVINRK
-1944 ATAREQLTT
+1944 ASAREQLTT

-1962 EANVQATV
+1962 EANIQATV

-1999 VDKTATLNLQTIHD
+1999 VDKTASLNLQTIHD

-2025 KTINDDLARVT
+2025 KTINDDLARVIA
-2036 HLVQNYRKV
+2036 LVQNYRKV
-2045 SDRNKADALK
+2045 SNRNKADALK

-2078 AVLKRFNVALG
+2078 AVLKRFNVALS

-2121 PEQLAKVKALIDQ
+2121 PEQLAKVKVLIDQ

-2141 MVDEDATL
+2141 MIDEDATL
-2149 NDIKKDTQLIID
+2149 NDIKQHTQFIVD
-2161 EILAIKLPAEVIKA
+2161 EILAIKLPAEATKV
-2175 SPKVGQPAPKVC
+2175 SPKEIQPAPKVC
-2187 TPIKKEDKQEVR
+2187 TPIKKEETHESR
-2199 KVVKELPNTGSE
+2199 KVEKELPNTGSE
-2211 EMDLPLKELALITGA
+2211 GMDLPLKEFALITGA
-2226 ALLARRRSKKEKES
+2226 ALLARRRTKNEKES

>member
-42 HNVQGGSNQALPGNS
+42 NNVQSDTNQATPVNS
-57 QNTNADTNRDIVND
+57 QDTNVANNRGLAN
-71 SQNTPNAHAT
+71 SAQNTPNQSAT
-81 DNTSTNQALTNHQNV
+81 TNQSTNQALVNHNNGSI
-96 DVANQVGPAPIQPSA
+96 ANQATPTSVQSSTPS
-111 SPAQNNNNSNANSTA
+111 AQNNNHTDGNTTATETVSNAN
-126 TEPAA
+126 
-131 NTNNN
+131 NKDVV
-136 LASNNNTLNVPNNTD
+136 SNNTTLNVPNKTNE
-151 NNDSARH
+151 NGSGGH

-178 AIAEEASNRPKKR
+178 AIAEQASNRPKKR
-191 SRRAAPTD
+191 SRRAAPAD

-204 ADPTATP
+204 ADPA
-211 ADPTAGNGS
+211 AAAAGNGG

-231 TTDPNANNIGQNAPN
+231 TTDPNANNAGQNAPN
-246 EVLSFDDNNIRP
+246 EVLSFDDNGIRP

-264 PTVTVVDNL
+264 PSVTVVDNL
-273 PGYTLINGGK
+273 PGFTLINGGK

-315 RIRGNDT
+315 RIKGNDT

-332 KTLTVNPNSELIFEF
+332 KS
-347 NTMTTKNYQA
+347 
-357 QGNVIALGRI
+357 
-367 RGNDTN
+367 
-373 DHGDFNGIEKTLTV
+373 LTV

-405 QGMTNLIIKNAD
+405 QGVTNLIIKNAD
-417 NDTVIGEKVVAYGPI
+417 NDTVIAEKSVAYGPI
-432 WRLLKVPE
+432 WRLFKVPE

-522 DFVYKIQLP
+522 DFVYKVQLP

-544 FPSGNSGVDI
+544 FPSSNSGVDM
-554 NDMNVTYDA
+554 NDFNVTYDA
-563 ANRII
+563 ANRVI
-568 TIKSTGGGT
+568 TIKSTGGGS

-615 KTYSQDFINSPAE
+615 KTYTQDFINSPAE

-696 DIDSLANQMQHTL
+696 DIDSLTNQMQHTL
-709 IRSVDAENAVNRK
+709 IRSVDAENAVNKK
-722 VDDMEDLVNQNDE
+722 VDQMEDLVNQNDE

-782 TATPVVKPNAKQ
+782 TATPVVKPNAKK
-794 AIRDKAAKQREIIN
+794 AIRDKATKQREIIN
-808 HTPDA
+808 ATPDA
-813 TQDEIQDALN
+813 TEDEIQDALN
-823 QLTTDETDAID
+823 QLATDETDAID

-846 TAKNNGINTIGA
+846 IAKNNGINTIGA
-858 VAPQVTHKQAARD
+858 VVPQVTHKQAARD

-884 NSNREA
+884 NSNRGA

-919 DDVDTAKGDGLNAIN
+919 ADVDNAKGDGLNAIN

-973 AAIEKVNAAVAVAN
+973 AAIDKVNAAVTAAN

-1007 QGIQAIEPATKVKT
+1007 QGIQAITPATKVKT
-1021 DAKNAIDQSAETQ
+1021 DAKNAIDKSAETQ
-1034 HNAIF
+1034 HNTIF

-1096 KTDARNAVNEKAREA
+1096 KTDARNAVNDKAREA

-1129 INRVNTLKNRALN
+1129 INRVNTLKNRALT

-1176 ATGVLTDLAT
+1176 ATGVLNDLAT

-1209 VDQDLATAINNI
+1209 VDQELATAINNI

-1247 IVKKPAALAQTNQ
+1247 IVKKPAALAQINQ
-1260 HYSAKLVEINATPD
+1260 HYNAKLAEINATPD
-1274 ATDDEKNA
+1274 ATNDEKNA

-1358 AAVNQINQLKDQAF
+1358 AAVNQINQLKDQAI

-1384 DATTNQAI
+1384 DTTTNQAV

-1434 EVALQALAKEKEKAL
+1434 EVASQALAKEKEKAL

-1471 IKIIQPETKIKP
+1471 IKIIQPETKVKP

-1493 NELRAQIN
+1493 NELRAKIN

-1506 TAEERQAALDKI
+1506 TAEERQVALDKI
-1518 NDLVA
+1518 NEFVNQ
-1523 KAMTNITNDR
+1523 AMTDITNNR
-1533 TNQQVNDSTNQAL
+1533 TNQQVDDTTSQAL
-1546 DDIALVTPDHI
+1546 DSIALVAPEHI

-1571 AKKHEIEQAEHATDE
+1571 AKKQEIEQAEHATDE

-1595 ANNEKRAL
+1595 ANNEKLAL

-1608 AIANNDVKR
+1608 AVTNNDVKR
-1617 VESNGIATLK
+1617 VETNGIATLK
-1627 GVEPHI
+1627 GVQPHI
-1633 VVKPEAQEAI
+1633 VIKPEAQQAI
-1643 KASADN
+1643 KATAEN

-1656 TPHATTDE
+1656 TPHATVDE

-1670 QINDT
+1670 LISDT
-1675 LKQGQQDIDNT
+1675 LKQAQQEIENT
-1686 TQDAAVN
+1686 NQDAAVT

-1718 NIDESNNNQLD
+1718 SIEENNKNQLD

-1741 RNVAIAALNKIV
+1741 RDVAIDTLNKIV
-1753 NAIKNDIAQ
+1753 NTIKNDIAQ
-1762 NKTNAEVDQ
+1762 NKTNAEVDR
-1771 TEADGN
+1771 TETDGN
-1777 NNIKVILPKVQV
+1777 DNIKVILPKVQV

-1797 SAKAEAQNAL
+1797 GVKAEAQNAL

-1843 AQVNQNSIDAQNI
+1843 AQVNQDSIDAQNI

-1891 TDEEQNAAIVQVEK
+1891 TDEEQNIAIAQVEK

-1912 QIAGAVTNADVAYL
+1912 QIASAVTNADVAYL
-1926 LHDGKNEI
+1926 LHDEKNEI
-1934 REIEPVINKK
+1934 REIEPVINRK
-1944 ATAREQLTT
+1944 ASAREQLTT

-1962 EANVQATV
+1962 EANIQATV

-1999 VDKTATLNLQTIHD
+1999 VDKTASLNLQTIHD

-2036 HLVQNYRKV
+2036 ALVQNYRKV
-2045 SDRNKADALK
+2045 SNRNKADALK

-2078 AVLKRFNVALG
+2078 AVLKRFNVALS

-2121 PEQLAKVKALIDQ
+2121 PEQLAKVKVLIDQ

-2141 MVDEDATL
+2141 MIDEDATL
-2149 NDIKKDTQLIID
+2149 NDIKQHTQFIVD
-2161 EILAIKLPAEVIKA
+2161 EILAIKLPAEATKV
-2175 SPKVGQPAPKVC
+2175 SPKEIQPAPKVC
-2187 TPIKKEDKQEVR
+2187 TPIKKEETHESR
-2199 KVVKELPNTGSE
+2199 KVEKELPNTGSE
-2211 EMDLPLKELALITGA
+2211 GMDLPLKEFALITGA
-2226 ALLARRRSKKEKES
+2226 ALLARRRTKNEKES

>member
-42 HNVQGGSNQALPGNS
+42 NNVQSDTNQATPVNS
-57 QNTNADTNRDIVND
+57 QDTNVANNRGLAN
-71 SQNTPNAHAT
+71 SAQNTPNQSAT
-81 DNTSTNQALTNHQNV
+81 TNQSTNQALVNHNNGSI
-96 DVANQVGPAPIQPSA
+96 ANQATPAPIQPSA
-111 SPAQNNNNSNANSTA
+111 SPAQNNNHSDANSTA
-126 TEPAA
+126 TETVSNA
-131 NTNNN
+131 NNN
-136 LASNNNTLNVPNNTD
+136 DVVSNNTTLNVPNRTNE
-151 NNDSARH
+151 NGSGGH

-178 AIAEEASNRPKKR
+178 AIAEQASNRPKKR
-191 SRRAAPTD
+191 SRRAAPAD

-204 ADPTATP
+204 ADPA
-211 ADPTAGNGS
+211 AAAAGNGG

-231 TTDPNANNIGQNAPN
+231 TTDPNANNAGQNAPN
-246 EVLSFDDNNIRP
+246 EVLSFDDNGIRP

-264 PTVTVVDNL
+264 PSVTVVDNL
-273 PGYTLINGGK
+273 PGFTLINGGK

-315 RIRGNDT
+315 RIKGNGT

-332 KTLTVNPNSELIFEF
+332 KS
-347 NTMTTKNYQA
+347 
-357 QGNVIALGRI
+357 
-367 RGNDTN
+367 
-373 DHGDFNGIEKTLTV
+373 LTV

-405 QGMTNLIIKNAD
+405 QGVTNLIIKNAD
-417 NDTVIGEKVVAYGPI
+417 NDTVIAEKSVAYGPI
-432 WRLLKVPE
+432 WRLFKVPD

-522 DFVYKIQLP
+522 DFVYKVQLP

-544 FPSGNSGVDI
+544 FPSSNSGVDM
-554 NDMNVTYDA
+554 NDFNVTYDA
-563 ANRII
+563 ANRVI
-568 TIKSTGGGT
+568 TIKSTGGGS

-615 KTYSQDFINSPAE
+615 KTYTQDFINSPAE

-659 DYTFASLDIFNDLK
+659 DYTFASLDIFNGLK

-696 DIDSLANQMQHTL
+696 DIDSLTNQMQHTL
-709 IRSVDAENAVNRK
+709 IRSVDAENAVNKK
-722 VDDMEDLVNQNDE
+722 VDQMEDLVNQNDE

-754 IIGNIGDQTT
+754 IIGDIGDQTT
-764 DDGVTRIKD
+764 DAGVTRIKD

-782 TATPVVKPNAKQ
+782 TATPVVKPNAKK
-794 AIRDKAAKQREIIN
+794 AIRDKATKQREIIN
-808 HTPDA
+808 ATPDA
-813 TQDEIQDALN
+813 TEDEIQDAIN
-823 QLTTDETDAID
+823 QLATDETDAID

-858 VAPQVTHKQAARD
+858 VVPQVTHKKAARD

-890 TQEEKNAALNELT
+890 TQEEKDAALNELT

-919 DDVDTAKGDGLNAIN
+919 ADVDNAKGDGLNAIN

-973 AAIEKVNAAVAVAN
+973 AAIDKVNAAVTAAN
-987 TNILNANTNADVEQ
+987 TNILNANTNANVEQ

-1007 QGIQAIEPATKVKT
+1007 QGIQAITPATKVKT
-1021 DAKNAIDQSAETQ
+1021 DAKNAIDKSAETQ
-1034 HNAIF
+1034 HNTIF
-1039 NNNDATLE
+1039 NNDATLE

-1096 KTDARNAVNEKAREA
+1096 KTDARNAVNDKAREA

-1129 INRVNTLKNRALN
+1129 INRVNTLKNRALT

-1176 ATGVLTDLAT
+1176 ATGVLNDLAT

-1209 VDQDLATAINNI
+1209 VDQELATAINNI

-1247 IVKKPAALAQTNQ
+1247 IVKKPAALAQINQ
-1260 HYSAKLVEINATPD
+1260 HYNAKLAEINATPD
-1274 ATDDEKNA
+1274 ATNDEKNA

-1384 DATTNQAI
+1384 DATTNQAV

-1434 EVALQALAKEKEKAL
+1434 EVASQALTKEKEEAL

-1471 IKIIQPETKIKP
+1471 IKIIQPETKVKP

-1493 NELRAQIN
+1493 NELRAKIN

-1506 TAEERQAALDKI
+1506 TAEERQVALDKI
-1518 NDLVA
+1518 NEFVNQ
-1523 KAMTNITNDR
+1523 AMTDITNNR
-1533 TNQQVNDSTNQAL
+1533 TNQQVDDTTSQAL
-1546 DDIALVTPDHI
+1546 DSIALVTPEHI
-1557 VRAAA
+1557 VRAGA

-1571 AKKHEIEQAEHATDE
+1571 AKKQEIEQAEHATDE

-1595 ANNEKRAL
+1595 ANNEKLAL

-1608 AIANNDVKR
+1608 AVTNNDVKR
-1617 VESNGIATLK
+1617 VETNGIATLK
-1627 GVEPHI
+1627 GVQPHI
-1633 VVKPEAQEAI
+1633 VIKPEEQQAI
-1643 KASADN
+1643 KASAEN

-1656 TPHATTDE
+1656 TPHATVDE

-1670 QINDT
+1670 LISDT
-1675 LKQGQQDIDNT
+1675 LKKAQQEIENT
-1686 TQDAAVN
+1686 NQDAAVT

-1718 NIDESNNNQLD
+1718 SIEENNKNQLD

-1741 RNVAIAALNKIV
+1741 RDVAIDTLNKIV
-1753 NAIKNDIAQ
+1753 NTIKNDIAQ
-1762 NKTNAEVDQ
+1762 NKTNAEVDR
-1771 TEADGN
+1771 TETDGN
-1777 NNIKVILPKVQV
+1777 DNIKVILPKVQV

-1797 SAKAEAQNAL
+1797 GVKAEAQNAL

-1843 AQVNQNSIDAQNI
+1843 AQVNQDSINAQNI

-1891 TDEEQNAAIVQVEK
+1891 TDEEQNAAIAQVEK

-1912 QIAGAVTNADVAYL
+1912 QIASAVTNADVAYL
-1926 LHDGKNEI
+1926 LHDEKNEI
-1934 REIEPVINKK
+1934 REIEPVINRK
-1944 ATAREQLTT
+1944 ASAREQLTT

-1962 EANVQATV
+1962 EANIQATV

-1999 VDKTATLNLQTIHD
+1999 VDKTASLNLQTIHD

-2036 HLVQNYRKV
+2036 ALVQNYRKV

-2078 AVLKRFNVALG
+2078 AVLKRFNVALS

-2121 PEQLAKVKALIDQ
+2121 PEQLAKVKVLIDQ

-2141 MVDEDATL
+2141 MIDEDATL
-2149 NDIKKDTQLIID
+2149 NDIKQHTQFIVD
-2161 EILAIKLPAEVIKA
+2161 EILAIKLPAEATKV
-2175 SPKVGQPAPKVC
+2175 SPKVIQSAPKVC
-2187 TPIKKEDKQEVR
+2187 TPIIKEETHESR
-2199 KVVKELPNTGSE
+2199 KVEKELPNTGSE
-2211 EMDLPLKELALITGA
+2211 GMDLPLKEFALITGA
-2226 ALLARRRSKKEKES
+2226 ALLARRRTKNEKES

>member
-42 HNVQGGSNQALPGNS
+42 NNVQSDTNQATPVNS
-57 QNTNADTNRDIVND
+57 QDTNVANNRGLAN
-71 SQNTPNAHAT
+71 SAQNTPNQSAT
-81 DNTSTNQALTNHQNV
+81 TNQSTNQALVNHNNGSI
-96 DVANQVGPAPIQPSA
+96 ANQATPTSVQSSTPS
-111 SPAQNNNNSNANSTA
+111 AQNNNHTDGNTTATETVSNAN
-126 TEPAA
+126 
-131 NTNNN
+131 NKDVV
-136 LASNNNTLNVPNNTD
+136 SNNTTLNVPNKTNE
-151 NNDSARH
+151 NGSGGH

-178 AIAEEASNRPKKR
+178 AIAEQASNRPKKR
-191 SRRAAPTD
+191 SRRAAPAD

-204 ADPTATP
+204 ADPA
-211 ADPTAGNGS
+211 AAAAGNGG

-231 TTDPNANNIGQNAPN
+231 TTDPNANNAGQNAPN
-246 EVLSFDDNNIRP
+246 EVLSFDDNGIRP

-264 PTVTVVDNL
+264 PSVTVVDNL
-273 PGYTLINGGK
+273 PGFTLINGGK

-315 RIRGNDT
+315 RIKGNDT

-332 KTLTVNPNSELIFEF
+332 KS
-347 NTMTTKNYQA
+347 
-357 QGNVIALGRI
+357 
-367 RGNDTN
+367 
-373 DHGDFNGIEKTLTV
+373 LTV

-405 QGMTNLIIKNAD
+405 QGVTNLIIKNAD
-417 NDTVIGEKVVAYGPI
+417 NDTVIAEKSVAYGPI
-432 WRLLKVPE
+432 WRLFKVPE

-522 DFVYKIQLP
+522 DFVYKVQLP

-544 FPSGNSGVDI
+544 FPSSNSGVDM
-554 NDMNVTYDA
+554 NDFNVTYDA
-563 ANRII
+563 ANRVI
-568 TIKSTGGGT
+568 TIKSTGGGS

-615 KTYSQDFINSPAE
+615 KTYTQDFINSPAE

-696 DIDSLANQMQHTL
+696 DIDSLTNQMQHTL
-709 IRSVDAENAVNRK
+709 IRSVDAENAVNKK
-722 VDDMEDLVNQNDE
+722 VDQMEDLVNQNDE

-782 TATPVVKPNAKQ
+782 TATPVVKPNAKK
-794 AIRDKAAKQREIIN
+794 AIRDKATKQREIIN
-808 HTPDA
+808 ATPDA
-813 TQDEIQDALN
+813 TEDEIQDALN
-823 QLTTDETDAID
+823 QLATDETDAID

-846 TAKNNGINTIGA
+846 IAKNNGINTIGA
-858 VAPQVTHKQAARD
+858 VVPQVTHKQAARD

-919 DDVDTAKGDGLNAIN
+919 ADVDNAKGDGLNAIN

-973 AAIEKVNAAVAVAN
+973 AAIDKVNAAVTAAN

-1007 QGIQAIEPATKVKT
+1007 QGIQAITPATKVKT
-1021 DAKNAIDQSAETQ
+1021 DAKNAIDKSAETQ
-1034 HNAIF
+1034 HNTIF

-1096 KTDARNAVNEKAREA
+1096 KTDARNAVNDKAREA

-1129 INRVNTLKNRALN
+1129 INRVNTLKNRALT

-1176 ATGVLTDLAT
+1176 ATGVLNDLAT

-1209 VDQDLATAINNI
+1209 VDQELATAINNI

-1247 IVKKPAALAQTNQ
+1247 IVKKPAALAQINQ
-1260 HYSAKLVEINATPD
+1260 HYNAKLAEINATPD
-1274 ATDDEKNA
+1274 ATNDEKNA

-1358 AAVNQINQLKDQAF
+1358 AAVNQINQLKDQAI

-1384 DATTNQAI
+1384 DTTTNQAV
-1392 NAIDNVEAEVVIKPK
+1392 NAIDNVEAEVVIKPT
-1407 AIADIEKAVKEKQQ
+1407 AIAAIEKAVKEKQQ

-1434 EVALQALAKEKEKAL
+1434 EVASQALAKEKEKAL

-1471 IKIIQPETKIKP
+1471 IKIIQPETKVKP

-1493 NELRAQIN
+1493 NELRAKIN

-1506 TAEERQAALDKI
+1506 TAEERQVALDKI
-1518 NDLVA
+1518 NEFVNQ
-1523 KAMTNITNDR
+1523 AMTDITNNR
-1533 TNQQVNDSTNQAL
+1533 TNQQVDDTTSQAL
-1546 DDIALVTPDHI
+1546 DSIALVAPEHI

-1571 AKKHEIEQAEHATDE
+1571 AKKQEIEQAEHATDE

-1595 ANNEKRAL
+1595 ANNEKLAL

-1608 AIANNDVKR
+1608 AVTNNDVKR
-1617 VESNGIATLK
+1617 VETNGIATLK
-1627 GVEPHI
+1627 GVQPHI
-1633 VVKPEAQEAI
+1633 VIKPEAQQAI
-1643 KASADN
+1643 KATAEN

-1656 TPHATTDE
+1656 TPHATVDE

-1670 QINDT
+1670 LISDT
-1675 LKQGQQDIDNT
+1675 LKQAQQEIENT
-1686 TQDAAVN
+1686 NQDAAVT

-1718 NIDESNNNQLD
+1718 SIEENNKNQLD

-1741 RNVAIAALNKIV
+1741 RDVAIDTLNKIV
-1753 NAIKNDIAQ
+1753 NTIKNDIAQ
-1762 NKTNAEVDQ
+1762 NKTNAEVDR
-1771 TEADGN
+1771 TETDGN
-1777 NNIKVILPKVQV
+1777 DNIKVILPKVQV

-1797 SAKAEAQNAL
+1797 GVKAEAQNAL

-1843 AQVNQNSIDAQNI
+1843 AQVNQDSIDAQNI

-1891 TDEEQNAAIVQVEK
+1891 TDEEQNIAIAQVEK

-1912 QIAGAVTNADVAYL
+1912 QIASAVTNADVAYL
-1926 LHDGKNEI
+1926 LHDEKNEI
-1934 REIEPVINKK
+1934 REIEPVINRK
-1944 ATAREQLTT
+1944 ASAREQLTT

-1962 EANVQATV
+1962 EANIQATV

-1999 VDKTATLNLQTIHD
+1999 VDKTASLNLQTIHD

-2036 HLVQNYRKV
+2036 ALVQNYRKV
-2045 SDRNKADALK
+2045 SNRNKADALK

-2078 AVLKRFNVALG
+2078 AVLKRFNVALS

-2121 PEQLAKVKALIDQ
+2121 PEQLAKVKVLIDQ

-2141 MVDEDATL
+2141 MIDEDATL
-2149 NDIKKDTQLIID
+2149 NDIKQHTQFIVD
-2161 EILAIKLPAEVIKA
+2161 EILAIKLPAEATKV
-2175 SPKVGQPAPKVC
+2175 SPKEIQPAPKVC
-2187 TPIKKEDKQEVR
+2187 TPIKKEETHESR
-2199 KVVKELPNTGSE
+2199 KVEKELPNTGSE
-2211 EMDLPLKELALITGA
+2211 GMDLPLKEFALITGA
-2226 ALLARRRSKKEKES
+2226 ALLARRRTKNEKES

>member
-204 ADPTATP
+204 ADPTA
-211 ADPTAGNGS
+211 GNGS

-302 KNYQAQGN
+302 
-310 VIALG
+310 
-315 RIRGNDT
+315 
-322 NDHGDFNGIE
+322 
-332 KTLTVNPNSELIFEF
+332 
-347 NTMTTKNYQA
+347 KNYQA

-1147 STTAMVNS
+1147 STAMVNS

-2078 AVLKRFNVALG
+2078 AVLKRFNVTLG